1 MEIVI
6 FHSQWFTLLYIYR
19 VPPAK
24 YKNNLNLY
32 NNLKITIMRKNV
44 LISLLAVTGAPVV
57 ALANADVEITKDM
70 WQGDGL
76 TVSPAGEVTV
86 STGKEVSIIKALA
99 PGKYMLHA
107 TVVDNAK
114 IVAVYNN
121 KEYALD
127 APFTIEGND
136 RVNVTVKATAVT
148 PGVFK
153 FSDVKFELVFDF
165 DNVPAILALETQLS
179 EIINSTS
186 AAFKAD
192 PAWNDDKT
200 GLKLIGSG
208 LADQIKAIKTGVYE
222 AYDKNELWKGE
233 NSKEL
238 KALGESITAFGND
251 VKNAA
256 AYVDAYVAA
265 TAAYAI
271 AKTDYQNLT
280 DNEWKTA
287 TEYTKKLYKE
297 AYENL
302 GKEIEQFNT
311 DAKAAYDAK
320 QVTSKEDRDAFTKS
334 VYDQIDALKRNIAKA
349 NGDNASWTNIN
360 SAYQAALGVFNA
372 ATAEINDKMAADG
385 NYADWNTE
393 ALSKIQGAWKQI
405 SDAYKAIEK
414 DQTQAAAKETEV
426 LKLIQVQQKV
436 IIDTETEYVNK
447 YTTAEAN
454 KAAADAKIKTLEDN
468 FKTAKN
474 NPDVQK
480 DFAKKIT
487 EIDKDITALKS
498 KVAKDYAAPHNI
510 LTATYDTDVNA
521 IQSKIDA
528 LKTKAADVIENYDIY
543 QELVANLGGETGLMK
558 DLNDAKKVV
567 ADLKPAAKEDTYD
580 AAAKFKATADNLQ
593 TVIEKINADVKKA
606 YDERK
611 LNTTTRVD
619 LDKRIADT
627 SAAITQY
634 ETDGK
639 AAMARFDVV
648 SAALKDYNAKLKTL
662 KETVGVNTSVTKTP
676 STTVEGAT
684 YGECIT
690 NLEKKI
696 TKIDGDFKA
705 ANGKLD
711 AEHLA
716 ALLAISLDASIS
728 NDAEALNAQFKADK
742 DKSEADAKVNA
753 AKILY
758 NAANEFIG
766 SIQTR
771 IDNHN
776 TKDWKAGN
784 EDGELGLKYTDLIDR
799 LADIE
804 AELATQ
810 KAKVTSFAASAD
822 DITADKAVEA
832 MALLNVI
839 KDVNKIN
846 DNLVKLEGEADA
858 QIALVKAENAAAKA
872 VETAAKKVEDTLDA
886 AKKAFMVTG
895 ENIDTQAKA
904 IQDKVDVVRTDAAAE
919 RAKEK
924 IQEAR
929 KDSKD
934 TEGNVVKGLDSR
946 LAELQKAADDL
957 KTLAQDST
965 ANFDAYVALKKVYTT
980 QEVKLDNKNYTG
992 YTDIFAKVKDLII
1005 ANTKDENQ
1013 KYYLGLIQNTDPKG
1027 KYFKESE
1034 DILKA
1039 IEDAYAAG
1047 TAIDQTKEIT
1057 ARIKA
1062 LTAAVKELPTLAT
1075 NDFKANEAMV
1085 KEGDAVMTLWNEI
1098 NTKYNGSDIA
1108 YETLKPLLDELAKI
1122 QKEIKDEQQLVKDSY
1137 AKGESAKQKND
1148 VMKKYSEIRDE
1159 LKKKEAFIN
1168 GGDEYNNVIA
1178 GDNLNRY
1185 NAFLAAAKKAEEQ
1198 YTAGR
1203 DMIKKY
1209 QSVSTE
1215 ELRALVN
1222 VATIIDAQ
1230 ENIYKYF
1237 NLIEDLRNEAKS
1249 TYDATTSPELWDVKG
1264 TYAGT
1269 AEVYESDLIKA
1280 KNALD
1285 KAVNDLVRA
1294 ELDKKL
1300 TNLNDN
1306 QLTPAKAEIAA
1317 YDKNVQ
1323 KTAFKDVVD
1332 FYNKLNDNSYRNNPF
1347 LINNLDSDWKTF
1359 DEIEAML
1366 GADLEQAAKDEWK
1379 AMYEGKYVG
1388 AAGTLTEKDDRYA
1401 GAKNDNEKWLKAL
1414 KDYAYDG
1421 AADDLKAYEKKTKET
1436 LDKAVEAADKA
1447 FKENN
1452 MFENIETVRGF
1463 IDKFYAEAAP
1473 VYKAAKDKADK
1484 YADNVK
1490 AYGELTADYNTLT
1503 AKIDAAKKYYEAFNI
1518 ANSAIEAD
1526 IEAAYNIVKGWQADL
1541 TQQNASAE
1549 LVNRINGNTIAKDK
1563 KWYDYDPI
1571 TSGNIYNIY
1580 VASNS
1585 SEVAGIRA
1593 EIQSIKEE
1601 KNDAVKK
1608 FYGSNTEMIKTIE
1621 KYYDDNCKNLDKEL
1635 DDLLKAFLDN
1645 ATDETAKQD
1654 AGLLALEKKVAKAH
1668 SGLTNLW
1675 KKDLIADVLA
1685 NMNQIVADAEED
1697 YTAAYAAFGKTHK
1710 PVQKDNEEAFTACR
1724 DRLDNI
1730 KSQIETYGDDI
1741 ITYDDKVIHVV
1752 ENIVE
1757 DIKAARAKVEA
1768 EDVPYIASEKA
1779 LGKLKT
1785 ATDEFVAEYNR
1796 VKTLVDAYQHQTK
1809 PCIISGYENWSEF
1822 YNSYYSIVAANVEVT
1837 NAKIVEA
1844 ENLLENGPAS
1854 GLMTETEAD
1863 NIVNNFA
1870 YSALTEVE
1878 ALGAYYE
1885 TILVYGPNVANAY
1898 RAMEKAFH
1906 SIDIN
1911 VYDENGELDAAHMAF
1926 ENRYIAFMNYIQ
1938 HFGYDYDGVILTPDK
1953 DINGNVWLDE
1963 NGEPTTAKPRII
1975 YAKDEKLGVKLVA
1988 STTDALVEEMNAL
2001 TASAAE
2007 NQYVSGDLT
2016 GDREVLGDDYIAI
2029 LNAALN
2035 PESIEGK
2042 TFAAADVN
2050 GDGKL
2055 TIADVTLIASKI
2067 TNGAFPT
2074 MGGVTPAPMSSAETM
2089 SVSAEDM
2096 NGVQRIAINLNNHKE
2111 YVGCQMDIVLPT
2123 GMTVV
2128 GESVGNRANG
2138 HNVYSMDV
2146 NGVHRVI
2153 VSTIENNS
2161 FVGGD
2166 AILYLDVTGGSV
2178 DKLALDNIIF
2188 AEANGRATTIEGNG
2202 ATGIDGVEAESGL
2215 KQKIYSVGGQLLNKV
2230 KQGINII
2237 RNANGKSQKVA
2248 K

>member
-1 MEIVI
+1 
-6 FHSQWFTLLYIYR
+6 
-19 VPPAK
+19 
-24 YKNNLNLY
+24 
-32 NNLKITIMRKNV
+32 MRKNV
-44 LISLLAVTGAPVV
+44 LISLLAVTGAPVA
-57 ALANADVEITKDM
+57 ALANADVVIDQNVWK
-70 WQGDGL
+70 GDGL

-86 STGKEVSIIKALA
+86 STGKEVSIKMALA
-99 PGKYMLHA
+99 PGEYKLHA

-136 RVNVTVKATAVT
+136 KVNVTVKATAVT

-165 DNVPAILALETQLS
+165 DNVPAILDLETQLS
-179 EIINSTS
+179 EIVNKAS
-186 AAFKAD
+186 AALQAD
-192 PAWNDDKT
+192 PAWNDVNT
-200 GLKLIGSG
+200 GLKYEGSK
-208 LADQIKAIKTGVYE
+208 LADQIDEIKNE
-222 AYDKNELWKGE
+222 IKNDAYDAYVKYHLWKGE
-233 NSKEL
+233 DSEEL
-238 KALGESITAFGND
+238 KALGDSIKAFGKD
-251 VKNAA
+251 VDAA
-256 AYVDAYVAA
+256 AKYVNAYAAA

-271 AKTDYQNLT
+271 AKADYQNLT
-280 DNEWKTA
+280 DNEWKNA
-287 TEYTKKLYKE
+287 KPYTRELKE
-297 AYENL
+297 IKDAYENL
-302 GKEIEQFNT
+302 GNYIEQFNKG
-311 DAKAAYDAK
+311 AKAAYDAK
-320 QVTSKEDRDAFTKS
+320 QETSDDAIKVFTKN
-334 VYDQIDALKRNIAKA
+334 VNDQIDALKKNIAKA
-349 NGDNASWTNIN
+349 NGDNASWENIGV
-360 SAYQAALGVFNA
+360 AYQAALKVFNA

-426 LKLIQVQQKV
+426 LKLIQDQQKV

-454 KAAADAKIKTLEDN
+454 KAAADAQIKTLEDN

-480 DFAKKIT
+480 DFAKEIT

-521 IQSKIDA
+521 IQGKIDA

-648 SAALKDYNAKLKTL
+648 SAAIKDYNAKLKTL

-696 TKIDGDFKA
+696 TKIEGDFTA
-705 ANGKLD
+705 AKGKLD

-776 TKDWKAGN
+776 RNDWKAGN
-784 EDGELGLKYTDLIDR
+784 ADGELGLKYTDLIGR
-799 LADIE
+799 LAAIE
-804 AELATQ
+804 DALNTQ
-810 KAKVTSFAASAD
+810 RAKVTSVAASAD

-839 KDVNKIN
+839 KDDVNKIN
-846 DNLVKLEGEADA
+846 DKLVKLEGEADA
-858 QIALVKAENAAAKA
+858 QITLVKAENAAHAA
-872 VETAAKKVEDTLDA
+872 VKVAATNVEKTLDA
-886 AKKAFMVTG
+886 AKDAFKVTG
-895 ENIDTQAKA
+895 ENIDTQAGEIQTKVKA
-904 IQDKVDVVRTDAAAE
+904 VRTDAAAE

-929 KDSKD
+929 MDSKD

-980 QEVKLDNKNYTG
+980 QKVKLDKKNYTG
-992 YTDIFAKVKDLII
+992 YTDIFAKVDELIKK
-1005 ANTKDENQ
+1005 NTDGENQ

-1039 IEDAYAAG
+1039 IEDAYTAG

-1062 LTAAVKELPTLAT
+1062 LTAAVKELPDLAT

-1085 KEGDAVMTLWNEI
+1085 VEGDAVMTLWNEV

-1137 AKGESAKQKND
+1137 ANGESATQKND
-1148 VMKKYSEIRDE
+1148 VMTKYSEIRDE

-1168 GGDEYNNVIA
+1168 GGDEYNSVIA

-1269 AEVYESDLIKA
+1269 ANDYTSELITA

-1401 GAKNDNEKWLKAL
+1401 GAKNDNEKWVKNLKG
-1414 KDYAYDG
+1414 YAYDG

-1447 FKENN
+1447 LKENN

-1490 AYGELTADYNTLT
+1490 AYEELTADYNTLT

-1593 EIQSIKEE
+1593 EIQSITEE
-1601 KNDAVKK
+1601 KDDAVKK
-1608 FYGSNTEMIKTIE
+1608 FYGTDTEMIKTIE

-1796 VKTLVDAYQHQTK
+1796 VKTVVDAYQHQTK

-1822 YNSYYSIVAANVEVT
+1822 YNSYYNIVDANVEVT

-1975 YAKDEKLGVKLVA
+1975 YAKDEKLGVKLSRKLFCKFRHFSAKNRTGAVPCKK
-1988 STTDALVEEMNAL
+1988 NAL
-2001 TASAAE
+2001 
-2007 NQYVSGDLT
+2007 Y
-2016 GDREVLGDDYIAI
+2016 
-2029 LNAALN
+2029 
-2035 PESIEGK
+2035 P
-2042 TFAAADVN
+2042 
-2050 GDGKL
+2050 
-2055 TIADVTLIASKI
+2055 
-2067 TNGAFPT
+2067 
-2074 MGGVTPAPMSSAETM
+2074 
-2089 SVSAEDM
+2089 
-2096 NGVQRIAINLNNHKE
+2096 
-2111 YVGCQMDIVLPT
+2111 
-2123 GMTVV
+2123 
-2128 GESVGNRANG
+2128 
-2138 HNVYSMDV
+2138 
-2146 NGVHRVI
+2146 
-2153 VSTIENNS
+2153 
-2161 FVGGD
+2161 
-2166 AILYLDVTGGSV
+2166 
-2178 DKLALDNIIF
+2178 
-2188 AEANGRATTIEGNG
+2188 
-2202 ATGIDGVEAESGL
+2202 
-2215 KQKIYSVGGQLLNKV
+2215 
-2230 KQGINII
+2230 
-2237 RNANGKSQKVA
+2237 
-2248 K
+2248 

>member
-1 MEIVI
+1 
-6 FHSQWFTLLYIYR
+6 
-19 VPPAK
+19 
-24 YKNNLNLY
+24 
-32 NNLKITIMRKNV
+32 MRKNV
-44 LISLLAVTGAPVV
+44 LISLLAVTGAPVA
-57 ALANADVEITKDM
+57 ALANADVVIDQNVWK
-70 WQGDGL
+70 GDGL

-86 STGKEVSIIKALA
+86 STGKEVSIKMALA
-99 PGKYMLHA
+99 PGEYKLHA

-136 RVNVTVKATAVT
+136 KVNVTVKATAVT

-165 DNVPAILALETQLS
+165 DNVPAILDLETQLS
-179 EIINSTS
+179 EIVNKAS
-186 AAFKAD
+186 AALQAD
-192 PAWNDDKT
+192 PAWNDVNT
-200 GLKLIGSG
+200 GLKYEGSK
-208 LADQIKAIKTGVYE
+208 LADQIDEIKNE
-222 AYDKNELWKGE
+222 IKNDAYDAYVKYHLWKGE
-233 NSKEL
+233 DSEEL
-238 KALGESITAFGND
+238 KALGDSIKAFGKD
-251 VKNAA
+251 VDAA
-256 AYVDAYVAA
+256 AKYVNAYAAA

-271 AKTDYQNLT
+271 AKADYQNLT
-280 DNEWKTA
+280 DNEWKNA
-287 TEYTKKLYKE
+287 KPYTRELKE
-297 AYENL
+297 IKDAYENL
-302 GKEIEQFNT
+302 GNYIEQFNKG
-311 DAKAAYDAK
+311 AKAAYDAK
-320 QVTSKEDRDAFTKS
+320 QETSDDAIKVFTKN
-334 VYDQIDALKRNIAKA
+334 VNDQIDALKKNIAKA
-349 NGDNASWTNIN
+349 NGDNASWENIGV
-360 SAYQAALGVFNA
+360 AYQAALKVFNA

-426 LKLIQVQQKV
+426 LKLIQDQQKV

-454 KAAADAKIKTLEDN
+454 KAAADAQIKTLEDN

-480 DFAKKIT
+480 DFAKEIT

-521 IQSKIDA
+521 IQGKIDA

-648 SAALKDYNAKLKTL
+648 SAAIKDYNAKLKTL

-696 TKIDGDFKA
+696 TKIEGDFTA
-705 ANGKLD
+705 AKGKLD

-776 TKDWKAGN
+776 RNDWKAGN
-784 EDGELGLKYTDLIDR
+784 ADGELGLKYTDLIGR
-799 LADIE
+799 LAAIE
-804 AELATQ
+804 DALNTQ
-810 KAKVTSFAASAD
+810 RAKVTSVAASAD

-839 KDVNKIN
+839 KDDVNKIN
-846 DNLVKLEGEADA
+846 DNLVKLEGEADV
-858 QIALVKAENAAAKA
+858 QIALVKAENAAATA
-872 VETAAKKVEDTLDA
+872 VETAAKKVETTLKE
-886 AKKAFMVTG
+886 AKDKFKVTG

-980 QEVKLDNKNYTG
+980 QNVKLDNTNYTG

-1013 KYYLGLIQNTDPKG
+1013 DYYVGLIQNTDPKG

-1039 IEDAYAAG
+1039 IEDAYTAG
-1047 TAIDQTKEIT
+1047 TAKDQTKEIT

-1085 KEGDAVMTLWNEI
+1085 KEGAAVMTLWNEI

-1122 QKEIKDEQQLVKDSY
+1122 QKEIKDEQQLVKDYY
-1137 AKGESAKQKND
+1137 AKGESATQKND

-1168 GGDEYNNVIA
+1168 GGDEYNSVIA

-1185 NAFLAAAKKAEEQ
+1185 NAFLAAAKAADEQ

-1222 VATIIDAQ
+1222 VTDIIEAQ

-1237 NLIEDLRNEAKS
+1237 TLIADLRNEAKS
-1249 TYDATTSPELWDVKG
+1249 TYDATTSPKLWDVKG
-1264 TYAGT
+1264 TYADT
-1269 AEVYESDLIKA
+1269 AKKYKEELENAEKA
-1280 KNALD
+1280 LND
-1285 KAVNDLVRA
+1285 KVNDKVRD

-1300 TNLNDN
+1300 ANLNDN
-1306 QLTPAKAEIAA
+1306 QLTPAKAKITA
-1317 YDKNVQ
+1317 YDLNVQ
-1323 KTAFKDVVD
+1323 KKAFKDVVD
-1332 FYNKLNDNSYRNNPF
+1332 FYDKLNATSYRNNPF

-1366 GADLEQAAKDEWK
+1366 GADLEQAAKDEWN

-1447 FKENN
+1447 LKENN

-1484 YADNVK
+1484 YADNLK
-1490 AYGELTADYNTLT
+1490 AYDELTADYNTLT
-1503 AKIDAAKKYYEAFNI
+1503 AKIDAVKKYYEAFNI
-1518 ANSAIEAD
+1518 ANSAIEGD
-1526 IEAAYNIVKGWQADL
+1526 IETAYNQVKKWQAAL
-1541 TQQNASAE
+1541 TQDNASAE
-1549 LVNRINGNTIAKDK
+1549 LVDRINGITIGKDK

-1571 TSGNIYNIY
+1571 TGNIYNIY

-1585 SEVAGIRA
+1585 NEIVGIRA
-1593 EIQSIKEE
+1593 EIQSITEE
-1601 KNDAVKK
+1601 KDDAVKK
-1608 FYGSNTEMIKTIE
+1608 FYGTDTEMIKTIE

-1785 ATDEFVAEYNR
+1785 ATDELVAEYNR
-1796 VKTLVDAYQHQTK
+1796 VKTVVDAYQHLTMPYYDTSVYK
-1809 PCIISGYENWSEF
+1809 TWSDL
-1822 YNSYYSIVAANVEVT
+1822 YNFWYSFVDTDVEAT
-1837 NAKIVEA
+1837 NAKIAEA
-1844 ENLLENGPAS
+1844 ENLLENGPAT
-1854 GLMTETEAD
+1854 GLLTEAEVD
-1863 NIVNNFA
+1863 NIVNSFN
-1870 YSALTEVE
+1870 YRALYYVE
-1878 ALGAYYE
+1878 GWGAYNE
-1885 TILVYGPNVANAY
+1885 TGYVYRQNVANAY
-1898 RAMEKAFH
+1898 DAMVNAFY
-1906 SIDIN
+1906 SADSN
-1911 VYDENGELDAAHMAF
+1911 VYDEKGELKNAYRAL
-1926 ENRYIAFMNYIQ
+1926 ENRKEAFMNYTLA
-1938 HFGYDYDGVILTPDK
+1938 FNGTPFVLTPEF
-1953 DINGNVWLDE
+1953 DINGNEWLDE
-1963 NGEPTTAKPRII
+1963 NGEPTTNPTII

-2035 PESIEGK
+2035 PESVEGK

-2111 YVGCQMDIVLPT
+2111 YVGCQMDIVLPA

-2178 DKLALDNIIF
+2178 DKIALDNIIF

>member
-1 MEIVI
+1 
-6 FHSQWFTLLYIYR
+6 
-19 VPPAK
+19 
-24 YKNNLNLY
+24 
-32 NNLKITIMRKNV
+32 MRKNV
-44 LISLLAVTGAPVV
+44 LISLLAVTGAPVA
-57 ALANADVEITKDM
+57 ALANANVVIDQNVWK
-70 WQGDGL
+70 GDGL

-86 STGKEVSIIKALA
+86 STGKDVSIKKTLA

-114 IVAVYNN
+114 IVAVYDG

-136 RVNVTVKATAVT
+136 IKEVTVKATAVT
-148 PGVFK
+148 PGAFK

-179 EIINSTS
+179 EIINSAS
-186 AAFKAD
+186 AALQAD
-192 PAWNDDKT
+192 PAWKDNET
-200 GLKLIGSG
+200 GLKMEGSK
-208 LADQIKAIKTGVYE
+208 LADKIKAIRTGGYDAYE
-222 AYDKNELWKGE
+222 KNHLWMGE
-233 NSKEL
+233 KSAEL
-238 KALGESITAFGND
+238 KALGESITAYGD
-251 VKNAA
+251 KVEAAA
-256 AYVDAYVAA
+256 AYVDAYAAA

-271 AKTDYQNLT
+271 AKADYQNLT
-280 DNEWKTA
+280 DNEWKNA
-287 TEYTKKLYKE
+287 KPYTRELIKE
-297 AYENL
+297 AYEKL
-302 GKEIEQFNT
+302 GEKIENFNKN
-311 DAKAAYDAK
+311 AKAAYDAK
-320 QVTSKEDRDAFTKS
+320 QVTSDTAIETFTKE
-334 VYDQIDALKRNIAKA
+334 VNEDIKALRDNIAKA
-349 NGDNASWTNIN
+349 NGDNVAWTNIEA
-360 SAYQAALGVFNA
+360 AYNVALGVFNA

-426 LKLIQVQQKV
+426 LKLIQEQQKV
-436 IIDTETEYVNK
+436 ITDTQTAYVND

-454 KAAADAKIKTLEDN
+454 KAAADAQIKTLEDN

-480 DFAKKIT
+480 DFAKEIA
-487 EIDKDITALKS
+487 EIDKAITALKS
-498 KVAKDYAAPHNI
+498 QVAKDYAAPHNI

-521 IQSKIDA
+521 IQGKIDA

-558 DLNDAKKVV
+558 DLNDANKVV

-580 AAAKFKATADNLQ
+580 AAAKFKATADNLK

-634 ETDGK
+634 ETDAK

-648 SAALKDYNAKLKTL
+648 SAAIKDYNAKLKTL

-696 TKIDGDFKA
+696 SKIEGDFTA
-705 ANGKLD
+705 AKGKLD

-716 ALLAISLDASIS
+716 ALIAISLDASIS

-776 TKDWKAGN
+776 TNWKDGN
-784 EDGELGLKYTDLIDR
+784 EDGELGLKYTDLIGR
-799 LADIE
+799 LADIK
-804 AELATQ
+804 AELDAQ
-810 KAKVTSFAASAD
+810 KAKVTSVAASAD

-839 KDVNKIN
+839 KDDVNKIN
-846 DNLVKLEGEADA
+846 DKLVKLEGEADA
-858 QIALVKAENAAAKA
+858 QIALVKAENAAAAA
-872 VETAAKKVEDTLDA
+872 VETAAKKVETTLKEAKDA
-886 AKKAFMVTG
+886 FKVTG

-980 QEVKLDNKNYTG
+980 QKVKLDNTNYTG

-1013 KYYLGLIQNTDPKG
+1013 KYYLGLIQNADPKG

-1039 IEDAYAAG
+1039 IEDAYTAG

-1075 NDFKANEAMV
+1075 NDFKANADMV

-1122 QKEIKDEQQLVKDSY
+1122 QKEIKDEQQLVKDYY
-1137 AKGESAKQKND
+1137 ANGESATQKND

-1168 GGDEYNNVIA
+1168 GGDEYNSVIA

-1185 NAFLAAAKKAEEQ
+1185 NAFLAAAKAAEEQ

-1237 NLIEDLRNEAKS
+1237 NLIADLRSEAKS
-1249 TYDATTSPELWDVKG
+1249 TYDATTSPALWDVKG

-1269 AEVYESDLIKA
+1269 ANDYTNELIKA
-1280 KNALD
+1280 KNDLD
-1285 KAVNDLVRA
+1285 KAVNDLVRI

-1300 TNLNDN
+1300 ANLNDN
-1306 QLTPAKAEIAA
+1306 QLTPAKAKITA
-1317 YDKNVQ
+1317 YDLNVQ
-1323 KTAFKDVVD
+1323 KKAFKDVVD
-1332 FYNKLNDNSYRNNPF
+1332 FYDKLNATSYRNNPF

-1366 GADLEQAAKDEWK
+1366 GADLEQAAKDEWN

-1401 GAKNDNEKWLKAL
+1401 GAKNDNDKWLKAL

-1447 FKENN
+1447 LKENN

-1608 FYGSNTEMIKTIE
+1608 FYGNDTEMIKTIE

-1730 KSQIETYGDDI
+1730 KKQIETYGDDI

-1796 VKTLVDAYQHQTK
+1796 VKTLVDAYQHLTK
-1809 PCIISGYENWSEF
+1809 PCIIRGYENWSEF
-1822 YNSYYSIVAANVEVT
+1822 YNSYYSIVDANVEVT

-2035 PESIEGK
+2035 PESVEGK

-2111 YVGCQMDIVLPT
+2111 YVGCQMDIVLPA

-2178 DKLALDNIIF
+2178 DKIALDNIIF

>member
-1 MEIVI
+1 
-6 FHSQWFTLLYIYR
+6 
-19 VPPAK
+19 
-24 YKNNLNLY
+24 
-32 NNLKITIMRKNV
+32 MRKNV
-44 LISLLAVTGAPVV
+44 LISLLAVTGAPVA
-57 ALANADVEITKDM
+57 ALANADVVIDQNVWK
-70 WQGDGL
+70 GDGL

-86 STGKEVSIIKALA
+86 STGKDVSIIKTLA

-114 IVAVYNN
+114 IVAVYDG

-136 RVNVTVKATAVT
+136 IKEVTVKVTAVT
-148 PGVFK
+148 PGAFK
-153 FSDVKFELVFDF
+153 FSDVKFELVFGF
-165 DNVPAILALETQLS
+165 DNIPAILALETQLS
-179 EIINSTS
+179 NIIKDRSD
-186 AAFKAD
+186 AFMTD
-192 PAWNDDKT
+192 PAWNDNKT
-200 GLKLIGSG
+200 GFKLIYSE
-208 LADQIKAIKTGVYE
+208 LANKIDAIKKGSDPYQGRYD
-222 AYDKNELWKGE
+222 AYVKNHLWMGE
-233 NSKEL
+233 NSTEL
-238 KALGESITAFGND
+238 MALGESITAFGKD
-251 VKNAA
+251 VETAV
-256 AYVDAYVAA
+256 AYVDAYAAA

-271 AKTDYQNLT
+271 AKADYQNLT
-280 DNEWKTA
+280 DNEWKNA
-287 TEYTKKLYKE
+287 TDYTKKLYQK
-297 AYENL
+297 AYDDL
-302 GKEIEQFNT
+302 DKEIEKFNE
-311 DAKAAYDAK
+311 DAKAAYDNK
-320 QVTSKEDRDAFTKS
+320 QVTSKEVRDAFTKR
-334 VYDQIDALKRNIAKA
+334 VNDQITALKENIAKA
-349 NGDNASWTNIN
+349 NGDNASWTNIDT
-360 SAYQAALGVFNA
+360 AYQAALAVFNA

-405 SDAYKAIEK
+405 SDAYKAIAADK
-414 DQTQAAAKETEV
+414 TQAAAKETEV
-426 LKLIQVQQKV
+426 LKLIQDQQKV
-436 IIDTETEYVNK
+436 ITDTQTDYVNK
-447 YTTAEAN
+447 YTKAEAN
-454 KAAADAKIKTLEDN
+454 KAAADAQIKTLEDN

-480 DFAKKIT
+480 DFAKEIA
-487 EIDKDITALKS
+487 EIDKAITALKS

-521 IQSKIDA
+521 IQGKIDA

-558 DLNDAKKVV
+558 DLNDANKVV

-580 AAAKFKATADNLQ
+580 AAAKFKATADNLK

-634 ETDGK
+634 ETDAK

-648 SAALKDYNAKLKTL
+648 SAAIKDYNAKLKTL

-696 TKIDGDFKA
+696 TKIEGDFTA
-705 ANGKLD
+705 AKGKLD

-776 TKDWKAGN
+776 RNDWKAGN
-784 EDGELGLKYTDLIDR
+784 KDGELGLKYTDLIGR
-799 LADIE
+799 LAAIE
-804 AELATQ
+804 DDLNTQ
-810 KAKVTSFAASAD
+810 RAKVTSVAANAD
-822 DITADKAVEA
+822 AITADKAVEA

-839 KDVNKIN
+839 KDDVNKIN
-846 DNLVKLEGEADA
+846 DKLVKLEGEADA

-872 VETAAKKVEDTLDA
+872 VETAAKKVETTLDA
-886 AKKAFMVTG
+886 AKKAFKVTG
-895 ENIDTQAKA
+895 ENIDTQAGE
-904 IQDKVDVVRTDAAAE
+904 IQTKVDAVRTDAAAE

-946 LAELQKAADDL
+946 LAELQKAANEL
-957 KTLAQDST
+957 ETLAKDST
-965 ANFDAYVALKKVYTT
+965 ANFNAYEALKKVYTT
-980 QEVKLDNKNYTG
+980 QKVKLDNTNYTG

-1062 LTAAVKELPTLAT
+1062 LTAAVKELPTLAK
-1075 NDFKANEAMV
+1075 NDFDANKAMV
-1085 KEGDAVMTLWNEI
+1085 DEGAAVMTLWNEI

-1137 AKGESAKQKND
+1137 AKGESATQKND
-1148 VMKKYSEIRDE
+1148 VMTKYSEIRDE

-1168 GGDEYNNVIA
+1168 GGDEYNSVIA

-1185 NAFLAAAKKAEEQ
+1185 NAFLAAAKAAEDQ

-1237 NLIEDLRNEAKS
+1237 NLIADLRSEAKT
-1249 TYDATTSPELWDVKG
+1249 TYDATTSPKLWDVKG

-1269 AEVYESDLIKA
+1269 ANAYTNELIKA
-1280 KNALD
+1280 KNDLD
-1285 KAVNDLVRA
+1285 KAVNDLVRD

-1300 TNLNDN
+1300 ANLNDN
-1306 QLTPAKAEIAA
+1306 QLTPAKAKITA
-1317 YDKNVQ
+1317 YDLNVQ
-1323 KTAFKDVVD
+1323 KKAFKDVVD
-1332 FYNKLNDNSYRNNPF
+1332 FYDKLNATSYRNNPF

-1447 FKENN
+1447 LKENN

-1473 VYKAAKDKADK
+1473 VYKDAKDKADK

-1601 KNDAVKK
+1601 KNDAVNK
-1608 FYGSNTEMIKTIE
+1608 FYGKDTEMIKTIE

-1730 KSQIETYGDDI
+1730 KKQIETYGDDI

-1809 PCIISGYENWSEF
+1809 PCIIRGYENWSEF
-1822 YNSYYSIVAANVEVT
+1822 YNSYYSFVDANVEVT

-1885 TILVYGPNVANAY
+1885 TILVYSPNVANAY
-1898 RAMEKAFH
+1898 SAMEKAFH

-1911 VYDENGELDAAHMAF
+1911 VYDENGELDAAHMAL
-1926 ENRYIAFMNYIQ
+1926 ENRYVAFMNYIQ

-1953 DINGNVWLDE
+1953 DINGNKWLDE
-1963 NGEPTTAKPRII
+1963 NGEPTAKPRIV

-1988 STTDALVEEMNAL
+1988 STTDALLEEMNAL

-2035 PESIEGK
+2035 PESVEGK

-2111 YVGCQMDIVLPT
+2111 YVGCQMDIVLPA

-2178 DKLALDNIIF
+2178 DKIALDNIIF

>member
-1 MEIVI
+1 
-6 FHSQWFTLLYIYR
+6 
-19 VPPAK
+19 
-24 YKNNLNLY
+24 
-32 NNLKITIMRKNV
+32 MRKNV
-44 LISLLAVTGAPVV
+44 LISLLAVTGAPVA
-57 ALANADVEITKDM
+57 ALANADVVIDQNVWK
-70 WQGDGL
+70 GDGL

-86 STGKEVSIIKALA
+86 STGKEVSIIKDLA
-99 PGKYMLHA
+99 PGEYKLYA
-107 TVVDNAK
+107 NVDNAK
-114 IVAVYNN
+114 IVAVYNG
-121 KEYALD
+121 KEYAAGD
-127 APFTIEGND
+127 PSVPNSGESFTIEGND
-136 RVNVTVKATAVT
+136 VVNVTIKATAVT

-153 FSDVKFELVFDF
+153 FSDVKFDLKFDF
-165 DNVPAILALETQLS
+165 DKVPAILALETQLS
-179 EIINSTS
+179 NIINSAS
-186 AAFKAD
+186 AALQAD
-192 PAWNDDKT
+192 PAWNVDG
-200 GLKLIGSG
+200 GLKYQGSK
-208 LADQIKAIKTGVYE
+208 LADQIDAIKNGGYK
-222 AYDKNELWKGE
+222 AYLENELWKGKD
-233 NSKEL
+233 SKEL
-238 KALGESITAFGND
+238 KALGDSITAFGKD
-251 VKNAA
+251 VEAA
-256 AYVDAYVAA
+256 AKYVDAYAAA

-271 AKTDYQNLT
+271 AKADYQNLT

-287 TEYTKKLYKE
+287 TEYTVKLYQK
-297 AYENL
+297 AYDDL
-302 GKEIEQFNT
+302 GTEIEQFNK
-311 DAKAAYDAK
+311 DAKDAYNAK
-320 QVTSKEDRDAFTKS
+320 QVTSDDAIKAFTKR
-334 VYDQIDALKRNIAKA
+334 VNDQITALKENIAKA
-349 NGDNASWTNIN
+349 NGDNASWINIDA
-360 SAYQAALGVFNA
+360 AYQAALGVFNA
-372 ATAEINDKMAADG
+372 ATAEINDKMPADG
-385 NYADWNTE
+385 NYADWNTA
-393 ALSKIQGAWKQI
+393 ALGKIQGAWKKI
-405 SDAYKAIEK
+405 SDAYKAIENNQ
-414 DQTQAAAKETEV
+414 DQAAAKETEV
-426 LKLIQVQQKV
+426 LKTIKDQQEV
-436 IIDTETEYVNK
+436 IKNTKTAYVND

-454 KAAADAKIKTLEDN
+454 KAAADAQIKTLEDN
-468 FKTAKN
+468 FKTAKD

-480 DFAKKIT
+480 DFAKEIA
-487 EIDKDITALKS
+487 EIDKAITALKS
-498 KVAKDYAAPHNI
+498 QVAKDYAAPHNI
-510 LTATYDTDVNA
+510 LTATYNTDVNA
-521 IQSKIDA
+521 IQGKIDA

-558 DLNDAKKVV
+558 DLNDANKVV
-567 ADLKPAAKEDTYD
+567 ADLKPAAKVDTYD
-580 AAAKFKATADNLQ
+580 AAAKFKATADGLK

-634 ETDGK
+634 ETDAK

-648 SAALKDYNAKLKTL
+648 SAAIKDYNAKLKTL

-684 YGECIT
+684 YGECIDK
-690 NLEKKI
+690 LQEKI
-696 TKIDGDFKA
+696 EKIDGDFKV

-728 NDAEALNAQFKADK
+728 NDAETLNTSFPTDK

-776 TKDWKAGN
+776 RKDWKAGN
-784 EDGELGLKYTDLIDR
+784 GDGELGLKYTDLIGR
-799 LADIE
+799 LAAIE
-804 AELATQ
+804 DALNTQ
-810 KAKVTSFAASAD
+810 RAKVTSVAASAD
-822 DITADKAVEA
+822 AITADKAVEA

-839 KDVNKIN
+839 KDDVNKIN
-846 DNLVKLEGEADA
+846 DNLVKLEGEADV
-858 QIALVKAENAAAKA
+858 QITLVKAENAAATA
-872 VETAAKKVEDTLDA
+872 VETAAKKVEETLDA
-886 AKKAFMVTG
+886 AKDAFKVTG
-895 ENIDTQAKA
+895 ENIDTQAGE
-904 IQDKVDVVRTDAAAE
+904 IQTKVDAVRTDAAAE

-980 QEVKLDNKNYTG
+980 QKVKLDKKNYTG
-992 YTDIFAKVKDLII
+992 YTDIFAKVDELIKK
-1005 ANTKDENQ
+1005 NTDGENQ

-1039 IEDAYAAG
+1039 IEDAYTAG

-1062 LTAAVKELPTLAT
+1062 LTAAVKELPDLAT
-1075 NDFKANEAMV
+1075 NDFKANADMV
-1085 KEGDAVMTLWNEI
+1085 KEGDDVMAFWNEV

-1137 AKGESAKQKND
+1137 ANGESAKQKND

-1168 GGDEYNNVIA
+1168 GGDEYNSVIA

-1185 NAFLAAAKKAEEQ
+1185 NAFLAAAKAAEDQ
-1198 YTAGR
+1198 YKDGR
-1203 DMIKKY
+1203 EMIKKY

-1237 NLIEDLRNEAKS
+1237 NLIEDLKSEAKT

-1269 AEVYESDLIKA
+1269 ANAYTNELIKA
-1280 KNALD
+1280 KNDLD
-1285 KAVNDLVRA
+1285 KAVNDLVRD

-1300 TNLNDN
+1300 ANLNDN
-1306 QLTPAKAEIAA
+1306 QLTPAKAKITA
-1317 YDKNVQ
+1317 YDLNVQ
-1323 KTAFKDVVD
+1323 KKAFKDVVD
-1332 FYNKLNDNSYRNNPF
+1332 FYDKLNATSYRNNPF

-1366 GADLEQAAKDEWK
+1366 GADLEQAAKDEWN

-1421 AADDLKAYEKKTKET
+1421 AADDLKAYEKKTMET

-1447 FKENN
+1447 LKENN

-1549 LVNRINGNTIAKDK
+1549 LVSRINGNTIAKDK

-1580 VASNS
+1580 VASNND
-1585 SEVAGIRA
+1585 EVAGIRA

-1601 KNDAVKK
+1601 KNDAVNK
-1608 FYGSNTEMIKTIE
+1608 FDGKDTELFKTIE

-1697 YTAAYAAFGKTHK
+1697 YTAAYAAYGKTHK

-1730 KSQIETYGDDI
+1730 KSQIEAYGDDI

-1796 VKTLVDAYQHQTK
+1796 VKTVVDAYQHQTK

-1822 YNSYYSIVAANVEVT
+1822 YNSYYSIVDANVEVT

-1938 HFGYDYDGVILTPDK
+1938 HFGNDYDGVILTPDK

-2111 YVGCQMDIVLPT
+2111 YVGCQMDIVLPA

-2178 DKLALDNIIF
+2178 DKIALDNIIF

>member
-1 MEIVI
+1 
-6 FHSQWFTLLYIYR
+6 
-19 VPPAK
+19 
-24 YKNNLNLY
+24 
-32 NNLKITIMRKNV
+32 MRKNV
-44 LISLLAVTGAPVV
+44 LISLLAVTGAPVA
-57 ALANADVEITKDM
+57 ALANADVVIDQNVWK
-70 WQGDGL
+70 GDGL

-86 STGKEVSIIKALA
+86 STGKDVSIIKTLA

-114 IVAVYNN
+114 IVAVYDG

-136 RVNVTVKATAVT
+136 IKEVTVKVTAVT
-148 PGVFK
+148 PGAFK

-165 DNVPAILALETQLS
+165 DNVPAILDLETQLS
-179 EIINSTS
+179 TIINSTS

-208 LADQIKAIKTGVYE
+208 LADQIKAIKTGGYDAYE
-222 AYDKNELWKGE
+222 KNHLWMGK
-233 NSKEL
+233 NSTEL
-238 KALGESITAFGND
+238 KALGDRITAFGND
-251 VKNAA
+251 VNNAA
-256 AYVDAYVAA
+256 AYVDAYAAA
-265 TAAYAI
+265 TAAYAT

-287 TEYTKKLYKE
+287 TEYTKKLYQK
-297 AYENL
+297 AYDDL
-302 GKEIEQFNT
+302 GKEIEKFNE
-311 DAKAAYDAK
+311 DAKAAYNAK
-320 QVTSKEDRDAFTKS
+320 QVTSKEDRDAFTKR
-334 VYDQIDALKRNIAKA
+334 VNDQITALKENIAKA
-349 NGDNASWTNIN
+349 NGDNASWTNIDA
-360 SAYQAALGVFNA
+360 AYQAALAVFNA

-405 SDAYKAIEK
+405 SDAYKAIAADK
-414 DQTQAAAKETEV
+414 TQAAAKETEV
-426 LKLIQVQQKV
+426 LKLIQDQQKV
-436 IIDTETEYVNK
+436 ITDTQTAYVND
-447 YTTAEAN
+447 YTKAEAN
-454 KAAADAKIKTLEDN
+454 KAAADAQIKTLEDN

-480 DFAKKIT
+480 DFAKEIA
-487 EIDKDITALKS
+487 EIDKAITALKS

-521 IQSKIDA
+521 IQGKIDA

-558 DLNDAKKVV
+558 DLNDANKVV

-580 AAAKFKATADNLQ
+580 AAAKFKATADNLK

-634 ETDGK
+634 ETDAK

-648 SAALKDYNAKLKTL
+648 SAAIKDYNAKLKTL

-690 NLEKKI
+690 NLEKKV
-696 TKIDGDFKA
+696 TKIEGDFTA
-705 ANGKLD
+705 AKGKLD

-771 IDNHN
+771 IDNHYTN
-776 TKDWKAGN
+776 WKDSS
-784 EDGELGLKYTDLIDR
+784 EDGGLGLKYDDLKKR
-799 LADIE
+799 LEAIE
-804 AELATQ
+804 KELNTQ
-810 KAKVTSFAASAD
+810 RAKVTGVAANAD
-822 DITADKAVEA
+822 AITADKAVEA

-839 KDVNKIN
+839 KDDVNKIN
-846 DNLVKLEGEADA
+846 DNLVKLEGEADV
-858 QIALVKAENAAAKA
+858 QMKLVVAENAAAKE
-872 VETAAKKVEDTLDA
+872 VETAAKKVETTLDA
-886 AKKAFMVTG
+886 AKKAFKVTG
-895 ENIDTQAKA
+895 ENIDTQAGE
-904 IQDKVDVVRTDAAAE
+904 IQTKVDAVRTDAAAE

-965 ANFDAYVALKKVYTT
+965 ANFKAYEALKKVYTT
-980 QEVKLDNKNYTG
+980 QKVKLDNTNYTG

-1039 IEDAYAAG
+1039 IEDAYTAG

-1075 NDFKANEAMV
+1075 NDFKANADMV
-1085 KEGDAVMTLWNEI
+1085 KEGAAVMTLWNEI

-1137 AKGESAKQKND
+1137 AKGESATQKND
-1148 VMKKYSEIRDE
+1148 VMTKYSEIRDK

-1168 GGDEYNNVIA
+1168 GGTEYNNVIA

-1185 NAFLAAAKKAEEQ
+1185 NAFLAAAKAAMTEYE
-1198 YTAGR
+1198 TGR

-1237 NLIEDLRNEAKS
+1237 NLIEDLRNEAKT

-1269 AEVYESDLIKA
+1269 ANNYTDELIKA
-1280 KNALD
+1280 KNDLD
-1285 KAVNDLVRA
+1285 KAVNDLVRD

-1300 TNLNDN
+1300 ANLNDN
-1306 QLTPAKAEIAA
+1306 QLTPAKAKITA
-1317 YDKNVQ
+1317 YDLNVQ
-1323 KTAFKDVVD
+1323 KKAFKDVVD
-1332 FYNKLNDNSYRNNPF
+1332 FYDKLNATSYRNDPF

-1401 GAKNDNEKWLKAL
+1401 GAKNDNDKWLKAL

-1447 FKENN
+1447 LKENN

-1473 VYKAAKDKADK
+1473 VYKDAKDKADM

-1608 FYGSNTEMIKTIE
+1608 FYGNDTEMIKTIE

-1697 YTAAYAAFGKTHK
+1697 YTAAYAAYGKTHK

-1730 KSQIETYGDDI
+1730 KKQIETYGDDI

-1752 ENIVE
+1752 ENIVK

-1779 LGKLKT
+1779 LGELKT
-1785 ATDEFVAEYNR
+1785 ATDEYVAEYNR
-1796 VKTLVDAYQHQTK
+1796 VKTLVDAYQHQTMVYD
-1809 PCIISGYENWSEF
+1809 IISGKEVTYSDKYNEF
-1822 YNSYYSIVAANVEVT
+1822 YYSKVDADVVAV
-1837 NAKIVEA
+1837 NAKIAEA
-1844 ENLLENGPAS
+1844 ENLLENGPAA
-1854 GLMTETEAD
+1854 GLLTEAEVD
-1863 NIVNNFA
+1863 NIVNGFNYGA
-1870 YSALTEVE
+1870 LYSAEVW
-1878 ALGAYYE
+1878 GAYNE
-1885 TILVYGPNVANAY
+1885 TILVYGPNVDNAY
-1898 RAMEKAFH
+1898 SAMEKAFH
-1906 SIDIN
+1906 SIEIN
-1911 VYDENGELDAAHMAF
+1911 VYDENGELDAAHMALK
-1926 ENRYIAFMNYIQ
+1926 NRYNAFMKYTSSFSFI
-1938 HFGYDYDGVILTPDK
+1938 DILTPEK
-1953 DINGNVWLDE
+1953 DINGNEWLDE
-1963 NGEPTTAKPRII
+1963 NGKPVTSTPSFI
-1975 YAKDEKLGVKLVA
+1975 YAKDEKRGVKLVA
-1988 STTDALVEEMNAL
+1988 STTDALLEDMNAL

-2035 PESIEGK
+2035 PESVEGK

-2111 YVGCQMDIVLPT
+2111 YVGCQMDIVLPA

-2178 DKLALDNIIF
+2178 DKIALDNIIF

>member
-1 MEIVI
+1 
-6 FHSQWFTLLYIYR
+6 
-19 VPPAK
+19 
-24 YKNNLNLY
+24 
-32 NNLKITIMRKNV
+32 MRKNV
-44 LISLLAVTGAPVV
+44 LISLLAVTGAPVA
-57 ALANADVEITKDM
+57 ALANADVVIDQNVWK
-70 WQGDGL
+70 GDGL

-86 STGKEVSIIKALA
+86 STGKEVSIIKTLA

-114 IVAVYNN
+114 IVAVYDG

-136 RVNVTVKATAVT
+136 IKEVTVKATAVT
-148 PGVFK
+148 PGAFK

-165 DNVPAILALETQLS
+165 DNVPAILDLETQLS
-179 EIINSTS
+179 TIINSTS

-208 LADQIKAIKTGVYE
+208 LADQIKAIKTGGYD
-222 AYDKNELWKGE
+222 AYVKNHLWMGK
-233 NSKEL
+233 NSTEL

-251 VKNAA
+251 VNNAA
-256 AYVDAYVAA
+256 AYVDAYAAA
-265 TAAYAI
+265 TAAYAT

-287 TEYTKKLYKE
+287 TDYTKKLYKE

-302 GKEIEQFNT
+302 GKEIEKFNE

-320 QVTSKEDRDAFTKS
+320 KVTSKDDRDAFTKS
-334 VYDQIDALKRNIAKA
+334 VNDQITALKENIAKA
-349 NGDNASWTNIN
+349 NGDNASWTNIDT
-360 SAYQAALGVFNA
+360 AYKAALAVFNA

-426 LKLIQVQQKV
+426 LKLIQEQQKV
-436 IIDTETEYVNK
+436 ITDTQTAYVND

-454 KAAADAKIKTLEDN
+454 KAAADAQIKTLEDN

-480 DFAKKIT
+480 DFAKEIA
-487 EIDKDITALKS
+487 EIDKAITALKS

-510 LTATYDTDVNA
+510 LTATYNTDVNA
-521 IQSKIDA
+521 IQGKIDA

-558 DLNDAKKVV
+558 DLNDANKVV

-580 AAAKFKATADNLQ
+580 AAAKFKATADNLK

-634 ETDGK
+634 ETDAK

-648 SAALKDYNAKLKTL
+648 SAAIKDYNAKLKTL

-696 TKIDGDFKA
+696 SKIEGDFTA
-705 ANGKLD
+705 AKGKLD

-716 ALLAISLDASIS
+716 ALIAISLDASIS

-776 TKDWKAGN
+776 TNWKDGN
-784 EDGELGLKYTDLIDR
+784 EDGELGLKYTDLIGR
-799 LADIE
+799 LADIK
-804 AELATQ
+804 AELDAQ
-810 KAKVTSFAASAD
+810 KAKVTSVAASAD

-839 KDVNKIN
+839 KDDVNKIN
-846 DNLVKLEGEADA
+846 DKLVKLEGEADA
-858 QIALVKAENAAAKA
+858 QIALVKAENAAAAA
-872 VETAAKKVEDTLDA
+872 VETAAKKVETTLKEAKDA
-886 AKKAFMVTG
+886 FKVTG

-957 KTLAQDST
+957 KTLAHDST

-980 QEVKLDNKNYTG
+980 QKVKLDNTNYTG

-1039 IEDAYAAG
+1039 IEDAYTAG

-1075 NDFKANEAMV
+1075 NDFKANADMV

-1122 QKEIKDEQQLVKDSY
+1122 QKEIKDEQQLVKDYY
-1137 AKGESAKQKND
+1137 ANGESATQKND

-1168 GGDEYNNVIA
+1168 GGDEYNSVIA

-1185 NAFLAAAKKAEEQ
+1185 NAFLAAAKAAEEQ

-1237 NLIEDLRNEAKS
+1237 NLIADLRSEAKS
-1249 TYDATTSPELWDVKG
+1249 TYDATTSPALWDVKG

-1269 AEVYESDLIKA
+1269 ANDYTNELIKA
-1280 KNALD
+1280 KNDLD
-1285 KAVNDLVRA
+1285 KAVNDLVRI

-1300 TNLNDN
+1300 ANLNDN
-1306 QLTPAKAEIAA
+1306 QLTPAKAKITA
-1317 YDKNVQ
+1317 YDLNVQ
-1323 KTAFKDVVD
+1323 KKAFKDVVD
-1332 FYNKLNDNSYRNNPF
+1332 FYDKLNATSYRNNPF

-1366 GADLEQAAKDEWK
+1366 GADLEQAAKDEWN

-1401 GAKNDNEKWLKAL
+1401 GAKNDNDKWLKAL

-1447 FKENN
+1447 LKENN

-1608 FYGSNTEMIKTIE
+1608 FYGNDTEMIKTIE

-1730 KSQIETYGDDI
+1730 KKQIETYGDDI

-1796 VKTLVDAYQHQTK
+1796 VKTLVDAYQHLTK
-1809 PCIISGYENWSEF
+1809 PCIIRGYENWSEF
-1822 YNSYYSIVAANVEVT
+1822 YNSYYSIVDANVEVT

-2035 PESIEGK
+2035 PESVEGK

-2111 YVGCQMDIVLPT
+2111 YVGCQMDIVLPA

-2178 DKLALDNIIF
+2178 DKIALDNIIF

>member
-1 MEIVI
+1 
-6 FHSQWFTLLYIYR
+6 
-19 VPPAK
+19 
-24 YKNNLNLY
+24 
-32 NNLKITIMRKNV
+32 MRKNV
-44 LISLLAVTGAPVV
+44 LISLLAVTGAPVA
-57 ALANADVEITKDM
+57 ALANADVVIDQNVWK
-70 WQGDGL
+70 GDGL

-86 STGKEVSIIKALA
+86 STGKEVSIKMALA
-99 PGKYMLHA
+99 PGEYKLHA

-136 RVNVTVKATAVT
+136 KVNVTVKATAVT

-165 DNVPAILALETQLS
+165 DNVPAILDLETQLS
-179 EIINSTS
+179 EIVNKAS
-186 AAFKAD
+186 AALQAD
-192 PAWNDDKT
+192 PAWNDVNT
-200 GLKLIGSG
+200 GLKYEGSK
-208 LADQIKAIKTGVYE
+208 LADQIDEIKNEIKNG
-222 AYDKNELWKGE
+222 AYDAYVKNHLWMGE
-233 NSKEL
+233 NSTEL
-238 KALGESITAFGND
+238 KVLRDSITAFCEK
-251 VKNAA
+251 VEAA
-256 AYVDAYVAA
+256 AKYVNAYAAA

-271 AKTDYQNLT
+271 AKADYQNLT
-280 DNEWKTA
+280 DNEWKNA
-287 TEYTKKLYKE
+287 KPYTRELKE
-297 AYENL
+297 IKDAYENL
-302 GKEIEQFNT
+302 GNYIEQFNKG
-311 DAKAAYDAK
+311 AKAAYDAK
-320 QVTSKEDRDAFTKS
+320 QETSDDAIKVFTKN
-334 VYDQIDALKRNIAKA
+334 VNDQIDALKKNIAKA
-349 NGDNASWTNIN
+349 NGDNASWENIGV
-360 SAYQAALGVFNA
+360 AYQAALKVFNA

-414 DQTQAAAKETEV
+414 DHTQAAAKETEV
-426 LKLIQVQQKV
+426 LELIQEQQKV
-436 IIDTETEYVNK
+436 ITETQTDYVNK

-454 KAAADAKIKTLEDN
+454 KAAADAQIKTLEDN

-480 DFAKKIT
+480 DFAKEIT

-510 LTATYDTDVNA
+510 LTATYNTDVNA
-521 IQSKIDA
+521 IQGKIDA

-558 DLNDAKKVV
+558 DLNDANKVV

-580 AAAKFKATADNLQ
+580 AAAKFKATADNLK

-634 ETDGK
+634 ETDAK
-639 AAMARFDVV
+639 AAMACFDVV
-648 SAALKDYNAKLKTL
+648 SAAIKDYNAKLKTL

-676 STTVEGAT
+676 STAVEGAT
-684 YGECIT
+684 YGECMDK
-690 NLEKKI
+690 LQEKIEKI
-696 TKIDGDFKA
+696 EGDFTA
-705 ANGKLD
+705 AKGKLD

-776 TKDWKAGN
+776 RKDWKAGN
-784 EDGELGLKYTDLIDR
+784 ADGGLGLKYTDLIGR
-799 LADIE
+799 LAAIE
-804 AELATQ
+804 DDLNTQ
-810 KAKVTSFAASAD
+810 RAKVTSVAASAD

-839 KDVNKIN
+839 KDDVNKIN
-846 DNLVKLEGEADA
+846 DNLVKLEGEAKV
-858 QIALVKAENAAAKA
+858 QMELVVAENAAATA
-872 VETAAKKVEDTLDA
+872 VETAAKKVETTLKEAKDA
-886 AKKAFMVTG
+886 FKVTG
-895 ENIDTQAKA
+895 ENIDTQAGE
-904 IQDKVDVVRTDAAAE
+904 IQTKVDAVRTDAAAE

-980 QEVKLDNKNYTG
+980 QKVKLDNKNYTG

-1005 ANTKDENQ
+1005 ANTKDENK

-1039 IEDAYAAG
+1039 IEDAYTAG

-1075 NDFKANEAMV
+1075 NDFKANADMV
-1085 KEGDAVMTLWNEI
+1085 KEGNAVMTLWNEI

-1108 YETLKPLLDELAKI
+1108 YETLKPLLDELAKV
-1122 QKEIKDEQQLVKDSY
+1122 QKEIKDEQQLVKDYY
-1137 AKGESAKQKND
+1137 ANGESATQKND
-1148 VMKKYSEIRDE
+1148 VMTKYSMIRE
-1159 LKKKEAFIN
+1159 KLKMKEAFIN
-1168 GGDEYNNVIA
+1168 GGDEYNSVIA

-1185 NAFLAAAKKAEEQ
+1185 NAFLAAAKAAEEQ

-1269 AEVYESDLIKA
+1269 ANDYTSELITA

-1285 KAVNDLVRA
+1285 KAVNDLVRI

-1300 TNLNDN
+1300 ANLNDN

-1332 FYNKLNDNSYRNNPF
+1332 FYDKLNATSYRNNPF

-1366 GADLEQAAKDEWK
+1366 GADLEQAAKDEWN

-1401 GAKNDNEKWLKAL
+1401 GAKNDNEKWLKNL
-1414 KDYAYDG
+1414 KGYAYDG
-1421 AADDLKAYEKKTKET
+1421 AADDLTAYEKKAKET

-1447 FKENN
+1447 LKENN

-1490 AYGELTADYNTLT
+1490 AYEELTADYNTLT

-1752 ENIVE
+1752 ENIVK

-1822 YNSYYSIVAANVEVT
+1822 YNSYYSIVDANVEVT

-1898 RAMEKAFH
+1898 SAMEKAFH

-1938 HFGYDYDGVILTPDK
+1938 HFGYDYDDVILTPDK
-1953 DINGNVWLDE
+1953 DINGNKWLDE
-1963 NGEPTTAKPRII
+1963 NGEPTTKPCIV

-2178 DKLALDNIIF
+2178 DKITLDNIIF
-2188 AEANGRATTIEGNG
+2188 AEANGRATTIECNG

>member
-1 MEIVI
+1 
-6 FHSQWFTLLYIYR
+6 
-19 VPPAK
+19 
-24 YKNNLNLY
+24 
-32 NNLKITIMRKNV
+32 MRKNV
-44 LISLLAVTGAPVV
+44 LISLLAVTGTPVA
-57 ALANADVEITKDM
+57 ALANADVVIDQNVWK
-70 WQGDGL
+70 GDGL

-86 STGKEVSIIKALA
+86 STGKEVSIIKDLA
-99 PGKYMLHA
+99 PGEYKLYA
-107 TVVDNAK
+107 NVDNAK
-114 IVAVYNN
+114 IVAVYNG
-121 KEYALD
+121 KEYAAGD
-127 APFTIEGND
+127 PSVPNSGESFTIEGND
-136 RVNVTVKATAVT
+136 VVNVTIKATAVT

-153 FSDVKFELVFDF
+153 FSDVKFDLKFDF
-165 DNVPAILALETQLS
+165 DKVPAILALETQLS
-179 EIINSTS
+179 NIINSAS
-186 AAFKAD
+186 AALQAD
-192 PAWNDDKT
+192 PAWNVDG
-200 GLKLIGSG
+200 GLKYQGSK
-208 LADQIKAIKTGVYE
+208 LADQIDAIKNGGYK
-222 AYDKNELWKGE
+222 AYLENELWKGKD
-233 NSKEL
+233 SKEL
-238 KALGESITAFGND
+238 KALGDSITAFGKD
-251 VKNAA
+251 VEAA
-256 AYVDAYVAA
+256 AKYVDAYAAA

-271 AKTDYQNLT
+271 AKADYQNLT

-287 TEYTKKLYKE
+287 TEYTKKLYQK
-297 AYENL
+297 AYDDL
-302 GKEIEQFNT
+302 GTEIEQFNK
-311 DAKAAYDAK
+311 DAKDAYNAK
-320 QVTSKEDRDAFTKS
+320 LVTSDDAIKAFTKR
-334 VYDQIDALKRNIAKA
+334 VNDQITALKENIAKA
-349 NGDNASWTNIN
+349 NGDNASWTNIDT
-360 SAYQAALGVFNA
+360 AYQAALAVFNA

-405 SDAYKAIEK
+405 SDAYKAIAADK
-414 DQTQAAAKETEV
+414 TQAAAKETDV
-426 LKLIQVQQKV
+426 LKLIAEQQEV
-436 IIDTETEYVNK
+436 IKNTKTDYVNK

-454 KAAADAKIKTLEDN
+454 KAAADAQIKTLEDN

-480 DFAKKIT
+480 DFAKEIA
-487 EIDKDITALKS
+487 EIDKAITALKS
-498 KVAKDYAAPHNI
+498 QVAKDYAAPHNI
-510 LTATYDTDVNA
+510 LTATYNTDVNA
-521 IQSKIDA
+521 IQGKIDA

-558 DLNDAKKVV
+558 DLNDANKVV

-580 AAAKFKATADNLQ
+580 AAAKFKATADNLK

-634 ETDGK
+634 ETDAK

-648 SAALKDYNAKLKTL
+648 SAAIKDYKAKLKTL

-676 STTVEGAT
+676 STAVEGAT
-684 YGECIT
+684 YGECMDK
-690 NLEKKI
+690 LQEKIEKI
-696 TKIDGDFKA
+696 EGDFTA
-705 ANGKLD
+705 AKGKLD

-716 ALLAISLDASIS
+716 ALIAISLDASIS
-728 NDAEALNAQFKADK
+728 NDAEALNASFKADK

-776 TKDWKAGN
+776 RNDWKAGN
-784 EDGELGLKYTDLIDR
+784 KDGELGLKYTDLIGR
-799 LADIE
+799 LAAIE
-804 AELATQ
+804 DDLNTQ
-810 KAKVTSFAASAD
+810 RAKVTSVAANAD
-822 DITADKAVEA
+822 AITADKAVEA

-839 KDVNKIN
+839 KDDVNKIN
-846 DNLVKLEGEADA
+846 DKLVKLEGEADV
-858 QIALVKAENAAAKA
+858 QMKLVVAENAAAKEVEEAA
-872 VETAAKKVEDTLDA
+872 VNVEKTLDA
-886 AKKAFMVTG
+886 AKDAFKVTG
-895 ENIDTQAKA
+895 ENIDTQAGE
-904 IQDKVDVVRTDAAAE
+904 IQTKVDAVKTDAAAE

-929 KDSKD
+929 KDSND

-957 KTLAQDST
+957 KTLAKDST
-965 ANFDAYVALKKVYTT
+965 ANFKAYEALKKVYTT
-980 QEVKLDNKNYTG
+980 QKVKLDNTNYTG

-1062 LTAAVKELPTLAT
+1062 LTAAVKELPTLAK
-1075 NDFKANEAMV
+1075 NDFDANKAMV
-1085 KEGDAVMTLWNEI
+1085 DEGAAVMTLWNEI

-1122 QKEIKDEQQLVKDSY
+1122 QKEIKDEQQLVKDYY
-1137 AKGESAKQKND
+1137 ANGESAKQKND
-1148 VMKKYSEIRDE
+1148 VMTKYSEIRDE

-1168 GGDEYNNVIA
+1168 GGDEYNSVIA

-1185 NAFLAAAKKAEEQ
+1185 NAFLAAAKKAEDQ

-1237 NLIEDLRNEAKS
+1237 NLIADLRSEAKT

-1269 AEVYESDLIKA
+1269 ANNYTDELIKA
-1280 KNALD
+1280 KNDLD
-1285 KAVNDLVRA
+1285 KAVNDLVRI

-1300 TNLNDN
+1300 ANLNDN
-1306 QLTPAKAEIAA
+1306 QLTPAKAKITA
-1317 YDKNVQ
+1317 YDLNVQ
-1323 KTAFKDVVD
+1323 KKAFKDVVD
-1332 FYNKLNDNSYRNNPF
+1332 FYDKLNATSYRNNPF

-1401 GAKNDNEKWLKAL
+1401 GAKNDNDKWLKAL

-1447 FKENN
+1447 LKENN

-1601 KNDAVKK
+1601 KNDAVNK
-1608 FYGSNTEMIKTIE
+1608 FYGKDTEMIKTIE

-1697 YTAAYAAFGKTHK
+1697 YTAAYAAYGKTHK

-1730 KSQIETYGDDI
+1730 KKQIETYGDDI

-1809 PCIISGYENWSEF
+1809 PCIIRGYENWSEF
-1822 YNSYYSIVAANVEVT
+1822 YNSYYSFVDANVEVT

-1885 TILVYGPNVANAY
+1885 TILVYSPNVANAY
-1898 RAMEKAFH
+1898 SAMEKAFH

-1911 VYDENGELDAAHMAF
+1911 VYDENGELDAAHMAL
-1926 ENRYIAFMNYIQ
+1926 ENRYVAFMNYIQ

-1953 DINGNVWLDE
+1953 DINGNKWLDE
-1963 NGEPTTAKPRII
+1963 NGEPTAKPRIV

-1988 STTDALVEEMNAL
+1988 STTDALLEEMNAL

-2035 PESIEGK
+2035 PESVEGK

-2111 YVGCQMDIVLPT
+2111 YVGCQMDIVLPA

-2178 DKLALDNIIF
+2178 DKIALDNIIF

>member
-1 MEIVI
+1 
-6 FHSQWFTLLYIYR
+6 
-19 VPPAK
+19 
-24 YKNNLNLY
+24 
-32 NNLKITIMRKNV
+32 MRKNV
-44 LISLLAVTGAPVV
+44 LISLLAVTGAPVA
-57 ALANADVEITKDM
+57 ALANADVVIDQNVWK
-70 WQGDGL
+70 GDGL

-86 STGKEVSIIKALA
+86 STGNEVSIIKDLA
-99 PGKYMLHA
+99 PGKYKLYA
-107 TVVDNAK
+107 KVDNAK
-114 IVAVYNN
+114 IVAVYDG
-121 KEYALD
+121 KEYAAGD
-127 APFTIEGND
+127 PGVPNSGEFFTIKGND
-136 RVNVTVKATAVT
+136 VVNVTIKATAVT
-148 PGVFK
+148 SGVFK
-153 FSDVKFELVFDF
+153 FSDVKFDLEFNFD
-165 DNVPAILALETQLS
+165 DVPAILALETQLS
-179 EIINSTS
+179 NIINDKSP
-186 AAFKAD
+186 AFKAD

-200 GLKLIGSG
+200 GFKLIYSE
-208 LADQIKAIKTGVYE
+208 LADQIDAIKKGGYK
-222 AYDKNELWKGE
+222 AYLENELWKGE

-238 KALGESITAFGND
+238 KALGDRITAFGND
-251 VKNAA
+251 VNNAA
-256 AYVDAYVAA
+256 AYVDAYAAA

-271 AKTDYQNLT
+271 AKADYQNLT

-302 GKEIEQFNT
+302 GKEIEKFNE

-320 QVTSKEDRDAFTKS
+320 KVTSKEVRDAFTKS
-334 VYDQIDALKRNIAKA
+334 VNDQITALKKNIAKA
-349 NGDNASWTNIN
+349 NGDNASWTNIDN
-360 SAYQAALGVFNA
+360 AYKAALAVFNA

-426 LKLIQVQQKV
+426 LKLIQDQQKV
-436 IIDTETEYVNK
+436 ITDTQTEYVNK
-447 YTTAEAN
+447 YTKAEAN
-454 KAAADAKIKTLEDN
+454 KAAADAQIKTLEDN

-480 DFAKKIT
+480 DFAKEIA
-487 EIDKDITALKS
+487 EIDKAITALKS
-498 KVAKDYAAPHNI
+498 QVAKDYAAPHNI

-521 IQSKIDA
+521 IQGKIDA

-606 YDERK
+606 YDKRK

-690 NLEKKI
+690 NLEKKV
-696 TKIDGDFKA
+696 TKIEGDFTA
-705 ANGKLD
+705 AKGKLD

-776 TKDWKAGN
+776 RNDWKAGN
-784 EDGELGLKYTDLIDR
+784 KDGELGLKYTDLIGR
-799 LADIE
+799 LAAIE
-804 AELATQ
+804 DDLNTQ
-810 KAKVTSFAASAD
+810 RAKVTSVAANAD
-822 DITADKAVEA
+822 AITADKAVEA

-839 KDVNKIN
+839 KDDVNKIN
-846 DNLVKLEGEADA
+846 DKLVKLEGEADV

-872 VETAAKKVEDTLDA
+872 VETAAKKVETTLDA
-886 AKKAFMVTG
+886 AKKAFKVTG
-895 ENIDTQAKA
+895 ENIDTQAGE
-904 IQDKVDVVRTDAAAE
+904 IQTKVDAVRTDAAAE

-946 LAELQKAADDL
+946 LAELQKAANEL
-957 KTLAQDST
+957 ETLAKDST
-965 ANFDAYVALKKVYTT
+965 ANFNAYEALKKVYTT
-980 QEVKLDNKNYTG
+980 QKVKLDNTNYTG

-1013 KYYLGLIQNTDPKG
+1013 DYYVGLIQNTDPKG

-1075 NDFKANEAMV
+1075 NDFKANADMV
-1085 KEGDAVMTLWNEI
+1085 KEGAAVMTLWNEI

-1122 QKEIKDEQQLVKDSY
+1122 QKEIKDEQQLVKDYY
-1137 AKGESAKQKND
+1137 ANGESATQKND
-1148 VMKKYSEIRDE
+1148 VMTKYSEIRDE

-1168 GGDEYNNVIA
+1168 GGDEYNSVIA

-1185 NAFLAAAKKAEEQ
+1185 NAFLAAAKAAEDQ

-1237 NLIEDLRNEAKS
+1237 NLIADLRSEAKT
-1249 TYDATTSPELWDVKG
+1249 TYDATTSPKLWDVKG

-1269 AEVYESDLIKA
+1269 AKGYEDELIKA
-1280 KNALD
+1280 KNDLD
-1285 KAVNDLVRA
+1285 KAVNDLVRI

-1332 FYNKLNDNSYRNNPF
+1332 FYDKLNDNSYRNNPF

-1401 GAKNDNEKWLKAL
+1401 GAKNDNEKWLKNL
-1414 KDYAYDG
+1414 KGYAYDG

-1447 FKENN
+1447 LKENN

-1490 AYGELTADYNTLT
+1490 AYEELTADYNTLT

-1593 EIQSIKEE
+1593 EIQSILEE
-1601 KNDAVKK
+1601 KEDAVKK
-1608 FYGSNTEMIKTIE
+1608 FYGNNTEMIKTIE

-1779 LGKLKT
+1779 LGELKT
-1785 ATDEFVAEYNR
+1785 ATDELVAEYNR
-1796 VKTLVDAYQHQTK
+1796 VKTVVDAYQHLTMPYYDTSVYK
-1809 PCIISGYENWSEF
+1809 TWSDL
-1822 YNSYYSIVAANVEVT
+1822 YNFWYSFVDTDVEAT
-1837 NAKIVEA
+1837 NAKIAEA
-1844 ENLLENGPAS
+1844 ENLLENGPA
-1854 GLMTETEAD
+1854 TELLTEAEVD
-1863 NIVNNFA
+1863 NIVNSFN
-1870 YSALTEVE
+1870 YRALYYVE
-1878 ALGAYYE
+1878 GWGAYNE
-1885 TILVYGPNVANAY
+1885 TGYVYRQNVANAY
-1898 RAMEKAFH
+1898 DAMVNAFY
-1906 SIDIN
+1906 SADSN
-1911 VYDENGELDAAHMAF
+1911 VYDEKGELMAAYKAL
-1926 ENRYIAFMNYIQ
+1926 ENRKEAFMNYTLA
-1938 HFGYDYDGVILTPDK
+1938 FNGTPFVLTPEY
-1953 DINGNVWLDE
+1953 DINGNEWLDE
-1963 NGEPTTAKPRII
+1963 NGEPATNPTII

-1988 STTDALVEEMNAL
+1988 STTDALVEEMNTL
-2001 TASAAE
+2001 TASATE
-2007 NQYVSGDLT
+2007 NQYVPGDLSGDHK
-2016 GDREVLGDDYIAI
+2016 VLGDDYIAI

-2035 PESIEGK
+2035 PESVEGK

-2055 TIADVTLIASKI
+2055 TIADVTLIATKI
-2067 TNGAFPT
+2067 TKGAFPT

-2111 YVGCQMDIVLPT
+2111 YVGCQMDIVLPA

-2178 DKLALDNIIF
+2178 DKIALDNIIF

>member
-1 MEIVI
+1 
-6 FHSQWFTLLYIYR
+6 
-19 VPPAK
+19 
-24 YKNNLNLY
+24 
-32 NNLKITIMRKNV
+32 MRKNV
-44 LISLLAVTGAPVV
+44 LISLLAVTGAPVA
-57 ALANADVEITKDM
+57 ALANADVVIDQNVWK
-70 WQGDGL
+70 GDGL

-86 STGKEVSIIKALA
+86 STGKEVSIKMALA
-99 PGKYMLHA
+99 PGEYKLHA

-136 RVNVTVKATAVT
+136 KVNVTVKATAVT

-165 DNVPAILALETQLS
+165 DNVPAILDLETQLS
-179 EIINSTS
+179 EIVNKAS
-186 AAFKAD
+186 AALQAD
-192 PAWNDDKT
+192 PAWNDVNT
-200 GLKLIGSG
+200 GLKYEGSK
-208 LADQIKAIKTGVYE
+208 LADQIDEIKNE
-222 AYDKNELWKGE
+222 IKNDAYDAYVKYHLWKGE
-233 NSKEL
+233 DSEEL
-238 KALGESITAFGND
+238 KALGDSIKAFGKD
-251 VKNAA
+251 VDAA
-256 AYVDAYVAA
+256 AKYVNAYAAA

-271 AKTDYQNLT
+271 AKADYQNLT
-280 DNEWKTA
+280 DNEWKNA
-287 TEYTKKLYKE
+287 KPYTRELKE
-297 AYENL
+297 IKDAYENL
-302 GKEIEQFNT
+302 GNYIEQFNKG
-311 DAKAAYDAK
+311 AKAAYDAK
-320 QVTSKEDRDAFTKS
+320 QETSDDAIKVFTKN
-334 VYDQIDALKRNIAKA
+334 VNDQIDALKKNIAKA
-349 NGDNASWTNIN
+349 NGDNASWENIGV
-360 SAYQAALGVFNA
+360 AYQAALKVFNA

-426 LKLIQVQQKV
+426 LKLIQDQQKV

-454 KAAADAKIKTLEDN
+454 KAAADAQIKTLEDN

-480 DFAKKIT
+480 DFAKEIT

-521 IQSKIDA
+521 IQGKIDA

-648 SAALKDYNAKLKTL
+648 SAAIKDYNAKLKTL

-696 TKIDGDFKA
+696 TKIEGDFTA
-705 ANGKLD
+705 AKGKLD

-776 TKDWKAGN
+776 RNDWKAGN
-784 EDGELGLKYTDLIDR
+784 ADGELGLKYTDLIGR
-799 LADIE
+799 LAAIE
-804 AELATQ
+804 DALNTQ
-810 KAKVTSFAASAD
+810 RAKVTSVAASAD

-839 KDVNKIN
+839 KDDVNKIN
-846 DNLVKLEGEADA
+846 DKLVKLEGEADA
-858 QIALVKAENAAAKA
+858 QITLVKAENAAHAA
-872 VETAAKKVEDTLDA
+872 VKVAATNVEKTLDA
-886 AKKAFMVTG
+886 AKDAFKVTG
-895 ENIDTQAKA
+895 ENIDTQAGEIQTKVKA
-904 IQDKVDVVRTDAAAE
+904 VRTDAAAE

-929 KDSKD
+929 MDSKD

-980 QEVKLDNKNYTG
+980 QKVKLDKKNYTG
-992 YTDIFAKVKDLII
+992 YTDIFAKVDELIKK
-1005 ANTKDENQ
+1005 NTDGENQ

-1039 IEDAYAAG
+1039 IEDAYTAG

-1062 LTAAVKELPTLAT
+1062 LTAAVKELPDLAT

-1085 KEGDAVMTLWNEI
+1085 VEGDAVMTLWNEV

-1122 QKEIKDEQQLVKDSY
+1122 QKEIKDEQQLVKDYY
-1137 AKGESAKQKND
+1137 AKGESATQKND

-1168 GGDEYNNVIA
+1168 GGDEYNSVIA

-1269 AEVYESDLIKA
+1269 ANDYTSELITA

-1366 GADLEQAAKDEWK
+1366 GADLEQAAKDEWN

-1401 GAKNDNEKWLKAL
+1401 GAKNDNEKWVKNLKG
-1414 KDYAYDG
+1414 YAYDG

-1447 FKENN
+1447 LKENN

-1490 AYGELTADYNTLT
+1490 AYEELTADYNTLT

-1796 VKTLVDAYQHQTK
+1796 VKTVVDAYQHQTK

-1822 YNSYYSIVAANVEVT
+1822 YNSYYNIVDANVEVT

-1988 STTDALVEEMNAL
+1988 STTDALVEEMNTL
-2001 TASAAE
+2001 TASATE
-2007 NQYVSGDLT
+2007 NQYVPGDLSGDHK
-2016 GDREVLGDDYIAI
+2016 VLGDDYIAI

-2035 PESIEGK
+2035 PESVEGK

-2055 TIADVTLIASKI
+2055 TIADVTLIATKI
-2067 TNGAFPT
+2067 TKGAFPT

-2111 YVGCQMDIVLPT
+2111 YVGCQMDIVLPA

-2178 DKLALDNIIF
+2178 DKIALDNIIF

-2230 KQGINII
+2230 RQGINII

>member
-1 MEIVI
+1 
-6 FHSQWFTLLYIYR
+6 
-19 VPPAK
+19 
-24 YKNNLNLY
+24 
-32 NNLKITIMRKNV
+32 MRKNV
-44 LISLLAVTGAPVV
+44 LISLLAVTGAPVA
-57 ALANADVEITKDM
+57 ALANADVVIDQNVWK
-70 WQGDGL
+70 GDGL

-86 STGKEVSIIKALA
+86 STGKEVSIIKDLA
-99 PGKYMLHA
+99 PGEYKLYA
-107 TVVDNAK
+107 KVDNAK
-114 IVAVYNN
+114 IVAVYNG
-121 KEYALD
+121 KEYAAGD
-127 APFTIEGND
+127 PSVPNSGESFTIEGND
-136 RVNVTVKATAVT
+136 VVNVTIKATAVT

-153 FSDVKFELVFDF
+153 FSDVKFDLKFDF

-179 EIINSTS
+179 NIINDKSP
-186 AAFKAD
+186 AFKAD

-200 GLKLIGSG
+200 GFKLIYSE
-208 LADQIKAIKTGVYE
+208 LADQIDAIKKGGYK
-222 AYDKNELWKGE
+222 AYLENELWKGKD
-233 NSKEL
+233 SKEL
-238 KALGESITAFGND
+238 KALGDSITAFGKD
-251 VKNAA
+251 VDAA
-256 AYVDAYVAA
+256 AKYVDAYAAA
-265 TAAYAI
+265 TAAYAT

-287 TEYTKKLYKE
+287 TEYTKKLYQK
-297 AYENL
+297 AYDDL
-302 GKEIEQFNT
+302 DTEIEQFNK

-320 QVTSKEDRDAFTKS
+320 KVTSDDAIKAFTKS
-334 VYDQIDALKRNIAKA
+334 VNDKIAALKENIAKA
-349 NGDNASWTNIN
+349 NGDNASWTNIDA
-360 SAYQAALGVFNA
+360 AYQAALAVFNA

-405 SDAYKAIEK
+405 SDAYKAIAADK
-414 DQTQAAAKETEV
+414 TQAAAKETEV
-426 LKLIQVQQKV
+426 LKLIQDQQKV
-436 IIDTETEYVNK
+436 ITDTQTAYVNK

-454 KAAADAKIKTLEDN
+454 KAAADAQIKTLEDN

-480 DFAKKIT
+480 DFAKEIA
-487 EIDKDITALKS
+487 EIDKAITALKS
-498 KVAKDYAAPHNI
+498 QVAKDYAAPHNI

-521 IQSKIDA
+521 IQGKIDA

-558 DLNDAKKVV
+558 DLNDANKVV

-580 AAAKFKATADNLQ
+580 AAAKFKATADNLK

-634 ETDGK
+634 ETDAK

-648 SAALKDYNAKLKTL
+648 SAAIKDYNAKLKTL

-690 NLEKKI
+690 NLEKKV
-696 TKIDGDFKA
+696 TKIEGDFTA
-705 ANGKLD
+705 AKGKLD

-776 TKDWKAGN
+776 RNDWKAGN
-784 EDGELGLKYTDLIDR
+784 KDGELGLKYTDLIGR
-799 LADIE
+799 LAAIE
-804 AELATQ
+804 DDLNTQ
-810 KAKVTSFAASAD
+810 RAKVTSVAANAD
-822 DITADKAVEA
+822 AITADKAVEA

-839 KDVNKIN
+839 KDDVNKIN
-846 DNLVKLEGEADA
+846 DKLVKLEGEADV

-872 VETAAKKVEDTLDA
+872 VETAAKKVETTLDA
-886 AKKAFMVTG
+886 AKKAFKVTG
-895 ENIDTQAKA
+895 ENIDTQAGE
-904 IQDKVDVVRTDAAAE
+904 IQTKVDAVRTDAAAE

-946 LAELQKAADDL
+946 LAELQKAANEL
-957 KTLAQDST
+957 ETLAKDST
-965 ANFDAYVALKKVYTT
+965 ANFNAYEALKKVYTT
-980 QEVKLDNKNYTG
+980 QKVKLDNTNYTG

-1122 QKEIKDEQQLVKDSY
+1122 QKEIKDEQQLVKDYY
-1137 AKGESAKQKND
+1137 ANGESAKQKND

-1168 GGDEYNNVIA
+1168 GGDEYNSVIA

-1185 NAFLAAAKKAEEQ
+1185 NAFLAAAKAAEEQ

-1237 NLIEDLRNEAKS
+1237 NLIADLRSEAKS

-1269 AEVYESDLIKA
+1269 ANNYTNELIKA
-1280 KNALD
+1280 KNDLD
-1285 KAVNDLVRA
+1285 KAVNDLVRI

-1300 TNLNDN
+1300 ANLNDN
-1306 QLTPAKAEIAA
+1306 QLTPAKAKITA
-1317 YDKNVQ
+1317 YDLNVQ
-1323 KTAFKDVVD
+1323 KKAFKDVVD
-1332 FYNKLNDNSYRNNPF
+1332 FYDKLNATSYRNNPF

-1366 GADLEQAAKDEWK
+1366 GADLEQAAKDEWN

-1388 AAGTLTEKDDRYA
+1388 AAGTLTDKDDRYA
-1401 GAKNDNEKWLKAL
+1401 GAKNDNDKWLKAL

-1447 FKENN
+1447 LKENN
-1452 MFENIETVRGF
+1452 MFDNIETVRGF

-1473 VYKAAKDKADK
+1473 VYKDAKDKADK

-1601 KNDAVKK
+1601 KNDAVNK
-1608 FYGSNTEMIKTIE
+1608 FYGKDTEMIKTIE

-1730 KSQIETYGDDI
+1730 KKQIETYGDDI

-1809 PCIISGYENWSEF
+1809 PCIIRGYENWSEF
-1822 YNSYYSIVAANVEVT
+1822 YNSYYSFVDANVEVT

-1885 TILVYGPNVANAY
+1885 TILVYSPNVANAY
-1898 RAMEKAFH
+1898 SAMEKAFH

-1911 VYDENGELDAAHMAF
+1911 VYDENGELDAAHMAL
-1926 ENRYIAFMNYIQ
+1926 ENRYVAFMNYIQ

-1953 DINGNVWLDE
+1953 DINGNKWLDE
-1963 NGEPTTAKPRII
+1963 NGEPTAKPRIV

-1988 STTDALVEEMNAL
+1988 STTDALLEEMNAL

-2035 PESIEGK
+2035 PESVEGK

-2111 YVGCQMDIVLPT
+2111 YVGCQMDIVLPA

-2178 DKLALDNIIF
+2178 DKIALDNIIF

>member
-1 MEIVI
+1 MSTDIG
-6 FHSQWFTLLYIYR
+6 SPYYIYR

-24 YKNNLNLY
+24 YKNILNLY
-32 NNLKITIMRKNV
+32 NNQKITIMRKNV
-44 LISLLAVTGAPVV
+44 LISLLAVTGAPVA
-57 ALANADVEITKDM
+57 ALANADVVIDQNVWK
-70 WQGDGL
+70 GDGL

-86 STGKEVSIIKALA
+86 STGKEVSIKKTLA

-114 IVAVYNN
+114 IVAVYDG

-136 RVNVTVKATAVT
+136 IKEVTVKATAVT
-148 PGVFK
+148 PGAFK

-165 DNVPAILALETQLS
+165 DNVPAILDLETQLS
-179 EIINSTS
+179 TIINSTS

-208 LADQIKAIKTGVYE
+208 LADQIKAIKTGGYD
-222 AYDKNELWKGE
+222 AYVKNHLWMGK
-233 NSKEL
+233 NSTEL

-251 VKNAA
+251 VNNAA
-256 AYVDAYVAA
+256 AYVDAYAAA
-265 TAAYAI
+265 TAAYAT

-287 TEYTKKLYKE
+287 TDYTKKLYKE

-302 GKEIEQFNT
+302 GKEIEKFNE

-320 QVTSKEDRDAFTKS
+320 KVTSKDDRDAFTKS
-334 VYDQIDALKRNIAKA
+334 VNDQITALKENIAKA
-349 NGDNASWTNIN
+349 NGDNASWTNIDT
-360 SAYQAALGVFNA
+360 AYKAALAVFNA

-426 LKLIQVQQKV
+426 LKLIQEQQKV
-436 IIDTETEYVNK
+436 ITDTQTAYVND

-454 KAAADAKIKTLEDN
+454 KAAADAQIKTLEDN

-480 DFAKKIT
+480 DFAKEIA
-487 EIDKDITALKS
+487 EIDKAITALKS

-510 LTATYDTDVNA
+510 LTATYNTDVNA
-521 IQSKIDA
+521 IQGKIDA

-558 DLNDAKKVV
+558 DLNDANKVV

-580 AAAKFKATADNLQ
+580 AAAKFKATADNLK

-634 ETDGK
+634 ETDAK

-648 SAALKDYNAKLKTL
+648 SAAIKDYNAKLKTL

-696 TKIDGDFKA
+696 SKIEGDFTA
-705 ANGKLD
+705 AKGKLD

-716 ALLAISLDASIS
+716 ALIAISLDASIS

-776 TKDWKAGN
+776 TNWKDGN
-784 EDGELGLKYTDLIDR
+784 EDGELGLKYTDLIGR
-799 LADIE
+799 LADIK
-804 AELATQ
+804 AELDAQ
-810 KAKVTSFAASAD
+810 KAKVTSVAASAD

-839 KDVNKIN
+839 KDDVNKIN
-846 DNLVKLEGEADA
+846 DKLVKLEGEADA
-858 QIALVKAENAAAKA
+858 QIALVKAENAAAAA
-872 VETAAKKVEDTLDA
+872 VETAAKKVETTLKEAKDA
-886 AKKAFMVTG
+886 FKVTG

-980 QEVKLDNKNYTG
+980 QKVKLDNTNYTG

-1039 IEDAYAAG
+1039 IEDAYTAG

-1075 NDFKANEAMV
+1075 NDFKANADMV

-1122 QKEIKDEQQLVKDSY
+1122 QKEIKDEQQLVKDYY
-1137 AKGESAKQKND
+1137 ANGESATQKND

-1168 GGDEYNNVIA
+1168 GGDEYNSVIA

-1185 NAFLAAAKKAEEQ
+1185 NAFLAAAKAAEEQ

-1237 NLIEDLRNEAKS
+1237 NLIADLRSEAKS
-1249 TYDATTSPELWDVKG
+1249 TYDATTSPALWDVKG

-1269 AEVYESDLIKA
+1269 ANDYTNELIKA
-1280 KNALD
+1280 KNDLD
-1285 KAVNDLVRA
+1285 KAVNDLVRI

-1300 TNLNDN
+1300 ANLNDN
-1306 QLTPAKAEIAA
+1306 QLTPAKAKITA
-1317 YDKNVQ
+1317 YDLNVQ
-1323 KTAFKDVVD
+1323 KKAFKDVVD
-1332 FYNKLNDNSYRNNPF
+1332 FYDKLNATSYRNNPF

-1366 GADLEQAAKDEWK
+1366 GADLEQAAKDEWN

-1401 GAKNDNEKWLKAL
+1401 GAKNDNDKWLKAL

-1447 FKENN
+1447 LKENN

-1608 FYGSNTEMIKTIE
+1608 FYGNDTEMIKTIE

-1730 KSQIETYGDDI
+1730 KKQIETYGDDI

-1796 VKTLVDAYQHQTK
+1796 VKTLVDAYQHLTK
-1809 PCIISGYENWSEF
+1809 PCIIRGYENWSEF
-1822 YNSYYSIVAANVEVT
+1822 YNSYYSIVDANVEVT

-2035 PESIEGK
+2035 PESVEGK

-2111 YVGCQMDIVLPT
+2111 YVGCQMDIVLPA

-2178 DKLALDNIIF
+2178 DKIALDNIIF

>member
-1 MEIVI
+1 
-6 FHSQWFTLLYIYR
+6 
-19 VPPAK
+19 
-24 YKNNLNLY
+24 
-32 NNLKITIMRKNV
+32 MRKNV
-44 LISLLAVTGAPVV
+44 LISLLAVTGAPVA
-57 ALANADVEITKDM
+57 ALANADVVIDQNVWK
-70 WQGDGL
+70 GDGL

-86 STGKEVSIIKALA
+86 STGKDVSIIKTLA

-114 IVAVYNN
+114 IVAVYDG

-136 RVNVTVKATAVT
+136 IKEVTVKVTAVT
-148 PGVFK
+148 PGAFK

-165 DNVPAILALETQLS
+165 DNIPAVLDLETQLS
-179 EIINSTS
+179 TIINSTS

-208 LADQIKAIKTGVYE
+208 LADQIKAIKTGGYD
-222 AYDKNELWKGE
+222 AYVKNHLWMGK
-233 NSKEL
+233 NSTEL

-251 VKNAA
+251 VNNAA
-256 AYVDAYVAA
+256 AYVDAYAAA
-265 TAAYAI
+265 TAAYAT

-302 GKEIEQFNT
+302 GKEIEKFNE

-320 QVTSKEDRDAFTKS
+320 KVTSKEVRDAFTKR
-334 VYDQIDALKRNIAKA
+334 VNDKITALKENIAKA
-349 NGDNASWTNIN
+349 NGDNASWTNIDT
-360 SAYQAALGVFNA
+360 AYQAALAVFNA

-405 SDAYKAIEK
+405 SDAYKAIAA

-426 LKLIQVQQKV
+426 LKLIQDQQKV
-436 IIDTETEYVNK
+436 ITDTQTAYVND
-447 YTTAEAN
+447 YTKAEAN
-454 KAAADAKIKTLEDN
+454 KAAADAQIKTLEDN

-480 DFAKKIT
+480 DFAKEIA
-487 EIDKDITALKS
+487 EIDKAITALKS
-498 KVAKDYAAPHNI
+498 QVAKDYAAPHNI
-510 LTATYDTDVNA
+510 LTATYNTDVNA
-521 IQSKIDA
+521 IQGKIDA

-558 DLNDAKKVV
+558 DLNDANKVV

-580 AAAKFKATADNLQ
+580 AAAKFKATADNLK

-634 ETDGK
+634 ETDAK

-648 SAALKDYNAKLKTL
+648 SAAIKDYNAKLKTL

-690 NLEKKI
+690 NLEKKV
-696 TKIDGDFKA
+696 TKIEGDFTA
-705 ANGKLD
+705 AKGKLD

-771 IDNHN
+771 IDNHYTN
-776 TKDWKAGN
+776 WKDSS
-784 EDGELGLKYTDLIDR
+784 EDGGLGLKYDDLKKR
-799 LADIE
+799 LEAIE
-804 AELATQ
+804 KELNTQ
-810 KAKVTSFAASAD
+810 RAKVTGVAANAD
-822 DITADKAVEA
+822 AITADKAVEA

-839 KDVNKIN
+839 KDDVNKIN
-846 DNLVKLEGEADA
+846 DNLVKLEGEADV
-858 QIALVKAENAAAKA
+858 QMKLVVAENAAAKE
-872 VETAAKKVEDTLDA
+872 VETAAKKVETTLDA
-886 AKKAFMVTG
+886 AKKAFKVTG
-895 ENIDTQAKA
+895 ENIDTQAGE
-904 IQDKVDVVRTDAAAE
+904 IQTKVDAVRTDAAAE

-946 LAELQKAADDL
+946 LAELQKAANEL
-957 KTLAQDST
+957 ETLAKDST
-965 ANFDAYVALKKVYTT
+965 ANFNAYEALKKVYTT
-980 QEVKLDNKNYTG
+980 QKVKLDNTNYTG

-1075 NDFKANEAMV
+1075 NDFKANADMV

-1122 QKEIKDEQQLVKDSY
+1122 QKEIKDEQQLVKDYY
-1137 AKGESAKQKND
+1137 ANGESAKQKND
-1148 VMKKYSEIRDE
+1148 VMTKYSEIRDE

-1168 GGDEYNNVIA
+1168 GGDEYNSVIA

-1185 NAFLAAAKKAEEQ
+1185 NAFLAAAKAAEEQ

-1237 NLIEDLRNEAKS
+1237 NLIADLRSEAKS

-1269 AEVYESDLIKA
+1269 ANDYTSELIKA
-1280 KNALD
+1280 KNDLD
-1285 KAVNDLVRA
+1285 KAVNDLVRK

-1300 TNLNDN
+1300 AKLNDN
-1306 QLTPAKAEIAA
+1306 QLTPAKAKITA
-1317 YDKNVQ
+1317 YDLNVQ
-1323 KTAFKDVVD
+1323 KKAFKDVVD
-1332 FYNKLNDNSYRNNPF
+1332 FYDKLNATSYRNDPF

-1421 AADDLKAYEKKTKET
+1421 AADDLKAYEKKANET

-1447 FKENN
+1447 LKENN

-1473 VYKAAKDKADK
+1473 VYKDAKDKADK

-1541 TQQNASAE
+1541 TQKNASRE
-1549 LVNRINGNTIAKDK
+1549 LVKRINGNTIEDGK
-1563 KWYDYDPI
+1563 KWYDYDAI

-1608 FYGSNTEMIKTIE
+1608 FYGNDTEMIKTIE

-1752 ENIVE
+1752 ENVVK

-1779 LGKLKT
+1779 LGELKT
-1785 ATDEFVAEYNR
+1785 ATDEYVAEYNR
-1796 VKTLVDAYQHQTK
+1796 VKTVVDAYQHLTMPSYDPETYK
-1809 PCIISGYENWSEF
+1809 TWSEY
-1822 YNSYYSIVAANVEVT
+1822 YNFLYSLVDADVEAT

-1844 ENLLENGPAS
+1844 ENLLENGPAT
-1854 GLMTETEAD
+1854 GLLTEVEVD
-1863 NIVNNFA
+1863 NIVNSFN
-1870 YSALTEVE
+1870 YTALSYAEGW
-1878 ALGAYYE
+1878 GAYLE
-1885 TILVYGPNVANAY
+1885 TGYVYSQNVANAY
-1898 RAMEKAFH
+1898 DAMVNVFYSAD
-1906 SIDIN
+1906 SN
-1911 VYDENGELDAAHMAF
+1911 VYDEKGELKNAYRAL
-1926 ENRYIAFMNYIQ
+1926 ENRYDAFMNYIQ
-1938 HFGYDYDGVILTPDK
+1938 AFNGTPFVLTPEK
-1953 DINGNVWLDE
+1953 DINGNKWLDE
-1963 NGEPTTAKPRII
+1963 NGEPASIPSII

-2035 PESIEGK
+2035 PESVEGK

-2111 YVGCQMDIVLPT
+2111 YVGCQMDIVLPA

-2178 DKLALDNIIF
+2178 DKIALDNIIF

>member
-1 MEIVI
+1 
-6 FHSQWFTLLYIYR
+6 
-19 VPPAK
+19 
-24 YKNNLNLY
+24 
-32 NNLKITIMRKNV
+32 MRKNV
-44 LISLLAVTGAPVV
+44 LISLLAVTGAPVA
-57 ALANADVEITKDM
+57 ALANADVVIDQNVWK
-70 WQGDGL
+70 GDGL

-86 STGKEVSIIKALA
+86 STGNEVSIIKALA

-114 IVAVYNN
+114 IVAVYDG

-136 RVNVTVKATAVT
+136 IKEVTVKVTAVT
-148 PGVFK
+148 PGAFK

-165 DNVPAILALETQLS
+165 DNIPAVLDLETQLS
-179 EIINSTS
+179 TIINSTS

-208 LADQIKAIKTGVYE
+208 LADQIKAIKTGGYK
-222 AYDKNELWKGE
+222 AYLENELWKGKD
-233 NSKEL
+233 SKEL

-251 VKNAA
+251 VNNAA
-256 AYVDAYVAA
+256 AYVDAYAAA
-265 TAAYAI
+265 TAAYAT

-287 TEYTKKLYKE
+287 TEYTKKLYQK
-297 AYENL
+297 AYDDL
-302 GKEIEQFNT
+302 GKEIEKFNE

-320 QVTSKEDRDAFTKS
+320 KVTSKEVRDAFTKS
-334 VYDQIDALKRNIAKA
+334 VNDQITALKENIAKA
-349 NGDNASWTNIN
+349 NGDNASWTNIDA
-360 SAYQAALGVFNA
+360 AYQAALAVFNA

-405 SDAYKAIEK
+405 SDAYKAIAADK
-414 DQTQAAAKETEV
+414 TQAAAKETEV
-426 LKLIQVQQKV
+426 LKLILDQQKV
-436 IIDTETEYVNK
+436 ITDTQTDYVNK
-447 YTTAEAN
+447 YTKAEAN
-454 KAAADAKIKTLEDN
+454 KAAADAQIKTLEDN

-480 DFAKKIT
+480 DFAKEIA
-487 EIDKDITALKS
+487 EIDKAITALKS
-498 KVAKDYAAPHNI
+498 QVAKDYAAPHNI
-510 LTATYDTDVNA
+510 LTATYNTDVNA
-521 IQSKIDA
+521 IQGKIDA

-558 DLNDAKKVV
+558 DLNDANKVV

-580 AAAKFKATADNLQ
+580 AAAKFKATADNLK

-634 ETDGK
+634 ETDAK

-648 SAALKDYNAKLKTL
+648 SAAIKDYNAKLKTL

-690 NLEKKI
+690 NLEKKV
-696 TKIDGDFKA
+696 TKIEGDFTA
-705 ANGKLD
+705 AKGKLD

-771 IDNHN
+771 IDNHYTN
-776 TKDWKAGN
+776 WKDSS
-784 EDGELGLKYTDLIDR
+784 EDGGLGLKYDDLKKR
-799 LADIE
+799 LEAIE
-804 AELATQ
+804 KELNTQ
-810 KAKVTSFAASAD
+810 RAKVTGVAANAD
-822 DITADKAVEA
+822 AITADKAVEA

-839 KDVNKIN
+839 KDDVNKIN
-846 DNLVKLEGEADA
+846 DNLVKLEGEADV
-858 QIALVKAENAAAKA
+858 QMKLVVAENAAAKE
-872 VETAAKKVEDTLDA
+872 VETAAKKVETTLDA
-886 AKKAFMVTG
+886 AKKAFKVTG
-895 ENIDTQAKA
+895 ENIDTQAGE
-904 IQDKVDVVRTDAAAE
+904 IQTKVDAVRTDAAAE

-946 LAELQKAADDL
+946 LAELQKAANEL
-957 KTLAQDST
+957 ETLAKDST
-965 ANFDAYVALKKVYTT
+965 ANFNAYEALKKVYTT
-980 QEVKLDNKNYTG
+980 QKVKLDNTNYTG

-1075 NDFKANEAMV
+1075 NDFKANADMV
-1085 KEGDAVMTLWNEI
+1085 KEGDAVMTLWYEI

-1137 AKGESAKQKND
+1137 AKGESATQKND

-1168 GGDEYNNVIA
+1168 GGDEYNSVIA

-1185 NAFLAAAKKAEEQ
+1185 NAFLAAAKAAEDQ
-1198 YTAGR
+1198 YKDGR
-1203 DMIKKY
+1203 EMIKKY

-1237 NLIEDLRNEAKS
+1237 NLIEDLRSEAKT
-1249 TYDATTSPELWDVKG
+1249 TYDATTSPKLWDVKG

-1269 AEVYESDLIKA
+1269 ANNYTDELIKA
-1280 KNALD
+1280 KNDLD
-1285 KAVNDLVRA
+1285 KAVNDLVRI

-1306 QLTPAKAEIAA
+1306 QLTPAKAKITA
-1317 YDKNVQ
+1317 YDLNVQ
-1323 KTAFKDVVD
+1323 KKAFKDVVD
-1332 FYNKLNDNSYRNNPF
+1332 FYDKLNATSYRNNPF

-1447 FKENN
+1447 LKENN

-1473 VYKAAKDKADK
+1473 VYKDAKDKADK

-1601 KNDAVKK
+1601 KNDAVNK
-1608 FYGSNTEMIKTIE
+1608 FYGKDTEMIKTIE

-1697 YTAAYAAFGKTHK
+1697 YTAAYAAYGKTHK

-1730 KSQIETYGDDI
+1730 KKQIETYGDDI

-1757 DIKAARAKVEA
+1757 DIKAARAKVEV

-1822 YNSYYSIVAANVEVT
+1822 YNSYYSFVDANVEVT

-1885 TILVYGPNVANAY
+1885 TILVYSPNVANAY
-1898 RAMEKAFH
+1898 SAMEKAFH

-1911 VYDENGELDAAHMAF
+1911 VYDENGELDAAHMAL
-1926 ENRYIAFMNYIQ
+1926 ENRYVAFMNYIQ

-1953 DINGNVWLDE
+1953 DINGNKWLDE
-1963 NGEPTTAKPRII
+1963 NGEPTAKPRIV

-1988 STTDALVEEMNAL
+1988 STTDALLEEMNAL

-2035 PESIEGK
+2035 PESVEGK

-2111 YVGCQMDIVLPT
+2111 YVGCQMDIVLPA

-2178 DKLALDNIIF
+2178 DKIALDNIIF

>member
-1 MEIVI
+1 
-6 FHSQWFTLLYIYR
+6 
-19 VPPAK
+19 
-24 YKNNLNLY
+24 
-32 NNLKITIMRKNV
+32 MRKNV
-44 LISLLAVTGAPVV
+44 LISLLAVTGAPVA
-57 ALANADVEITKDM
+57 ALANADVVIDQNVWK
-70 WQGDGL
+70 GDGL

-86 STGKEVSIIKALA
+86 STGKEVSIIKDLA
-99 PGKYMLHA
+99 PGEYKLYA
-107 TVVDNAK
+107 NVDNAK
-114 IVAVYNN
+114 IVAVYNG
-121 KEYALD
+121 KEYAAGD
-127 APFTIEGND
+127 PSVPNSGESFTIEGND
-136 RVNVTVKATAVT
+136 VVNVTIKATAVT

-153 FSDVKFELVFDF
+153 FSDVKFDLKFDF
-165 DNVPAILALETQLS
+165 DKVPAILALETQLS
-179 EIINSTS
+179 NIINSAS
-186 AAFKAD
+186 AALQAD
-192 PAWNDDKT
+192 PAWNVDG
-200 GLKLIGSG
+200 GLKYQGSK
-208 LADQIKAIKTGVYE
+208 LADQIDAIKNGGYK
-222 AYDKNELWKGE
+222 AYLENELWKGKD
-233 NSKEL
+233 SKEL
-238 KALGESITAFGND
+238 KALGDSITAFGKD
-251 VKNAA
+251 VEAA
-256 AYVDAYVAA
+256 AKYVDAYAAA

-271 AKTDYQNLT
+271 AKADYQNLT

-287 TEYTKKLYKE
+287 TEYTKKLYQK
-297 AYENL
+297 AYDDL
-302 GKEIEQFNT
+302 GTEIEQFNK
-311 DAKAAYDAK
+311 DAKDAYNAK
-320 QVTSKEDRDAFTKS
+320 QVTSDDAIKAFTKR
-334 VYDQIDALKRNIAKA
+334 VNDQITALKENIAKA
-349 NGDNASWTNIN
+349 NGDNASWTNIDT
-360 SAYQAALGVFNA
+360 AYQAALAVFNA

-405 SDAYKAIEK
+405 SDAYKAIAADK
-414 DQTQAAAKETEV
+414 TQAAAKETDV
-426 LKLIQVQQKV
+426 LKLIAEQQEV
-436 IIDTETEYVNK
+436 ITDTQTDYVNK
-447 YTTAEAN
+447 YTKAEAN
-454 KAAADAKIKTLEDN
+454 KAAADAQIKTLEDN

-480 DFAKKIT
+480 DFAKEIA
-487 EIDKDITALKS
+487 EIDKAITALKS

-521 IQSKIDA
+521 IQGKIDA

-558 DLNDAKKVV
+558 DLNDANKVV

-580 AAAKFKATADNLQ
+580 AAAKFKATADNLK

-634 ETDGK
+634 ETDAK

-648 SAALKDYNAKLKTL
+648 SAAIKDYKAKLKTL

-676 STTVEGAT
+676 STAVEGAT
-684 YGECIT
+684 YGECMDK
-690 NLEKKI
+690 LQEKIEKI
-696 TKIDGDFKA
+696 EGDFTA
-705 ANGKLD
+705 AKGKLD

-728 NDAEALNAQFKADK
+728 NDAEALNASFKADK

-776 TKDWKAGN
+776 RNDWKAGN
-784 EDGELGLKYTDLIDR
+784 KDGELGLKYTDLIGR
-799 LADIE
+799 LAAIE
-804 AELATQ
+804 DDLNTQ
-810 KAKVTSFAASAD
+810 RAKVTSVAANAD
-822 DITADKAVEA
+822 AITADKAVEA

-839 KDVNKIN
+839 KDDVNKIN
-846 DNLVKLEGEADA
+846 DKLVKLEGEADV

-872 VETAAKKVEDTLDA
+872 VETAAKKVETTLDA
-886 AKKAFMVTG
+886 AKKAFKVTG
-895 ENIDTQAKA
+895 ENIDTQAGE
-904 IQDKVDVVRTDAAAE
+904 IQTKVDAVKTDAAAE

-946 LAELQKAADDL
+946 LAELQKAANEL
-957 KTLAQDST
+957 ETLAKDST
-965 ANFDAYVALKKVYTT
+965 ANFNAYEALKKVYTT
-980 QEVKLDNKNYTG
+980 QKVKLDNTNYTG

-1075 NDFKANEAMV
+1075 NDFKANADMV

-1137 AKGESAKQKND
+1137 AKGESATQKND
-1148 VMKKYSEIRDE
+1148 VMTKYSEIRDE

-1168 GGDEYNNVIA
+1168 GGDEYNSVIA

-1185 NAFLAAAKKAEEQ
+1185 NAFLAAAKKAEDQ

-1237 NLIEDLRNEAKS
+1237 NLIEDLRSEAKT

-1269 AEVYESDLIKA
+1269 ANDYTSELIKA
-1280 KNALD
+1280 KNDLD
-1285 KAVNDLVRA
+1285 KAVNDLVRK

-1300 TNLNDN
+1300 AKLNDN
-1306 QLTPAKAEIAA
+1306 QLTPAKAKITA
-1317 YDKNVQ
+1317 YDLNVQ
-1323 KTAFKDVVD
+1323 KKAFKDVVD
-1332 FYNKLNDNSYRNNPF
+1332 FYDKLNATSYRNDPF

-1421 AADDLKAYEKKTKET
+1421 AADDLKAYEKKANET

-1447 FKENN
+1447 LKENN

-1473 VYKAAKDKADK
+1473 VYKDAKDKADK

-1541 TQQNASAE
+1541 TQKNASRE
-1549 LVNRINGNTIAKDK
+1549 LVKRINGNTIEDGK
-1563 KWYDYDPI
+1563 KWYDYDAI

-1608 FYGSNTEMIKTIE
+1608 FYGNDTEMIKTIE

-1752 ENIVE
+1752 ENVVK

-1779 LGKLKT
+1779 LGELKT
-1785 ATDEFVAEYNR
+1785 ATDEYVAEYNR
-1796 VKTLVDAYQHQTK
+1796 VKTVVDAYQHLTMPSYDPETYK
-1809 PCIISGYENWSEF
+1809 TWSEY
-1822 YNSYYSIVAANVEVT
+1822 YNFLYSLVDADVEAT

-1844 ENLLENGPAS
+1844 ENLLENGPAT
-1854 GLMTETEAD
+1854 GLLTEVEVD
-1863 NIVNNFA
+1863 NIVNSFN
-1870 YSALTEVE
+1870 YTALSYAEGW
-1878 ALGAYYE
+1878 GAYLE
-1885 TILVYGPNVANAY
+1885 TGYVYSQNVANAY
-1898 RAMEKAFH
+1898 DAMVNVFYSAD
-1906 SIDIN
+1906 SN
-1911 VYDENGELDAAHMAF
+1911 VYDEKGELKNAYRAL
-1926 ENRYIAFMNYIQ
+1926 ENRYDAFMNYIQ
-1938 HFGYDYDGVILTPDK
+1938 AFNGTPFVLTPEK
-1953 DINGNVWLDE
+1953 DINGNKWLDE
-1963 NGEPTTAKPRII
+1963 NGEPASIPSII

-2035 PESIEGK
+2035 PESVEGK

-2111 YVGCQMDIVLPT
+2111 YVGCQMDIVLPA

-2178 DKLALDNIIF
+2178 DKIALDNIIF

>member
-1 MEIVI
+1 
-6 FHSQWFTLLYIYR
+6 
-19 VPPAK
+19 
-24 YKNNLNLY
+24 
-32 NNLKITIMRKNV
+32 MRKNV
-44 LISLLAVTGAPVV
+44 LISLLAVTGAPVA
-57 ALANADVEITKDM
+57 ALANADVVIDQNVWK
-70 WQGDGL
+70 GDGL

-86 STGKEVSIIKALA
+86 STGKDVSIIKTLA

-114 IVAVYNN
+114 IVAVYDG

-127 APFTIEGND
+127 APFTIAGND
-136 RVNVTVKATAVT
+136 IKEVTVKATAVT
-148 PGVFK
+148 PGAFK
-153 FSDVKFELVFDF
+153 FSDVKFVLDFDF
-165 DNVPAILALETQLS
+165 DKVPAILALETQLS
-179 EIINSTS
+179 NIINDKSP
-186 AAFKAD
+186 AFKTD

-200 GLKLIGSG
+200 GFKLIYSE
-208 LADQIKAIKTGVYE
+208 LANKIDAIKKGSDPYQDRYD
-222 AYDKNELWKGE
+222 AYVKNHLWMGE
-233 NSKEL
+233 NSTEL
-238 KALGESITAFGND
+238 MALGESITAFGKD
-251 VKNAA
+251 VENAA
-256 AYVDAYVAA
+256 KYVDAYAAA
-265 TAAYAI
+265 TAAYAT

-287 TEYTKKLYKE
+287 TEYTKKLYQK
-297 AYENL
+297 AYDDL
-302 GKEIEQFNT
+302 GTEIEQFNK
-311 DAKAAYDAK
+311 DAKDAYNAK
-320 QVTSKEDRDAFTKS
+320 QVTSDDAIKAFTKS
-334 VYDQIDALKRNIAKA
+334 VNDQITALKENIAKA
-349 NGDNASWTNIN
+349 NGDNASWTNIDT
-360 SAYQAALGVFNA
+360 AYQAALAVFNA

-385 NYADWNTE
+385 NYADWNTA
-393 ALSKIQGAWKQI
+393 ALGEIQAAWKQI
-405 SDAYKAIEK
+405 SDAYKAIK
-414 DQTQAAAKETEV
+414 DHQDQAAAKETDV
-426 LKLIQVQQKV
+426 LKLIAEQQEV
-436 IIDTETEYVNK
+436 IKNTKTDYVNK

-454 KAAADAKIKTLEDN
+454 KAAADAQIKTLEDN

-480 DFAKKIT
+480 DFAKEIA
-487 EIDKDITALKS
+487 EIDKAITALKS
-498 KVAKDYAAPHNI
+498 QVAKDYAAPHNI

-521 IQSKIDA
+521 IQGKIDA

-558 DLNDAKKVV
+558 DLNDANKVV

-580 AAAKFKATADNLQ
+580 AAAKFKATADNLK

-634 ETDGK
+634 ETDAK

-648 SAALKDYNAKLKTL
+648 SAAIKDYNAKLKTL

-690 NLEKKI
+690 NLEKKV
-696 TKIDGDFKA
+696 TKIEGDFTA
-705 ANGKLD
+705 AKGKLD

-776 TKDWKAGN
+776 RNDWKAGN
-784 EDGELGLKYTDLIDR
+784 KDGELGLKYTDLIGR
-799 LADIE
+799 LAAIE
-804 AELATQ
+804 DDLNTQ
-810 KAKVTSFAASAD
+810 RAKVTSVAANAD
-822 DITADKAVEA
+822 AITADKAVEA

-839 KDVNKIN
+839 KDDVNKIN
-846 DNLVKLEGEADA
+846 DKLVKLEGEADV

-872 VETAAKKVEDTLDA
+872 VETAAKKVETTLDA
-886 AKKAFMVTG
+886 AKKAFKVTG
-895 ENIDTQAKA
+895 ENIDTQAGE
-904 IQDKVDVVRTDAAAE
+904 IQTKVDAVKTDAAAE

-946 LAELQKAADDL
+946 LAELQKAANEL
-957 KTLAQDST
+957 ETLAKDST
-965 ANFDAYVALKKVYTT
+965 ANFNAYEALKKVYTT
-980 QEVKLDNKNYTG
+980 QKVKLDNTNYTG

-1062 LTAAVKELPTLAT
+1062 LTAAVKELPTLAK
-1075 NDFKANEAMV
+1075 NDFDANKAMV
-1085 KEGDAVMTLWNEI
+1085 DEGAAVMTLWNEI

-1137 AKGESAKQKND
+1137 AKGESATQKND
-1148 VMKKYSEIRDE
+1148 VMKKYSVIRDE

-1168 GGDEYNNVIA
+1168 GGTEYNNVIA

-1185 NAFLAAAKKAEEQ
+1185 NAFLAAAKKAEDQ

-1237 NLIEDLRNEAKS
+1237 NLIEDLRNEAKT

-1269 AEVYESDLIKA
+1269 ANNYTNELIKA
-1280 KNALD
+1280 KNDLD
-1285 KAVNDLVRA
+1285 KAVNDLVRI

-1300 TNLNDN
+1300 ANLNDN
-1306 QLTPAKAEIAA
+1306 QLTPAKAKITA
-1317 YDKNVQ
+1317 YDLNVQ
-1323 KTAFKDVVD
+1323 KKAFKDVVD
-1332 FYNKLNDNSYRNNPF
+1332 FYDKLNATSYRNNPF

-1401 GAKNDNEKWLKAL
+1401 GAKNDNDKWLKAL

-1447 FKENN
+1447 LKENN

-1608 FYGSNTEMIKTIE
+1608 FYGNDTEMIKTIE

-1697 YTAAYAAFGKTHK
+1697 YTAAYAAYGKTHK

-1730 KSQIETYGDDI
+1730 KKQIETYGDDI

-1809 PCIISGYENWSEF
+1809 PCIIRGYENWSEF
-1822 YNSYYSIVAANVEVT
+1822 YNSYYSFVDANVEVT

-1885 TILVYGPNVANAY
+1885 TILVYSPNVANAY
-1898 RAMEKAFH
+1898 SAMEKAFH

-1911 VYDENGELDAAHMAF
+1911 VYDENGELDAAHMAL
-1926 ENRYIAFMNYIQ
+1926 ENRYVAFMNYIQ

-1953 DINGNVWLDE
+1953 DINGNKWLDE
-1963 NGEPTTAKPRII
+1963 NGEPTAKPRIV

-1988 STTDALVEEMNAL
+1988 STTDALLEEMNAL

-2035 PESIEGK
+2035 PESVEGK

-2178 DKLALDNIIF
+2178 DKIALDNIIF

>member
-1 MEIVI
+1 
-6 FHSQWFTLLYIYR
+6 
-19 VPPAK
+19 
-24 YKNNLNLY
+24 
-32 NNLKITIMRKNV
+32 MRKNV
-44 LISLLAVTGAPVV
+44 LISLLAVTGAPVA
-57 ALANADVEITKDM
+57 ALANADVVIDQNVWK
-70 WQGDGL
+70 GDGL

-86 STGKEVSIIKALA
+86 STGKEVSIKMALA
-99 PGKYMLHA
+99 PGEYKLHA

-136 RVNVTVKATAVT
+136 KVNVTVKATAVT

-165 DNVPAILALETQLS
+165 DNVPAILDLETQLS
-179 EIINSTS
+179 EIVNKAS
-186 AAFKAD
+186 AALQAD
-192 PAWNDDKT
+192 PAWNDVNT
-200 GLKLIGSG
+200 GLKYEGSK
-208 LADQIKAIKTGVYE
+208 LADQIDEIKNEIKNG
-222 AYDKNELWKGE
+222 AYDAYVKNHLWMGE
-233 NSKEL
+233 NSTEL
-238 KALGESITAFGND
+238 KALRDSITAFGKK
-251 VKNAA
+251 VEAA
-256 AYVDAYVAA
+256 AKYVNAYAAA

-271 AKTDYQNLT
+271 AKADYQNLT
-280 DNEWKTA
+280 DNEWKNA
-287 TEYTKKLYKE
+287 KPYTRELKE
-297 AYENL
+297 IKDAYENL
-302 GKEIEQFNT
+302 GNYIEQFNKG
-311 DAKAAYDAK
+311 AKAAYDAK
-320 QVTSKEDRDAFTKS
+320 QETSDDAIKVFTKN
-334 VYDQIDALKRNIAKA
+334 VNDQIDALKKNIAKA
-349 NGDNASWTNIN
+349 NGDNASWENIGV
-360 SAYQAALGVFNA
+360 AYQAALKVFNA

-426 LKLIQVQQKV
+426 LELIQEQQEV
-436 IIDTETEYVNK
+436 ITDTQTDYVNK
-447 YTTAEAN
+447 YTKAEAN
-454 KAAADAKIKTLEDN
+454 KAAADAQIKTLEDN

-480 DFAKKIT
+480 DFAKEIT
-487 EIDKDITALKS
+487 EIDKAITALKS

-510 LTATYDTDVNA
+510 LTATYNTDVNA
-521 IQSKIDA
+521 IQGKIDA

-543 QELVANLGGETGLMK
+543 QELVANLGGDTGLMK

-567 ADLKPAAKEDTYD
+567 ADLKPAAKEDTYYD
-580 AAAKFKATADNLQ
+580 AAAKFKATADNLK
-593 TVIEKINADVKKA
+593 TAIEKIEADVKKA
-606 YDERK
+606 YEERK

-619 LDKRIADT
+619 LDKKIADT

-634 ETDGK
+634 EADGK
-639 AAMARFDVV
+639 AAMARFDEV
-648 SAALKDYNAKLKTL
+648 SAAIRDYKAKLKTL

-676 STTVEGAT
+676 STAVEGAT
-684 YGECIT
+684 YGECMT
-690 NLEKKI
+690 NLGKKI
-696 TKIDGDFKA
+696 KEIEGAFTA

-776 TKDWKAGN
+776 RNDWKAGN
-784 EDGELGLKYTDLIDR
+784 GDGELGLKYTDLIGR
-799 LADIE
+799 LAAIE
-804 AELATQ
+804 DDLNTQ
-810 KAKVTSFAASAD
+810 RAKVTSVAASAD

-839 KDVNKIN
+839 KDDVNKIN
-846 DNLVKLEGEADA
+846 DNLVKLEGEAGA
-858 QIALVKAENAAAKA
+858 QITLVKAEN
-872 VETAAKKVEDTLDA
+872 VAAKKVEEAAVNVEKTLKE
-886 AKKAFMVTG
+886 AKDAFMVTG

-980 QEVKLDNKNYTG
+980 QEVKLDKKDYKG
-992 YTDIFAKVKDLII
+992 YTDIFAKVRDLIE
-1005 ANTKDENQ
+1005 ANTDGENE
-1013 KYYLGLIQNTDPKG
+1013 KYYVRLIQNTDPKG

-1039 IEDAYAAG
+1039 IEDAYTAG
-1047 TAIDQTKEIT
+1047 TAIEQTTEIT
-1057 ARIKA
+1057 NRIKA
-1062 LTAAVKELPTLAT
+1062 LTAAVKELPTLAE

-1085 KEGDAVMTLWNEI
+1085 KEGAAVMTLWNEI

-1148 VMKKYSEIRDE
+1148 VMTKYTEIRDE

-1168 GGDEYNNVIA
+1168 GGDEYNSVIA

-1401 GAKNDNEKWLKAL
+1401 GAKNDNEKWLKNL
-1414 KDYAYDG
+1414 KGYAYDG

-1447 FKENN
+1447 LKENN

-1608 FYGSNTEMIKTIE
+1608 FYGSNIEMIKTIE

-1654 AGLLALEKKVAKAH
+1654 AGLLTLEKKVAKAH

-1697 YTAAYAAFGKTHK
+1697 YTAAYAAYGKTHK

-1779 LGKLKT
+1779 LGELKT

-1796 VKTLVDAYQHQTK
+1796 VKTVVDAYQHLTMPYYDTSVYK
-1809 PCIISGYENWSEF
+1809 TWSDL
-1822 YNSYYSIVAANVEVT
+1822 YNFWYSFVDTDVEAT
-1837 NAKIVEA
+1837 NAKIAEA
-1844 ENLLENGPAS
+1844 ENLLENGPA
-1854 GLMTETEAD
+1854 TELLTEAEVD
-1863 NIVNNFA
+1863 NIVNSFN
-1870 YSALTEVE
+1870 YRALYYVE
-1878 ALGAYYE
+1878 GWGAYNE
-1885 TILVYGPNVANAY
+1885 TGYVYRQNVANAY
-1898 RAMEKAFH
+1898 DAMVNAFY
-1906 SIDIN
+1906 SADSN
-1911 VYDENGELDAAHMAF
+1911 VYDEKGELMAAYKAL
-1926 ENRYIAFMNYIQ
+1926 ENRKEAFMNYTLA
-1938 HFGYDYDGVILTPDK
+1938 FNGTPFVLTPEY
-1953 DINGNVWLDE
+1953 DINGNEWLDE
-1963 NGEPTTAKPRII
+1963 NGEPATNPTII

-1988 STTDALVEEMNAL
+1988 STTDALVEEMNTL
-2001 TASAAE
+2001 TASATE
-2007 NQYVSGDLT
+2007 NQYVPGDLSGDHK
-2016 GDREVLGDDYIAI
+2016 VLGDDYIAI

-2035 PESIEGK
+2035 PESVEGK

-2055 TIADVTLIASKI
+2055 TIADVTLIATKI
-2067 TNGAFPT
+2067 TKGAFPT

-2111 YVGCQMDIVLPT
+2111 YVGCQMDIVLPA

-2178 DKLALDNIIF
+2178 DKIALDNIIF

>member
-1 MEIVI
+1 
-6 FHSQWFTLLYIYR
+6 
-19 VPPAK
+19 
-24 YKNNLNLY
+24 
-32 NNLKITIMRKNV
+32 MRKNV
-44 LISLLAVTGAPVV
+44 LISLLAVTGAPVA
-57 ALANADVEITKDM
+57 ALADANVVIDQNM
-70 WQGDGL
+70 WKGDGL
-76 TVSPAGEVTV
+76 TVSPAGEVAV
-86 STGKEVSIIKALA
+86 STGKDVSIKMTLA
-99 PGKYMLHA
+99 PGKYTLRA
-107 TVVDNAK
+107 AFVDNAN
-114 IVAVYNN
+114 IVAVYDG

-127 APFTIEGND
+127 APFTIKGND
-136 RVNVTVKATAVT
+136 ITEVTVKATAVT
-148 PGVFK
+148 PGAFK
-153 FSDVKFELVFDF
+153 FSDVKFVLDFDF
-165 DNVPAILALETQLS
+165 DKVPAILALETQLS
-179 EIINSTS
+179 NIINDKSP
-186 AAFKAD
+186 AFKAD

-200 GLKLIGSG
+200 GFKLIYSE
-208 LADQIKAIKTGVYE
+208 LANKIDAIKKGSDPYQDRYD
-222 AYDKNELWKGE
+222 AYVKNHLWMGE
-233 NSKEL
+233 NSTEL
-238 KALGESITAFGND
+238 MALGESITAFGKD
-251 VKNAA
+251 VENAA
-256 AYVDAYVAA
+256 KYVDAYAAA
-265 TAAYAI
+265 TAAYAT

-287 TEYTKKLYKE
+287 TDYTKKLYQK
-297 AYENL
+297 AYDDL
-302 GKEIEQFNT
+302 GKEIEKFNE
-311 DAKAAYDAK
+311 DAKAAYDSK
-320 QVTSKEDRDAFTKS
+320 KVTSKEVRDAFTKS
-334 VYDQIDALKRNIAKA
+334 VNDQITALKENIAKA
-349 NGDNASWTNIN
+349 NGDNASWTNIDA
-360 SAYQAALGVFNA
+360 AYQAALAVFNA

-405 SDAYKAIEK
+405 SDAYKAISADK
-414 DQTQAAAKETEV
+414 TQAAAKETEV
-426 LKLIQVQQKV
+426 LKLIQDQQKV
-436 IIDTETEYVNK
+436 ITDTQTDYVNK
-447 YTTAEAN
+447 YTKAEAN
-454 KAAADAKIKTLEDN
+454 KAAADAQIKTLEDN

-480 DFAKKIT
+480 DFAKEIA
-487 EIDKDITALKS
+487 EIDKAITALKS
-498 KVAKDYAAPHNI
+498 QVAKDYAAPHNI
-510 LTATYDTDVNA
+510 LTATYNTDVNA
-521 IQSKIDA
+521 IQGKIDA

-558 DLNDAKKVV
+558 DLNDANKVV

-580 AAAKFKATADNLQ
+580 AAAKFKATADNLK

-634 ETDGK
+634 ETDAK

-648 SAALKDYNAKLKTL
+648 SAAIKDYNAKLKTL

-690 NLEKKI
+690 NLEKKV
-696 TKIDGDFKA
+696 TKIEGDFTA
-705 ANGKLD
+705 AKGKLD

-776 TKDWKAGN
+776 RNDWKAGN
-784 EDGELGLKYTDLIDR
+784 KDGELGLKYTDLIGR
-799 LADIE
+799 LAAIE
-804 AELATQ
+804 DDLNTQ
-810 KAKVTSFAASAD
+810 RAKVTSVAANAD
-822 DITADKAVEA
+822 AITADKAVEA

-839 KDVNKIN
+839 KDDVNKIN
-846 DNLVKLEGEADA
+846 DKLVKLEGEADA

-872 VETAAKKVEDTLDA
+872 VETAAKKVETTLDA
-886 AKKAFMVTG
+886 AKKAFKVTG
-895 ENIDTQAKA
+895 ENIDTQAGE
-904 IQDKVDVVRTDAAAE
+904 IQTKVDAVRTDAAAE

-946 LAELQKAADDL
+946 LAELQKAANEL
-957 KTLAQDST
+957 ETLAKDST
-965 ANFDAYVALKKVYTT
+965 ANFNAYEALKKVYTT
-980 QEVKLDNKNYTG
+980 QKVKLDNTNYTG

-1013 KYYLGLIQNTDPKG
+1013 DYYVGLIQNIDPKG

-1057 ARIKA
+1057 DRIKA
-1062 LTAAVKELPTLAT
+1062 LTAAVKELPTLAK
-1075 NDFKANEAMV
+1075 NDFDANKAMV
-1085 KEGDAVMTLWNEI
+1085 DEGVGVMDFWNKV
-1098 NTKYNGSDIA
+1098 NTKYNASDIA

-1122 QKEIKDEQQLVKDSY
+1122 QKEIKDEQQLVKDYY
-1137 AKGESAKQKND
+1137 ANGESASQKND
-1148 VMKKYSEIRDE
+1148 VMTKYSEIRDE

-1168 GGDEYNNVIA
+1168 GGTEYNNVIA

-1185 NAFLAAAKKAEEQ
+1185 NAFLAAAKKAEDQ

-1237 NLIEDLRNEAKS
+1237 NLIADLRSEAKT

-1269 AEVYESDLIKA
+1269 ANDYTNELIKA
-1280 KNALD
+1280 KNDLD
-1285 KAVNDLVRA
+1285 KAVNDLVRD

-1300 TNLNDN
+1300 ANLNDN
-1306 QLTPAKAEIAA
+1306 QLTPAKAKITA
-1317 YDKNVQ
+1317 YDLNVQ
-1323 KTAFKDVVD
+1323 KKAFKDVVD
-1332 FYNKLNDNSYRNNPF
+1332 FYDKLNATSYRNNPF

-1401 GAKNDNEKWLKAL
+1401 GAKNDNDKWLKAL

-1421 AADDLKAYEKKTKET
+1421 AADDLKAYEKKAKET

-1447 FKENN
+1447 LKENN

-1608 FYGSNTEMIKTIE
+1608 FYGKDTEMIKTIE

-1697 YTAAYAAFGKTHK
+1697 YTAAYAAYGKTHK

-1730 KSQIETYGDDI
+1730 KKQIETYGDDI

-1796 VKTLVDAYQHQTK
+1796 VKTVVDAYQHLTMPSYDPETYK
-1809 PCIISGYENWSEF
+1809 TWSEY
-1822 YNSYYSIVAANVEVT
+1822 YNFLYSLVDADVEAT

-1844 ENLLENGPAS
+1844 ENLLENGPAT
-1854 GLMTETEAD
+1854 GLLTEAEVD
-1863 NIVNNFA
+1863 NIVNSFN
-1870 YSALTEVE
+1870 YTALSYAEGW
-1878 ALGAYYE
+1878 GAYLE
-1885 TILVYGPNVANAY
+1885 TGYVYGQNVANACD
-1898 RAMEKAFH
+1898 AMEKVFH
-1906 SIDIN
+1906 SIEIN
-1911 VYDENGELDAAHMAF
+1911 VYDENGELDAAHMALK
-1926 ENRYIAFMNYIQ
+1926 NRKVAFMKYIQ
-1938 HFGYDYDGVILTPDK
+1938 AFNGTPFVLTPEY
-1953 DINGNVWLDE
+1953 DINGNEWLDE
-1963 NGEPTTAKPRII
+1963 NGEPASIPSII

-1988 STTDALVEEMNAL
+1988 STADALVEEMNAL

-2035 PESIEGK
+2035 PESVEGK

-2111 YVGCQMDIVLPT
+2111 YVGCQMDIVLPA

-2178 DKLALDNIIF
+2178 DKIALDNIIF

>member
-1 MEIVI
+1 
-6 FHSQWFTLLYIYR
+6 
-19 VPPAK
+19 
-24 YKNNLNLY
+24 
-32 NNLKITIMRKNV
+32 MRKNV
-44 LISLLAVTGAPVV
+44 LISLLAVTGAPVA
-57 ALANADVEITKDM
+57 ALANADVVIDQNVWK
-70 WQGDGL
+70 GDGL

-86 STGKEVSIIKALA
+86 STGKEVSIKKALA
-99 PGKYMLHA
+99 PGEYMLHA

-114 IVAVYNN
+114 IVAVYDG

-127 APFTIEGND
+127 APFTIKGND
-136 RVNVTVKATAVT
+136 ITEVTVKATAVT
-148 PGVFK
+148 PGAFK
-153 FSDVKFELVFDF
+153 FSDVKFELKFNF
-165 DNVPAILALETQLS
+165 DNVPAILDLETQLS
-179 EIINSTS
+179 EIVNKAS
-186 AAFKAD
+186 AALQAD
-192 PAWNDDKT
+192 PAWNDVNT
-200 GLKLIGSG
+200 GLKYEGSK
-208 LADQIKAIKTGVYE
+208 LADQIDEIKNE
-222 AYDKNELWKGE
+222 IKNDAYDAYVKNHLWMGE
-233 NSKEL
+233 NSTEL
-238 KALGESITAFGND
+238 KALRDSITAFGEK
-251 VKNAA
+251 VEAA
-256 AYVDAYVAA
+256 AKYVNAYAAA

-271 AKTDYQNLT
+271 AKADYQNLT

-287 TEYTKKLYKE
+287 TEYTKKLYQK
-297 AYENL
+297 AYADL
-302 GKEIEQFNT
+302 GEKIEGFNNK
-311 DAKAAYDAK
+311 AKAAYDAK
-320 QVTSKEDRDAFTKS
+320 QVTSDTAIETFTKE
-334 VYDQIDALKRNIAKA
+334 VNEDIKALKDNIAKA
-349 NGDNASWTNIN
+349 NGDNASWTNIDA
-360 SAYQAALGVFNA
+360 AYKAALGVFNA
-372 ATAEINDKMAADG
+372 ATAEINDKMPADG
-385 NYADWNTE
+385 NYADWNTA
-393 ALSKIQGAWKQI
+393 ALGEIQAAWKQI
-405 SDAYKAIEK
+405 SDAYKAIENNK
-414 DQTQAAAKETEV
+414 DQAAAKETEV
-426 LKLIQVQQKV
+426 LKTIQDQQEV
-436 IIDTETEYVNK
+436 ITNTKTAYVND
-447 YTTAEAN
+447 YTKAEAN
-454 KAAADAKIKTLEDN
+454 KAAADAQIKTLEDN

-480 DFAKKIT
+480 DFAKEIA
-487 EIDKDITALKS
+487 EIDKAITALKS

-510 LTATYDTDVNA
+510 LTATYATDVNA
-521 IQSKIDA
+521 IQGKIDA

-558 DLNDAKKVV
+558 DLNDANKVV
-567 ADLKPAAKEDTYD
+567 ADLKPAAKEDAYYN
-580 AAAKFKATADNLQ
+580 AAAKFKATADGLE
-593 TVIEKINADVKKA
+593 TVIKTIEADVKKA
-606 YDERK
+606 YEERK

-619 LDKRIADT
+619 LDKKIADT

-634 ETDGK
+634 EADGK
-639 AAMARFDVV
+639 AAMARFDEV
-648 SAALKDYNAKLKTL
+648 SAAIRDYKAKLETL
-662 KETVGVNTSVTKTP
+662 TETVGVNTSVTKTP
-676 STTVEGAT
+676 STAVEGAT
-684 YGECIT
+684 YGECMT
-690 NLEKKI
+690 NLGKKI
-696 TKIDGDFKA
+696 EEIEGAFTA

-776 TKDWKAGN
+776 RNDWKAGN
-784 EDGELGLKYTDLIDR
+784 GDGELGLKYTDLIGR
-799 LADIE
+799 LAAIE
-804 AELATQ
+804 DELNTQ
-810 KAKVTSFAASAD
+810 RAKVTSVAASAD

-839 KDVNKIN
+839 KDAVNEIN
-846 DNLVKLEGEADA
+846 DKLVKLEDEAKVQKD
-858 QIALVKAENAAAKA
+858 LVIAENAAAAA
-872 VETAAKKVEDTLDA
+872 VETAAKKVETTLDA
-886 AKKAFMVTG
+886 AKKAFKVTG
-895 ENIDTQAKA
+895 ENIDTQAGE
-904 IQDKVDVVRTDAAAE
+904 IQTKVDAVRTDAAAE

-946 LAELQKAADDL
+946 LAELQKAANEL
-957 KTLAQDST
+957 ETLAKDST
-965 ANFDAYVALKKVYTT
+965 ANFDAYEALKKVYTT
-980 QEVKLDNKNYTG
+980 QKVKLDNKNYTG
-992 YTDIFAKVKDLII
+992 YTDIFAKVRDLIE
-1005 ANTKDENQ
+1005 ANTDGENE
-1013 KYYLGLIQNTDPKG
+1013 KYYVRLIQNTDPKG

-1034 DILKA
+1034 DILNA

-1062 LTAAVKELPTLAT
+1062 LTAAVKELPTLAE

-1085 KEGDAVMTLWNEI
+1085 KEGAAVMTLWNEI

-1122 QKEIKDEQQLVKDSY
+1122 QKEIKDEQQLVKDYY
-1137 AKGESAKQKND
+1137 ANGESAKQKND

-1168 GGDEYNNVIA
+1168 GGDEYNSVIA

-1185 NAFLAAAKKAEEQ
+1185 NAFLAAAKAADEQ

-1237 NLIEDLRNEAKS
+1237 NLIGDLRNEAKS

-1269 AEVYESDLIKA
+1269 ANDYTSELITA

-1285 KAVNDLVRA
+1285 KAVNDLVRI

-1300 TNLNDN
+1300 ANLNDN
-1306 QLTPAKAEIAA
+1306 QLTPAKDKITA
-1317 YDKNVQ
+1317 YDLNVQ

-1332 FYNKLNDNSYRNNPF
+1332 FYDKLNDNSYRNNPF

-1366 GADLEQAAKDEWK
+1366 GADLEQAAKDEWN

-1401 GAKNDNEKWLKAL
+1401 GAKNDNEKWLKNL
-1414 KDYAYDG
+1414 KGYAYDG
-1421 AADDLKAYEKKTKET
+1421 AADDLTAYEKKAKET

-1447 FKENN
+1447 LKENN

-1490 AYGELTADYNTLT
+1490 AYEELTADYNTLT

-1593 EIQSIKEE
+1593 EIQSILEE
-1601 KNDAVKK
+1601 KEDAVKK
-1608 FYGSNTEMIKTIE
+1608 FYGNNTEMIKTIE

-1635 DDLLKAFLDN
+1635 DDLLKSFLDN

-1697 YTAAYAAFGKTHK
+1697 YTAAYAAYGKTHK
-1710 PVQKDNEEAFTACR
+1710 PVQKDNEKAFTACR

-1779 LGKLKT
+1779 LGELKT

-1796 VKTLVDAYQHQTK
+1796 VKTVVDAYQHLTMPYYDTSVYK
-1809 PCIISGYENWSEF
+1809 TWSDL
-1822 YNSYYSIVAANVEVT
+1822 YNFWYSFVDTDVEAT
-1837 NAKIVEA
+1837 NAKIAEA
-1844 ENLLENGPAS
+1844 ENLLENGPA
-1854 GLMTETEAD
+1854 TELLTEAEVD
-1863 NIVNNFA
+1863 NIVNSFN
-1870 YSALTEVE
+1870 YRALYYVE
-1878 ALGAYYE
+1878 GWGAYNE
-1885 TILVYGPNVANAY
+1885 TGYVYRQNVANAY
-1898 RAMEKAFH
+1898 DAMVNAFY
-1906 SIDIN
+1906 SADSN
-1911 VYDENGELDAAHMAF
+1911 VYDEKGELMAAYKAL
-1926 ENRYIAFMNYIQ
+1926 ENRKEAFMNYTLA
-1938 HFGYDYDGVILTPDK
+1938 FNGTPFVLTPEY
-1953 DINGNVWLDE
+1953 DINGNEWLDE
-1963 NGEPTTAKPRII
+1963 NGEPATNPTII

-1988 STTDALVEEMNAL
+1988 STTDALVEEMNTL
-2001 TASAAE
+2001 TASATE
-2007 NQYVSGDLT
+2007 NQYVPGDLSGDHK
-2016 GDREVLGDDYIAI
+2016 VLGDDYIAI

-2035 PESIEGK
+2035 PESVEGK

-2055 TIADVTLIASKI
+2055 TIADVTLIATKI
-2067 TNGAFPT
+2067 TKGAFPT

-2111 YVGCQMDIVLPT
+2111 YVGCQMDIVLPA

-2178 DKLALDNIIF
+2178 DKIALDNIIF

>member
-1 MEIVI
+1 
-6 FHSQWFTLLYIYR
+6 
-19 VPPAK
+19 
-24 YKNNLNLY
+24 
-32 NNLKITIMRKNV
+32 MRKNV
-44 LISLLAVTGAPVV
+44 LISLLAVTGAPVA
-57 ALANADVEITKDM
+57 ALANADVVIDQNVWK
-70 WQGDGL
+70 GDGL

-86 STGKEVSIIKALA
+86 STGKEVSIKKALA
-99 PGKYMLHA
+99 PGEYMLHA

-114 IVAVYNN
+114 IVAVYDG

-127 APFTIEGND
+127 APFTIKGND
-136 RVNVTVKATAVT
+136 ITEVTVKATAVT
-148 PGVFK
+148 PGAFK
-153 FSDVKFELVFDF
+153 FSDVKFELKFNF
-165 DNVPAILALETQLS
+165 DNVPAILDLETQLS
-179 EIINSTS
+179 EIVNKAS
-186 AAFKAD
+186 AALQAD
-192 PAWNDDKT
+192 PAWNDVNT
-200 GLKLIGSG
+200 GLKYEGSK
-208 LADQIKAIKTGVYE
+208 LADQIDEIKNE
-222 AYDKNELWKGE
+222 IKNDAYDAYVKNHLWMGE
-233 NSKEL
+233 NSTEL
-238 KALGESITAFGND
+238 KALRDSITAFGEK
-251 VKNAA
+251 VEAA
-256 AYVDAYVAA
+256 AKYVNAYAAA

-271 AKTDYQNLT
+271 AKADYQNLT

-287 TEYTKKLYKE
+287 TEYTKKLYQK
-297 AYENL
+297 AYADL
-302 GKEIEQFNT
+302 GEKIEGFNNK
-311 DAKAAYDAK
+311 AKAAYDAK
-320 QVTSKEDRDAFTKS
+320 QVTSDTAIETFTKE
-334 VYDQIDALKRNIAKA
+334 VNEDIKALKDNIAKA
-349 NGDNASWTNIN
+349 NGDNASWTNIDA
-360 SAYQAALGVFNA
+360 AYKAALGVFNA
-372 ATAEINDKMAADG
+372 ATAEINDKMPADG
-385 NYADWNTE
+385 NYADWNTA
-393 ALSKIQGAWKQI
+393 ALGEIQAAWKQI
-405 SDAYKAIEK
+405 SDAYKAIENNK
-414 DQTQAAAKETEV
+414 DQAAAKETEV
-426 LKLIQVQQKV
+426 LETIQDQQEV
-436 IIDTETEYVNK
+436 ITNTKTAYVND
-447 YTTAEAN
+447 YTKAEAN
-454 KAAADAKIKTLEDN
+454 KAAADAQIKTLEDN

-480 DFAKKIT
+480 DFAKEIA
-487 EIDKDITALKS
+487 EIDKAITALKS

-510 LTATYDTDVNA
+510 LTATYATDVNA
-521 IQSKIDA
+521 IQGKIDA

-558 DLNDAKKVV
+558 DLNDANKVV
-567 ADLKPAAKEDTYD
+567 ADLKPAAKEDAYYN
-580 AAAKFKATADNLQ
+580 AAAKFKATADGLE
-593 TVIEKINADVKKA
+593 TVIKTIEADVKKA
-606 YDERK
+606 YEERK

-619 LDKRIADT
+619 LDKKIADT

-634 ETDGK
+634 EADGK
-639 AAMARFDVV
+639 AAMARFDEV
-648 SAALKDYNAKLKTL
+648 SAAIRDYKAKLETL
-662 KETVGVNTSVTKTP
+662 TETVGVNTSVTKTP
-676 STTVEGAT
+676 STAVEGAT
-684 YGECIT
+684 YGECMT
-690 NLEKKI
+690 NLGKKI
-696 TKIDGDFKA
+696 EEIEGAFTA

-776 TKDWKAGN
+776 RNDWKAGN
-784 EDGELGLKYTDLIDR
+784 GDGELGLKYTDLIGR
-799 LADIE
+799 LAAIE
-804 AELATQ
+804 DELNTQ
-810 KAKVTSFAASAD
+810 RAKVTSVAASAD

-839 KDVNKIN
+839 KDAVNEIN
-846 DNLVKLEGEADA
+846 DKLVKLEDEAKVQKD
-858 QIALVKAENAAAKA
+858 LVIAENAAAAA
-872 VETAAKKVEDTLDA
+872 VETAAKKVETTLDA
-886 AKKAFMVTG
+886 AKKAFKVTG
-895 ENIDTQAKA
+895 ENIDTQAGE
-904 IQDKVDVVRTDAAAE
+904 IQTKVDAVRTDAAAE

-980 QEVKLDNKNYTG
+980 QKVKLDNTNYTG

-1085 KEGDAVMTLWNEI
+1085 KEGAAVMTLWNEV

-1122 QKEIKDEQQLVKDSY
+1122 QKEIKDEQQLVKDYY
-1137 AKGESAKQKND
+1137 ANGESAKQKND

-1168 GGDEYNNVIA
+1168 GGDEYNSVIA

-1185 NAFLAAAKKAEEQ
+1185 NAFLAAAKAADEQ

-1237 NLIEDLRNEAKS
+1237 NLIADLRSEAKT

-1269 AEVYESDLIKA
+1269 AKGYEDELIKA
-1280 KNALD
+1280 KNDLD
-1285 KAVNDLVRA
+1285 KAVNDLVRI

-1332 FYNKLNDNSYRNNPF
+1332 FYDKLNDNSYRNNPF

-1401 GAKNDNEKWLKAL
+1401 GAKNDNEKWLKNL
-1414 KDYAYDG
+1414 KGYAYDG

-1447 FKENN
+1447 LKENN

-1490 AYGELTADYNTLT
+1490 AYEELTADYNTLT

-1593 EIQSIKEE
+1593 EIQSILEE
-1601 KNDAVKK
+1601 KEDAVKK
-1608 FYGSNTEMIKTIE
+1608 FYGNNTEMIKTIE

-1779 LGKLKT
+1779 LGELKT
-1785 ATDEFVAEYNR
+1785 ATDELVAEYNR
-1796 VKTLVDAYQHQTK
+1796 VKTVVDAYQHLTMPYYDTSVYK
-1809 PCIISGYENWSEF
+1809 TWSDL
-1822 YNSYYSIVAANVEVT
+1822 YNFWYSFVDTDVEAT
-1837 NAKIVEA
+1837 NAKIAEA
-1844 ENLLENGPAS
+1844 ENLLENGPA
-1854 GLMTETEAD
+1854 TELLTEAEVD
-1863 NIVNNFA
+1863 NIVNSFN
-1870 YSALTEVE
+1870 YRALYYVE
-1878 ALGAYYE
+1878 GWGAYNE
-1885 TILVYGPNVANAY
+1885 TGYVYRQNVANAY
-1898 RAMEKAFH
+1898 DAMVNAFY
-1906 SIDIN
+1906 SADSN
-1911 VYDENGELDAAHMAF
+1911 VYDEKGELMAAYKAL
-1926 ENRYIAFMNYIQ
+1926 ENRKEAFMNYTLA
-1938 HFGYDYDGVILTPDK
+1938 FNGTPFVLTPEY
-1953 DINGNVWLDE
+1953 DINGNEWLDE
-1963 NGEPTTAKPRII
+1963 NGEPATNPTII

-1988 STTDALVEEMNAL
+1988 STTDALVEEMNTL
-2001 TASAAE
+2001 TASATE
-2007 NQYVSGDLT
+2007 NQYVPGDLSGDHK
-2016 GDREVLGDDYIAI
+2016 VLGDDYIAI

-2035 PESIEGK
+2035 PESVEGK

-2055 TIADVTLIASKI
+2055 TIADVTLIATKI
-2067 TNGAFPT
+2067 TKGAFPT

-2111 YVGCQMDIVLPT
+2111 YVGCQMDIVLPA

-2178 DKLALDNIIF
+2178 DKIALDNIIF

>member
-1 MEIVI
+1 
-6 FHSQWFTLLYIYR
+6 
-19 VPPAK
+19 
-24 YKNNLNLY
+24 
-32 NNLKITIMRKNV
+32 MRKNV
-44 LISLLAVTGAPVV
+44 LISLLAVTGAPVA
-57 ALANADVEITKDM
+57 ALANADVVIDWNVWK
-70 WQGDGL
+70 GDGL

-86 STGKEVSIIKALA
+86 STGKEVSIIKTLA

-114 IVAVYNN
+114 IVAVYDG

-136 RVNVTVKATAVT
+136 IKEVTVKATAVT
-148 PGVFK
+148 PGAFK

-165 DNVPAILALETQLS
+165 DNVPAILDLETQLS
-179 EIINSTS
+179 TIINSTS

-200 GLKLIGSG
+200 GLKLICSG
-208 LADQIKAIKTGVYE
+208 LADQIKAIKTGGYD
-222 AYDKNELWKGE
+222 AYVKNHLWMGK
-233 NSKEL
+233 NSTEL

-251 VKNAA
+251 VNNAA
-256 AYVDAYVAA
+256 AYVDAYAAA
-265 TAAYAI
+265 TAAYAT

-287 TEYTKKLYKE
+287 TDYTKKLYKE

-302 GKEIEQFNT
+302 GKEIEKFNE

-320 QVTSKEDRDAFTKS
+320 KVTSKDDRDAFTKS
-334 VYDQIDALKRNIAKA
+334 VNDQITALKENIAKA
-349 NGDNASWTNIN
+349 NGDNASWTNIDT
-360 SAYQAALGVFNA
+360 AYKAALAVFNA

-426 LKLIQVQQKV
+426 LKLIQEQQKV
-436 IIDTETEYVNK
+436 ITDTQTAYVND

-454 KAAADAKIKTLEDN
+454 KAAADAQIKTLEDN

-480 DFAKKIT
+480 DFAKEIA
-487 EIDKDITALKS
+487 EIDKAITALKS

-510 LTATYDTDVNA
+510 LTATYNTDVNA
-521 IQSKIDA
+521 IQGKIDA

-558 DLNDAKKVV
+558 DLNDANKVV

-580 AAAKFKATADNLQ
+580 AAAKFKATADNLK

-634 ETDGK
+634 ETDAK

-648 SAALKDYNAKLKTL
+648 SAAIKDYNAKLKTL

-696 TKIDGDFKA
+696 SKIEGDFTA
-705 ANGKLD
+705 AKGKLD

-716 ALLAISLDASIS
+716 ALIAISLDASIS

-776 TKDWKAGN
+776 TNWKDGN
-784 EDGELGLKYTDLIDR
+784 EDGELGLKYTDLIGR
-799 LADIE
+799 LADIK
-804 AELATQ
+804 AELDAQ
-810 KAKVTSFAASAD
+810 KAKVTSVAASAD

-839 KDVNKIN
+839 KDDVNKIN
-846 DNLVKLEGEADA
+846 DKLVKLEGEADA
-858 QIALVKAENAAAKA
+858 QIALVKAENAAAAA
-872 VETAAKKVEDTLDA
+872 VETAAKKVETTLKEAKDA
-886 AKKAFMVTG
+886 FKVTG

-980 QEVKLDNKNYTG
+980 QKVKLDNTNYTG

-1039 IEDAYAAG
+1039 IEDAYTAG

-1075 NDFKANEAMV
+1075 NDFKANADMV

-1122 QKEIKDEQQLVKDSY
+1122 QKEIKDEQQLVKDYY
-1137 AKGESAKQKND
+1137 ANGESATQKND
-1148 VMKKYSEIRDE
+1148 VMTKYSRIRKNLQE
-1159 LKKKEAFIN
+1159 REAFIN
-1168 GGDEYNNVIA
+1168 GGTEYNNVIA

-1185 NAFLAAAKKAEEQ
+1185 NAFLAAAKAAEEQ

-1237 NLIEDLRNEAKS
+1237 NLIADLRSEAKT

-1269 AEVYESDLIKA
+1269 ANDYTNELIKA
-1280 KNALD
+1280 KNDLD
-1285 KAVNDLVRA
+1285 KAVNDLVRI

-1300 TNLNDN
+1300 ANLNDN
-1306 QLTPAKAEIAA
+1306 QLTPAKAKITA
-1317 YDKNVQ
+1317 YDLNVQ
-1323 KTAFKDVVD
+1323 KKAFKDVVD
-1332 FYNKLNDNSYRNNPF
+1332 FYDKLNATSYRNNPF

-1366 GADLEQAAKDEWK
+1366 GADLEQAAKDEWN

-1401 GAKNDNEKWLKAL
+1401 GAKNDNDKWLTAL
-1414 KDYAYDG
+1414 KGYAYDG
-1421 AADDLKAYEKKTKET
+1421 AADDLKAYEKKVKET

-1447 FKENN
+1447 LKENN

-1608 FYGSNTEMIKTIE
+1608 FYGNDTEMIKTIE

-1730 KSQIETYGDDI
+1730 KKQIETYGDDI

-1796 VKTLVDAYQHQTK
+1796 VKTLVDAYQHLTK
-1809 PCIISGYENWSEF
+1809 PCIIRGYENWSEF
-1822 YNSYYSIVAANVEVT
+1822 YNSYYSIVDANVEVT

-2035 PESIEGK
+2035 PESVEGK

-2089 SVSAEDM
+2089 SVSTEDM

-2111 YVGCQMDIVLPT
+2111 YVGCQMDIVLPA

-2178 DKLALDNIIF
+2178 DKIALDNIIF

>member
-1 MEIVI
+1 
-6 FHSQWFTLLYIYR
+6 
-19 VPPAK
+19 
-24 YKNNLNLY
+24 
-32 NNLKITIMRKNV
+32 MRKNV
-44 LISLLAVTGAPVV
+44 LISLLAVTGAPVA
-57 ALANADVEITKDM
+57 ALANADVVIDQNVWK
-70 WQGDGL
+70 GDGL

-86 STGKEVSIIKALA
+86 STGKEVSIKKALA
-99 PGKYMLHA
+99 PGKYMLRA

-114 IVAVYNN
+114 IVAVYDG

-136 RVNVTVKATAVT
+136 IKEVTVKATAVT
-148 PGVFK
+148 PGAFK

-165 DNVPAILALETQLS
+165 DNVPAILDLETQLS
-179 EIINSTS
+179 TIINSTS

-208 LADQIKAIKTGVYE
+208 LADQIKAIKTGGYD
-222 AYDKNELWKGE
+222 AYVKNHLWMGK
-233 NSKEL
+233 NSTEL

-251 VKNAA
+251 VNNAA
-256 AYVDAYVAA
+256 AYVDAYAAA
-265 TAAYAI
+265 TAAYAT

-287 TEYTKKLYKE
+287 TDYTKKLYQK
-297 AYENL
+297 AYDDL
-302 GKEIEQFNT
+302 GKEIEKFNE

-320 QVTSKEDRDAFTKS
+320 KVTSKEVRDAFTKS
-334 VYDQIDALKRNIAKA
+334 VNDQITALKENIAKA
-349 NGDNASWTNIN
+349 NGDNASWTNIDA
-360 SAYQAALGVFNA
+360 AYQAALAVFNA

-405 SDAYKAIEK
+405 SDAYKAIAADK
-414 DQTQAAAKETEV
+414 TQAAAKETEV
-426 LKLIQVQQKV
+426 LKLIQDQQEV
-436 IIDTETEYVNK
+436 ITDTQTAYVND

-480 DFAKKIT
+480 DFAKEIA
-487 EIDKDITALKS
+487 EIDKAITALKS
-498 KVAKDYAAPHNI
+498 QVAKDYAAPHNI

-521 IQSKIDA
+521 IQGKIDA

-558 DLNDAKKVV
+558 NLNDAKKVV

-580 AAAKFKATADNLQ
+580 AAAKFKATADNLK

-611 LNTTTRVD
+611 LNSTTRVD

-634 ETDGK
+634 ETDAK

-696 TKIDGDFKA
+696 TKIEGDFTA
-705 ANGKLD
+705 AKGKLD

-784 EDGELGLKYTDLIDR
+784 EDGELGLKYTDLISR
-799 LADIE
+799 LAAIE
-804 AELATQ
+804 TELADQ
-810 KAKVTSFAASAD
+810 KAKITTVAANAD
-822 DITADKAVEA
+822 AITADKAVEA

-839 KDVNKIN
+839 KDDVNKIN

-872 VETAAKKVEDTLDA
+872 VETAAKNVETTLDA
-886 AKKAFMVTG
+886 AKKAFKVTG
-895 ENIDTQAKA
+895 ENIDTQAGE
-904 IQDKVDVVRTDAAAE
+904 IQAKVDAVRTDAAAE

-934 TEGNVVKGLDSR
+934 ADGNVVKGLDSR
-946 LAELQKAADDL
+946 LAELQKAANEL
-957 KTLAQDST
+957 ETLAKDST
-965 ANFDAYVALKKVYTT
+965 ANFDAYEALKKVYTT
-980 QEVKLDNKNYTG
+980 QKVKLDNKNYTG

-1039 IEDAYAAG
+1039 IEDAYTAG
-1047 TAIDQTKEIT
+1047 TAIEQTKEIT

-1075 NDFKANEAMV
+1075 NDFKANADMV
-1085 KEGDAVMTLWNEI
+1085 KEGDAVMTLWNEV

-1168 GGDEYNNVIA
+1168 GGDEYNSVIA

-1269 AEVYESDLIKA
+1269 ANDYTSELIKA

-1300 TNLNDN
+1300 SNLNDN

-1332 FYNKLNDNSYRNNPF
+1332 FYDKLNATSYRNDPF

-1447 FKENN
+1447 LKENN

-1752 ENIVE
+1752 ENIVK

-1785 ATDEFVAEYNR
+1785 ATDELVAEYNR
-1796 VKTLVDAYQHQTK
+1796 VKTVVDAYQHLTMVYD
-1809 PCIISGYENWSEF
+1809 ITSSGKELKYSDY
-1822 YNSYYSIVAANVEVT
+1822 YNSLYSDVDADVEAA
-1837 NAKIVEA
+1837 NAKIGEA
-1844 ENLLENGPAS
+1844 ENLLENGPAT
-1854 GLMTETEAD
+1854 GLLTETEVD
-1863 NIVNNFA
+1863 NIVNDFKYWNL
-1870 YSALTEVE
+1870 YSAEVW
-1878 ALGAYYE
+1878 GAYHE
-1885 TILVYGPNVANAY
+1885 TMLVYRLNVANAY
-1898 RAMEKAFH
+1898 NAMTNAFY
-1906 SIDIN
+1906 SADSK
-1911 VYDENGELDAAHMAF
+1911 VYDEKGELKDAYRALV
-1926 ENRYIAFMNYIQ
+1926 NRYDAFMNYTSSFSHSI
-1938 HFGYDYDGVILTPDK
+1938 DVLTPEK
-1953 DINGNVWLDE
+1953 DINGNEWLDE
-1963 NGEPTTAKPRII
+1963 NGKPVTSTPSFI
-1975 YAKDEKLGVKLVA
+1975 YAWNEKLGVKLVA
-1988 STTDALVEEMNAL
+1988 PTTDALVEEMNAL

-2111 YVGCQMDIVLPT
+2111 YVGCQMDIVLPA
-2123 GMTVV
+2123 GMTIV

-2161 FVGGD
+2161 FLGGD

-2178 DKLALDNIIF
+2178 DKIALDNIIF

>member
-1 MEIVI
+1 
-6 FHSQWFTLLYIYR
+6 
-19 VPPAK
+19 
-24 YKNNLNLY
+24 
-32 NNLKITIMRKNV
+32 MRKNV

-136 RVNVTVKATAVT
+136 KVNVTVKATAVT

-208 LADQIKAIKTGVYE
+208 LADQIKAIKTGGYE

-426 LKLIQVQQKV
+426 LKLIQDQQKV

-480 DFAKKIT
+480 DFAKEIT

-521 IQSKIDA
+521 IQGKIDA

-810 KAKVTSFAASAD
+810 KAKVTSVAASAD

-839 KDVNKIN
+839 KDDVNKIN

-886 AKKAFMVTG
+886 AKKAFKVTG
-895 ENIDTQAKA
+895 ENIDTQAGE
-904 IQDKVDVVRTDAAAE
+904 IQTKVDAVRTDAAAE

-934 TEGNVVKGLDSR
+934 ADGNVVKGLDSR
-946 LAELQKAADDL
+946 LAELQKAANEL
-957 KTLAQDST
+957 ETLAKDST
-965 ANFDAYVALKKVYTT
+965 ANFDAYEALKKVYTT
-980 QEVKLDNKNYTG
+980 QKVKLDNKNYTG

-1039 IEDAYAAG
+1039 IEDAYTAG

-1075 NDFKANEAMV
+1075 NDFKANADMV
-1085 KEGDAVMTLWNEI
+1085 KEGDAVMTLWNEV

-1122 QKEIKDEQQLVKDSY
+1122 QKEIKDEQQLVKDYY

-1168 GGDEYNNVIA
+1168 GGDEYNSVIA

-1796 VKTLVDAYQHQTK
+1796 VKTVVDAYQHLTMPLVSQYYK
-1809 PCIISGYENWSEF
+1809 SWSELYNNNF
-1822 YNSYYSIVAANVEVT
+1822 YSYVDANVEAA
-1837 NAKIVEA
+1837 NAKIAEA
-1844 ENLLENGPAS
+1844 ENLLENGPAT
-1854 GLMTETEAD
+1854 GLLTETEVD
-1863 NIVNNFA
+1863 NIVNSFG
-1870 YSALTEVE
+1870 YRYLSSAEGF
-1878 ALGAYYE
+1878 GAYYE
-1885 TILVYGPNVANAY
+1885 TILVYSPNVANACS
-1898 RAMEKAFH
+1898 AMEKVFH

-1911 VYDENGELDAAHMAF
+1911 VYDENGELDAAHVAL
-1926 ENRYIAFMNYIQ
+1926 ENRYNAFIAYTDKYKFS
-1938 HFGYDYDGVILTPDK
+1938 YDGVTFILTPEK
-1953 DINGNVWLDE
+1953 DINGNKWLDE
-1963 NGEPTTAKPRII
+1963 NGEPTANPLIV

-1988 STTDALVEEMNAL
+1988 STADALVEEMNAL

-2035 PESIEGK
+2035 PESVEGK

>member
-1 MEIVI
+1 
-6 FHSQWFTLLYIYR
+6 
-19 VPPAK
+19 
-24 YKNNLNLY
+24 
-32 NNLKITIMRKNV
+32 MRKNV
-44 LISLLAVTGAPVV
+44 LISLLAVTGAPVA
-57 ALANADVEITKDM
+57 ALANADVVIDQNVWK
-70 WQGDGL
+70 GDGL

-86 STGKEVSIIKALA
+86 STGNEVSIIKALA

-114 IVAVYNN
+114 IVAVYNG

-136 RVNVTVKATAVT
+136 FPNVTIKATAVT
-148 PGVFK
+148 PGAFK

-165 DNVPAILALETQLS
+165 DNIPAVLDLETQLS
-179 EIINSTS
+179 TIINSTS

-208 LADQIKAIKTGVYE
+208 LADQIKAIKTGGYD
-222 AYDKNELWKGE
+222 AYVKNHLWMGK
-233 NSKEL
+233 NSTEL

-251 VKNAA
+251 VNNAA
-256 AYVDAYVAA
+256 AYVDAYAAA
-265 TAAYAI
+265 TAAYAT

-287 TEYTKKLYKE
+287 TDYTKKLYQK
-297 AYENL
+297 AYDDL
-302 GKEIEQFNT
+302 GTEIEKFNE
-311 DAKAAYDAK
+311 DAKAAYNAK
-320 QVTSKEDRDAFTKS
+320 KVTSKEDRDAFTKS
-334 VYDQIDALKRNIAKA
+334 VNDQITALKKNIAKA
-349 NGDNASWTNIN
+349 NGDNASWTNIDA
-360 SAYQAALGVFNA
+360 AYQAALAVFNA

-405 SDAYKAIEK
+405 SDAYKAIAADK
-414 DQTQAAAKETEV
+414 TQAAAKETDV
-426 LKLIQVQQKV
+426 LELIADQQKV
-436 IIDTETEYVNK
+436 ITDTQTAYVNK

-454 KAAADAKIKTLEDN
+454 KAAADAQIKTLEDN

-480 DFAKKIT
+480 DFAKEIA
-487 EIDKDITALKS
+487 EIDKAITALKS
-498 KVAKDYAAPHNI
+498 QVAKDYAAPHNI

-521 IQSKIDA
+521 IQGKIDA

-558 DLNDAKKVV
+558 DLNDANKVV

-580 AAAKFKATADNLQ
+580 AAAKFKATADNLK

-634 ETDGK
+634 ETDAK

-648 SAALKDYNAKLKTL
+648 SAAIKDYNAKLKTL

-696 TKIDGDFKA
+696 TKIDGDFTA
-705 ANGKLD
+705 AKGKLD

-758 NAANEFIG
+758 NAAYEFIG

-776 TKDWKAGN
+776 RNDWKAGN
-784 EDGELGLKYTDLIDR
+784 GDGELGLKYTDLIGR
-799 LADIE
+799 LAAIE
-804 AELATQ
+804 DDLNTQ
-810 KAKVTSFAASAD
+810 RAKVTSVAANAD
-822 DITADKAVEA
+822 AITADKAVEA

-839 KDVNKIN
+839 KDDVNKIN
-846 DNLVKLEGEADA
+846 DKLVKLEGEADA
-858 QIALVKAENAAAKA
+858 QIALVKAENAAAK
-872 VETAAKKVEDTLDA
+872 KVEEAAVNVEKTLDA
-886 AKKAFMVTG
+886 AKDAFKVTG
-895 ENIDTQAKA
+895 ENIDAQTDE
-904 IQDKVDVVRTDAAAE
+904 IQTKVDAVKTDAAAE

-946 LAELQKAADDL
+946 LAELQKAANEL
-957 KTLAQDST
+957 ETLAKDST
-965 ANFDAYVALKKVYTT
+965 ANFNAYEALKKVYTT
-980 QEVKLDNKNYTG
+980 QKVKLDNTNYTG

-1062 LTAAVKELPTLAT
+1062 LTAAVKELPTLAK
-1075 NDFKANEAMV
+1075 NDFDANKAMV
-1085 KEGDAVMTLWNEI
+1085 DEGAAVMTLWNEI

-1122 QKEIKDEQQLVKDSY
+1122 QKEIKDEQQLVKDYY
-1137 AKGESAKQKND
+1137 AKGESATQKND
-1148 VMKKYSEIRDE
+1148 VMTKYSEIRDE

-1168 GGDEYNNVIA
+1168 GGDEYNSVIA

-1185 NAFLAAAKKAEEQ
+1185 NAFLAAAKAAEDQ

-1237 NLIEDLRNEAKS
+1237 NLIADLRSEAKT
-1249 TYDATTSPELWDVKG
+1249 TYDATTSPKLWDVKG

-1269 AEVYESDLIKA
+1269 ANDYTNELIAA

-1285 KAVNDLVRA
+1285 NAVNNLVRD

-1300 TNLNDN
+1300 ANLNDN
-1306 QLTPAKAEIAA
+1306 QLTPAKAKITA
-1317 YDKNVQ
+1317 YDLNVQ
-1323 KTAFKDVVD
+1323 KKAFKDVVD
-1332 FYNKLNDNSYRNNPF
+1332 FYDKLNATSYRNNPF

-1401 GAKNDNEKWLKAL
+1401 GAKNDNDKWLKAL

-1447 FKENN
+1447 LKENN

-1473 VYKAAKDKADK
+1473 VYKDAKDKADK

-1601 KNDAVKK
+1601 KNDAVNK
-1608 FYGSNTEMIKTIE
+1608 FYGKDTEMIKTIE

-1697 YTAAYAAFGKTHK
+1697 YTAAYAAYGKTHK

-1730 KSQIETYGDDI
+1730 KKQIETYGDDI

-1785 ATDEFVAEYNR
+1785 ATDEYVAEYNR

-1809 PCIISGYENWSEF
+1809 PCIIRGYENWSEF
-1822 YNSYYSIVAANVEVT
+1822 YNSYYSFVDANVEVT

-1885 TILVYGPNVANAY
+1885 TILVYSPNVANAY
-1898 RAMEKAFH
+1898 SAMEKAFH

-1911 VYDENGELDAAHMAF
+1911 VYDENGELDAAHMAL
-1926 ENRYIAFMNYIQ
+1926 ENRYVAFMNYIQ

-1953 DINGNVWLDE
+1953 DINGNKWLDE
-1963 NGEPTTAKPRII
+1963 NGEPTAKPRIV

-1988 STTDALVEEMNAL
+1988 STTDALLEEMNAL

-2035 PESIEGK
+2035 PESVEGK

-2111 YVGCQMDIVLPT
+2111 YVGCQMDIVLPA

-2178 DKLALDNIIF
+2178 DKIALDNIIF

>member
-1 MEIVI
+1 
-6 FHSQWFTLLYIYR
+6 
-19 VPPAK
+19 
-24 YKNNLNLY
+24 
-32 NNLKITIMRKNV
+32 MRKNV
-44 LISLLAVTGAPVV
+44 LISLLAVTGAPVA
-57 ALANADVEITKDM
+57 ALANADVVIDQNVWK
-70 WQGDGL
+70 GDGL

-86 STGKEVSIIKALA
+86 STGKDVSIKKTLA

-114 IVAVYNN
+114 IVAVYDG

-136 RVNVTVKATAVT
+136 IKEVTVKATAVT
-148 PGVFK
+148 PGAFK

-179 EIINSTS
+179 EIINSAS
-186 AAFKAD
+186 AALQAD
-192 PAWNDDKT
+192 PAWKDNET
-200 GLKLIGSG
+200 GLKMEGSK
-208 LADQIKAIKTGVYE
+208 LADKIKAIRTGGYDAYE
-222 AYDKNELWKGE
+222 KNHLWMDEK
-233 NSKEL
+233 SAEL
-238 KALGESITAFGND
+238 KALGESITAYGD
-251 VKNAA
+251 KVEAAA
-256 AYVDAYVAA
+256 AYVDAYAAA
-265 TAAYAI
+265 TAAYAT

-302 GKEIEQFNT
+302 GKEIEKFNE
-311 DAKAAYDAK
+311 DAKAAYNAK
-320 QVTSKEDRDAFTKS
+320 QVTSKEDREAFTKS
-334 VYDQIDALKRNIAKA
+334 VNDQIKALKENIAKA
-349 NGDNASWTNIN
+349 NGDNASWTNIDT
-360 SAYQAALGVFNA
+360 AYKAALAVFNA

-385 NYADWNTE
+385 NYADWNTA
-393 ALSKIQGAWKQI
+393 ALGEIQAAWKQI

-414 DQTQAAAKETEV
+414 DQTQAAAKETDV
-426 LKLIQVQQKV
+426 LKLIAEQQDV
-436 IIDTETEYVNK
+436 ITNTKTAYVNK

-454 KAAADAKIKTLEDN
+454 KAAADAQIKTLEDN
-468 FKTAKN
+468 FKIAKD

-480 DFAKKIT
+480 DFAKEIA
-487 EIDKDITALKS
+487 EIDKAITALKS
-498 KVAKDYAAPHNI
+498 QVAKDYAAPHDI
-510 LTATYDTDVNA
+510 LTATYDTDVTA
-521 IQSKIDA
+521 IQGKIDA

-567 ADLKPAAKEDTYD
+567 ADLKPAAKEDAYYN
-580 AAAKFKATADNLQ
+580 AAAKFKATADGLE
-593 TVIEKINADVKKA
+593 TVIKTIEADVKKA

-619 LDKRIADT
+619 IDNKIADT

-634 ETDGK
+634 ETDAK
-639 AAMARFDVV
+639 AAMARFDEV
-648 SAALKDYNAKLKTL
+648 SAAISDYKAKLKTL
-662 KETVGVNTSVTKTP
+662 SITVDGNTTVTKTP
-676 STTVEGAT
+676 STAVEGAT
-684 YGECIT
+684 YGECMT
-690 NLEKKI
+690 NLGEKIEKI
-696 TKIDGDFKA
+696 EGDFKA

-716 ALLAISLDASIS
+716 ALIAISLDASIS
-728 NDAEALNAQFKADK
+728 NDAEALNASFKADK

-776 TKDWKAGN
+776 TNWKKGN
-784 EDGELGLKYTDLIDR
+784 ENGQLGLKYDDLKKR
-799 LADIE
+799 LEAIE
-804 AELATQ
+804 KELGDQ
-810 KAKVTSFAASAD
+810 RAKVTSVAASAD

-839 KDVNKIN
+839 KDDVNKIN

-858 QIALVKAENAAAKA
+858 QIALVKAENAAATA
-872 VETAAKKVEDTLDA
+872 VETAAKKVETTLKE
-886 AKKAFMVTG
+886 AKDKFKVTG

-980 QEVKLDNKNYTG
+980 QKVKLDNTNYTG

-1039 IEDAYAAG
+1039 IEDAYTAG

-1075 NDFKANEAMV
+1075 NDFKANADMV

-1122 QKEIKDEQQLVKDSY
+1122 QKEIKDEQQLVKDYY
-1137 AKGESAKQKND
+1137 ANGESATQKND

-1168 GGDEYNNVIA
+1168 GGDEYNSVIA

-1185 NAFLAAAKKAEEQ
+1185 NAFLAAAKAADEQ

-1222 VATIIDAQ
+1222 VTDIIEAQ

-1237 NLIEDLRNEAKS
+1237 TLIADLRNEAKS

-1264 TYAGT
+1264 TYADT
-1269 AEVYESDLIKA
+1269 AKKYKEELENAEKA
-1280 KNALD
+1280 LND
-1285 KAVNDLVRA
+1285 KVNDKVRD

-1300 TNLNDN
+1300 ANLNDN
-1306 QLTPAKAEIAA
+1306 QLTPAKAKITA
-1317 YDKNVQ
+1317 YDLNVQ
-1323 KTAFKDVVD
+1323 KKAFKDVVD
-1332 FYNKLNDNSYRNNPF
+1332 FYDKLNATSYRNNPF

-1366 GADLEQAAKDEWK
+1366 GADLEQAAKDEWN

-1401 GAKNDNEKWLKAL
+1401 GAKNDNDKWLKAL

-1421 AADDLKAYEKKTKET
+1421 AADDLKAYEKKAKET

-1447 FKENN
+1447 LKENN

-1463 IDKFYAEAAP
+1463 IDRFYAEAAP
-1473 VYKAAKDKADK
+1473 VYKDAKDKADK

-1608 FYGSNTEMIKTIE
+1608 FYGTDTEMIKTIE

-1635 DDLLKAFLDN
+1635 DDLLKAFLDKVT
-1645 ATDETAKQD
+1645 AETAKQD

-1730 KSQIETYGDDI
+1730 KKQIETYGDDI

-1752 ENIVE
+1752 ENVVK

-1785 ATDEFVAEYNR
+1785 ATDELVAEYNR
-1796 VKTLVDAYQHQTK
+1796 VKTVVDAYQHLTMVYD
-1809 PCIISGYENWSEF
+1809 ITSSGKEVTYSDF
-1822 YNSYYSIVAANVEVT
+1822 YNSLYSNVDANVEAA
-1837 NAKIVEA
+1837 NAKIAEA
-1844 ENLLENGPAS
+1844 ENLLENGPAT
-1854 GLMTETEAD
+1854 GLLTETEVN
-1863 NIVNNFA
+1863 NIVNDFNYRALYSAEAWGAYHETMLVYRQNVVNA
-1870 YSALTEVE
+1870 YSALEV
-1878 ALGAYYE
+1878 L
-1885 TILVYGPNVANAY
+1885 
-1898 RAMEKAFH
+1898 FH
-1906 SIDIN
+1906 SIDFN
-1911 VYDENGELDAAHMAF
+1911 VYDENGELYAAHVAL
-1926 ENRYIAFMNYIQ
+1926 ENRYDAFMKYTSSFSFI
-1938 HFGYDYDGVILTPDK
+1938 DVLTPEE
-1953 DINGNVWLDE
+1953 DINGNEWLDE
-1963 NGEPTTAKPRII
+1963 NGKPVTSTPSFI

-2035 PESIEGK
+2035 PESVEGK

-2111 YVGCQMDIVLPT
+2111 YVGCQMDIVLPA

-2178 DKLALDNIIF
+2178 DKIALDNIIF

>member
-1 MEIVI
+1 
-6 FHSQWFTLLYIYR
+6 
-19 VPPAK
+19 
-24 YKNNLNLY
+24 
-32 NNLKITIMRKNV
+32 MRKNV

-86 STGKEVSIIKALA
+86 STGKEVSIKKTLA

-107 TVVDNAK
+107 TVVDNAN
-114 IVAVYNN
+114 IVAVYDG

-148 PGVFK
+148 PGAFK

-208 LADQIKAIKTGVYE
+208 LADQIKAIKTGGYE

-256 AYVDAYVAA
+256 AYVDAYAAA

-280 DNEWKTA
+280 DNEWKNA
-287 TEYTKKLYKE
+287 KEYTKKLYQK
-297 AYENL
+297 AYDDL
-302 GKEIEQFNT
+302 GKEIEKFNE

-320 QVTSKEDRDAFTKS
+320 QVTSKEDREAFTKS
-334 VYDQIDALKRNIAKA
+334 VNDQIKALKDNIAKA
-349 NGDNASWTNIN
+349 DGDNVAWTNIN
-360 SAYQAALGVFNA
+360 AAYQVALGVFNA
-372 ATAEINDKMAADG
+372 ATAEINDKMPADG

-393 ALSKIQGAWKQI
+393 ALGKIQGAWKEI

-426 LKLIQVQQKV
+426 LKLIQDQQKV
-436 IIDTETEYVNK
+436 ITDTKTVYVND

-454 KAAADAKIKTLEDN
+454 KAAADAQIKTLEDN

-480 DFAKKIT
+480 DFAKEIT
-487 EIDKDITALKS
+487 EIDKAITALKS
-498 KVAKDYAAPHNI
+498 QVAKDYAAPHNI

-521 IQSKIDA
+521 IQGKIDA

-580 AAAKFKATADNLQ
+580 AAAKFKATADNLK

-634 ETDGK
+634 ETDAK

-648 SAALKDYNAKLKTL
+648 SAAIKDYNAKLKTL

-696 TKIDGDFKA
+696 TKIDGDFTA
-705 ANGKLD
+705 AKGKLD

-776 TKDWKAGN
+776 RNDWKAGN
-784 EDGELGLKYTDLIDR
+784 KDGELGLKYTDLIGR
-799 LADIE
+799 LAAIE
-804 AELATQ
+804 DALNTQ
-810 KAKVTSFAASAD
+810 RAKVTSVAASAD
-822 DITADKAVEA
+822 AITASNAVEA

-839 KDVNKIN
+839 KDDVNKIN
-846 DNLVKLEGEADA
+846 DNLVKLEGEADV
-858 QIALVKAENAAAKA
+858 QIALVKAENAAAK
-872 VETAAKKVEDTLDA
+872 KVEEAAVNVEKTLKE
-886 AKKAFMVTG
+886 AKDAFMVTG
-895 ENIDTQAKA
+895 ENIDTQTKA

-980 QEVKLDNKNYTG
+980 QNVKLDNTNYTG

-1013 KYYLGLIQNTDPKG
+1013 DYYVGLIQNTDPKG

-1039 IEDAYAAG
+1039 IEDAYTAG
-1047 TAIDQTKEIT
+1047 TAIEQTKEIT

-1085 KEGDAVMTLWNEI
+1085 KEGAAVMTLWNEI

-1122 QKEIKDEQQLVKDSY
+1122 QKEIKDEQQLVKDYY
-1137 AKGESAKQKND
+1137 AKGESATQKND

-1168 GGDEYNNVIA
+1168 GGDEYNSVIA

-1185 NAFLAAAKKAEEQ
+1185 NAFLAAAKAADEQ

-1222 VATIIDAQ
+1222 VTDIIEAQ

-1237 NLIEDLRNEAKS
+1237 TLIADLRNEAKS
-1249 TYDATTSPELWDVKG
+1249 TYDATTSPKLWDVKG
-1264 TYAGT
+1264 TYADT
-1269 AEVYESDLIKA
+1269 AKKYKEELENAEKA
-1280 KNALD
+1280 LND
-1285 KAVNDLVRA
+1285 KVNDKVRD

-1300 TNLNDN
+1300 ANLNDN
-1306 QLTPAKAEIAA
+1306 QLTPAKAKITA
-1317 YDKNVQ
+1317 YDLNVQ
-1323 KTAFKDVVD
+1323 KKAFKDVVD
-1332 FYNKLNDNSYRNNPF
+1332 FYDKLNATSYRNNPF

-1366 GADLEQAAKDEWK
+1366 GADLEQAAKDEWN

-1447 FKENN
+1447 LKENN

-1484 YADNVK
+1484 YADNLK
-1490 AYGELTADYNTLT
+1490 AYDELTADYNTLT

-1518 ANSAIEAD
+1518 ANSAIEGD
-1526 IEAAYNIVKGWQADL
+1526 IETAYNIVKGWQADL

-1549 LVNRINGNTIAKDK
+1549 LVDRINGITIGKDK

-1571 TSGNIYNIY
+1571 TGNIYNIY

-1585 SEVAGIRA
+1585 NEIVGIRA
-1593 EIQSIKEE
+1593 EIQSITEE
-1601 KNDAVKK
+1601 KDDAVKK
-1608 FYGSNTEMIKTIE
+1608 FYGTDTEMIKTIE

-1785 ATDEFVAEYNR
+1785 ATDELVAEYNR
-1796 VKTLVDAYQHQTK
+1796 VKTVVDAYQHLTMPYYDTSVYK
-1809 PCIISGYENWSEF
+1809 TWSDL
-1822 YNSYYSIVAANVEVT
+1822 YNFWYSFVDTDVEAT
-1837 NAKIVEA
+1837 NAKIAEA
-1844 ENLLENGPAS
+1844 ENLLENGPAT
-1854 GLMTETEAD
+1854 GLLTEAEVD
-1863 NIVNNFA
+1863 NIVNSFN
-1870 YSALTEVE
+1870 YRALYYVE
-1878 ALGAYYE
+1878 GWGAYNE
-1885 TILVYGPNVANAY
+1885 TGYVYRQNVANAY
-1898 RAMEKAFH
+1898 DAMVNAFY
-1906 SIDIN
+1906 SADSN
-1911 VYDENGELDAAHMAF
+1911 VYDEKGELKNAYRAL
-1926 ENRYIAFMNYIQ
+1926 ENRKEAFMNYTLA
-1938 HFGYDYDGVILTPDK
+1938 FNGTPFVLTPEF
-1953 DINGNVWLDE
+1953 DINGNEWLDE
-1963 NGEPTTAKPRII
+1963 NGEPTTNPTII

-2001 TASAAE
+2001 TASATE

-2035 PESIEGK
+2035 PESVEGK

-2111 YVGCQMDIVLPT
+2111 YVGCQMDIVLPA

-2178 DKLALDNIIF
+2178 DKIALDNIIF

>member
-1 MEIVI
+1 
-6 FHSQWFTLLYIYR
+6 
-19 VPPAK
+19 
-24 YKNNLNLY
+24 
-32 NNLKITIMRKNV
+32 MRKNV
-44 LISLLAVTGAPVV
+44 LISLLAVTGAPVA
-57 ALANADVEITKDM
+57 ALANADVVIDQNVWK
-70 WQGDGL
+70 GDGL
-76 TVSPAGEVTV
+76 TVSPAGEITV
-86 STGKEVSIIKALA
+86 STGKEVSIKKALA

-114 IVAVYNN
+114 IVAVYNG
-121 KEYALD
+121 KEYALGT
-127 APFTIEGND
+127 PFTIEGND
-136 RVNVTVKATAVT
+136 VVDVTVKATAVT

-153 FSDVKFELVFDF
+153 FSDVKFELDFNF
-165 DNVPAILALETQLS
+165 DNAVHNLTTQLS

-192 PAWNDDKT
+192 PAWNNTET
-200 GLKLIGSG
+200 GLQLRYSE
-208 LADQIKAIKTGVYE
+208 LAAQIEAIKTGGYE
-222 AYDKNELWKGE
+222 AYLNNHLWMGE
-233 NSKEL
+233 NSEEL
-238 KALGESITAFGND
+238 KALGAEITTFGTV

-256 AYVDAYVAA
+256 AYVDAYEAA
-265 TAAYAI
+265 TVAYTNAN
-271 AKTDYQNLT
+271 ADYVALT
-280 DNEWKTA
+280 NNEWSTV
-287 TEYTKKLYKE
+287 TEYTKKLYEE
-297 AYENL
+297 AYKKL
-302 GKEIEQFNT
+302 GTEIEQFMT
-311 DAKAAYDAK
+311 DAKAAYEAK
-320 QVTSKEDRDAFTKS
+320 KVTSKADIEKFTKS
-334 VYDQIDALKRNIAKA
+334 VNDQIKTLKENIAKA
-349 NGDNASWTNIN
+349 NSDNASWVKIDT
-360 SAYQAALGVFNA
+360 AYKVALEVFNA
-372 ATAEINDKMAADG
+372 ATAEINETMPADG
-385 NYADWNTE
+385 KYADWNKAAFE
-393 ALSKIQGAWKQI
+393 KIQAAWKRI
-405 SDAYKAIEK
+405 SDEYKAIEA
-414 DQTQAAAKETEV
+414 DQTQAAKKEAEV
-426 LKLIQVQQKV
+426 LKKIKEQQQV
-436 IIDTETEYVNK
+436 ITETKTDYVNK
-447 YTTAEAN
+447 HKQAEAN
-454 KAAADAKIKTLEDN
+454 KATADAQIKTLEDN
-468 FKTAKN
+468 FKSAKTN
-474 NPDVQK
+474 LDVQK
-480 DFAKKIT
+480 DFSKEID
-487 EIDKDITALKS
+487 EIDKDITALKDS
-498 KVAKDYAAPHNI
+498 VAKDYAAPHAI
-510 LTATYDTDVNA
+510 LNKTYDAYVTP
-521 IQSKIDA
+521 IQGKIDV
-528 LKTKAADVIENYDIY
+528 LNTKAADVIENYDIY
-543 QELVANLGGETGLMK
+543 QDLLVNLGGETGLK
-558 DLNDAKKVV
+558 KELEDAKKVV
-567 ADLKPAAKEDTYD
+567 AALKPADEKDSYYNVAD
-580 AAAKFKATADNLQ
+580 KFKATADSLN
-593 TVIEKINADVKKA
+593 TVIDKIKA
-606 YDERK
+606 EVEEAYGNRELK
-611 LNTTTRVD
+611 TTTRANF
-619 LDKRIADT
+619 DKKIADT
-627 SAAITQY
+627 SAAITKY
-634 ETDGK
+634 EGDAK
-639 AAMARFDVV
+639 AAMARFDEV
-648 SAALKDYNAKLKTL
+648 SAAIKDYKAKLKTL
-662 KETVGVNTSVTKTP
+662 KSTVGESTLNNSVTKTP

-684 YGECIT
+684 YGKCIT

-696 TKIDGDFKA
+696 AKIDSTFTDAK
-705 ANGKLD
+705 GKFD

-716 ALLAISLDASIS
+716 ALIAISLDASIS
-728 NDAEALNAQFKADK
+728 NDAETLTEHFPTDK

-766 SIQTR
+766 NIQTR

-776 TKDWKAGN
+776 KDWKPGN
-784 EDGELGLKYTDLIDR
+784 EDGELGLKYTALTDS
-799 LADIE
+799 LAAIE
-804 AELATQ
+804 TELAAQ
-810 KAKVTSFAASAD
+810 KDKVTSVAASAD
-822 DITADKAVEA
+822 NITADNAVEA

-839 KDVNKIN
+839 KGDVNNIN
-846 DNLVKLEGEADA
+846 DKLVKLEGEAKA
-858 QIALVKAENAAAKA
+858 QIEHVEHEIAAAKE
-872 VETAAKKVEDTLDA
+872 VETAAKKVEDTLVA
-886 AKKAFMVTG
+886 AKKAFKVTG
-895 ENIDTQAKA
+895 ENIDTQADE
-904 IQDKVDVVRTDAAAE
+904 IQAKVNAVRTDAAAE
-919 RAKEK
+919 RAKEN

-934 TEGNVVKGLDSR
+934 ADGKDVKGLDSR
-946 LAELQKAADDL
+946 LAELQTAANEL
-957 KTLAQDST
+957 ETLANDST
-965 ANFDAYVALKKVYTT
+965 ANFDAYEALKKVYTT
-980 QEVKLDNKNYTG
+980 QEVEFDKTNYKG
-992 YTDIFAKVKDLII
+992 YTDIFAKVRDLIQRI
-1005 ANTKDENQ
+1005 YNNPEDKNQ
-1013 KYYLGLIQNTDPKG
+1013 EYYLGLIQSTDPKG
-1027 KYFKESE
+1027 KHFKESE

-1039 IEDAYAAG
+1039 IEDAYTAG
-1047 TAIDQTKEIT
+1047 TAKAQTQEIKN
-1057 ARIKA
+1057 RITA
-1062 LTAAVKELPTLAT
+1062 LTAAVKVLPELAK
-1075 NDFKANEAMV
+1075 NDFDANADMV
-1085 KEGDAVMTLWNEI
+1085 KEGDAVMKLWNEV
-1098 NTKYNGSDIA
+1098 NTKYNASDLA

-1122 QKEIKDEQQLVKDSY
+1122 QKEIKDEQQLVNGSY
-1137 AKGESAKQKND
+1137 AKGESAKQKTG
-1148 VMKKYSEIRDE
+1148 VMTKYTKIRDE
-1159 LKKKEAFIN
+1159 LKKKEAYIN
-1168 GGDEYNNVIA
+1168 GSDKYNSDIA
-1178 GDNLNRY
+1178 KDNLNRY
-1185 NAFLAAAKKAEEQ
+1185 NAFLAAAQKADEQ

-1237 NLIEDLRNEAKS
+1237 TLIADLRNEAKS
-1249 TYDATTSPELWDVKG
+1249 TYDATTSPALWDVKG
-1264 TYAGT
+1264 TYAEKANGYT
-1269 AEVYESDLIKA
+1269 KDL
-1280 KNALD
+1280 KNAKSDLD
-1285 KAVNDLVRA
+1285 KAVNDLVR
-1294 ELDKKL
+1294 EVLNDKL
-1300 TNLNDN
+1300 EYLNDN

-1323 KTAFKDVVD
+1323 ETAFEDVVM
-1332 FYNKLNDNSYRNNPF
+1332 FYNKLNATDYRNNPF

-1366 GADLEQAAKDEWK
+1366 GADLEKAAKAEWK

-1388 AAGTLTEKDDRYA
+1388 AAGSLTEKDDRYA
-1401 GAKNDNEKWLKAL
+1401 GAKNDNEKWLKNL
-1414 KDYAYDG
+1414 KGYAYDG
-1421 AADDLKAYEKKTKET
+1421 AANDLKAYEKKAKET

-1447 FKENN
+1447 LKENN

-1503 AKIDAAKKYYEAFNI
+1503 AKIDAAKKYYETFNI

-1549 LVNRINGNTIAKDK
+1549 LVNRINGNTIGKDK

-1601 KNDAVKK
+1601 KEEAVKK
-1608 FYGSNTEMIKTIE
+1608 FYGSNTEMINTIE

-1697 YTAAYAAFGKTHK
+1697 YTAAHAAFEKTHK
-1710 PVQKDNEEAFTACR
+1710 PVQKDNEETFTSCR

-1752 ENIVE
+1752 ENVVK

-1785 ATDEFVAEYNR
+1785 ETEKLVAEYDR
-1796 VKTLVDAYQHQTK
+1796 VKTIVAAYQHLTM
-1809 PCIISGYENWSEF
+1809 PYGDNRYYEYWSEY
-1822 YNSYYSIVAANVEVT
+1822 YNDLYGYVEADVEKA
-1837 NAKIVEA
+1837 NAKIVKA
-1844 ENLLENGPAS
+1844 ENLLENGPATE
-1854 GLMTETEAD
+1854 LLTETEVN

-1870 YSALTEVE
+1870 YSTLTQAE
-1878 ALGAYYE
+1878 AMGAYFE
-1885 TILVYGPNVANAY
+1885 TDLVYRQNVLNAY
-1898 RAMEKAFH
+1898 YAMDNTFNSGDSEL
-1906 SIDIN
+1906 
-1911 VYDENGELDAAHMAF
+1911 YDENDELWNAYYALSSRFDAF
-1926 ENRYIAFMNYIQ
+1926 KDYIYNFNY
-1938 HFGYDYDGVILTPDK
+1938 DNNDGFILAPK
-1953 DINGNVWLDE
+1953 YDINGNVWLDE
-1963 NGEPTTAKPRII
+1963 NGKPATTKPRIV

-1988 STTDALVEEMNAL
+1988 STSAALLEEMNAL

-2007 NQYVSGDLT
+2007 NQYVPGDLT

-2035 PESIEGK
+2035 PESVEGK

-2050 GDGKL
+2050 DDGKL
-2055 TIADVTLIASKI
+2055 TIADVTLIATKI
-2067 TNGAFPT
+2067 TKGAFPT
-2074 MGGVTPAPMSSAETM
+2074 IGGVTPAPMSSAETM

-2111 YVGCQMDIVLPT
+2111 YVGCQMDIVLPA
-2123 GMTVV
+2123 GMTIV

-2138 HNVYSMDV
+2138 HNVYSKDV

>member
-1 MEIVI
+1 MVHLII
-6 FHSQWFTLLYIYR
+6 YIG

-24 YKNNLNLY
+24 YKNNLILY

-44 LISLLAVTGAPVV
+44 LISLLAVTGAPVA
-57 ALANADVEITKDM
+57 ALANADVVIDQNVWK
-70 WQGDGL
+70 GDGL

-86 STGKEVSIIKALA
+86 STGKEVSIKKTLA

-114 IVAVYNN
+114 IVAVYDG

-136 RVNVTVKATAVT
+136 IKEVTVKATAVT
-148 PGVFK
+148 PGAFK

-179 EIINSTS
+179 EIINSAS
-186 AAFKAD
+186 AALQAD
-192 PAWNDDKT
+192 PAWKDNET
-200 GLKLIGSG
+200 GLKMEGSK
-208 LADQIKAIKTGVYE
+208 LADKIKAIRTGGYDAYE
-222 AYDKNELWKGE
+222 KNHLWMGE
-233 NSKEL
+233 KSAEL
-238 KALGESITAFGND
+238 KALGESITAYGD
-251 VKNAA
+251 KVEAAA
-256 AYVDAYVAA
+256 AYVDAYAAA
-265 TAAYAI
+265 TAAYAT

-302 GKEIEQFNT
+302 GKEIEKFNE
-311 DAKAAYDAK
+311 DAKAAYNAK
-320 QVTSKEDRDAFTKS
+320 QVTSKEDREAFTKS
-334 VYDQIDALKRNIAKA
+334 VNDQITALKENIAKA
-349 NGDNASWTNIN
+349 NGDNASWTNIDT
-360 SAYQAALGVFNA
+360 AYKAALAVFNA

-426 LKLIQVQQKV
+426 LKLIQEQQKV
-436 IIDTETEYVNK
+436 ITDTQTAYVND

-454 KAAADAKIKTLEDN
+454 KAAADAQIKTLEDN

-480 DFAKKIT
+480 DFAKEIT
-487 EIDKDITALKS
+487 EIDKAITALKS

-510 LTATYDTDVNA
+510 LTATYATDVNA
-521 IQSKIDA
+521 IQGKIDA

-558 DLNDAKKVV
+558 ELTDANKVV

-580 AAAKFKATADNLQ
+580 AAAKFKATADGLK

-627 SAAITQY
+627 SAAIAKY
-634 ETDGK
+634 EADGK

-696 TKIDGDFKA
+696 TKIEGDFTA
-705 ANGKLD
+705 AKGKLD

-776 TKDWKAGN
+776 RNDWKAGN
-784 EDGELGLKYTDLIDR
+784 ADGELGLKYTDLIGR
-799 LADIE
+799 LAAIE
-804 AELATQ
+804 DALNTQ
-810 KAKVTSFAASAD
+810 RAKVTSVAASAD

-839 KDVNKIN
+839 KDDVNKIN
-846 DNLVKLEGEADA
+846 DNLVKLEGEADV
-858 QIALVKAENAAAKA
+858 QIALVKAENAAATA
-872 VETAAKKVEDTLDA
+872 VETAAKKVETTLKE
-886 AKKAFMVTG
+886 AKDKFKVTG

-980 QEVKLDNKNYTG
+980 QNVKLDNTNYTG

-1013 KYYLGLIQNTDPKG
+1013 DYYVGLIQNTDPKG

-1039 IEDAYAAG
+1039 IEDAYTAG
-1047 TAIDQTKEIT
+1047 TAIEQTKEIT

-1085 KEGDAVMTLWNEI
+1085 KEGAAVMTLWNEI

-1122 QKEIKDEQQLVKDSY
+1122 QKEIKDEQQLVKDYY
-1137 AKGESAKQKND
+1137 AKGESATQKND

-1168 GGDEYNNVIA
+1168 GGDEYNSVIA

-1185 NAFLAAAKKAEEQ
+1185 NAFLAAAKAADEQ

-1222 VATIIDAQ
+1222 VTDIIEAQ

-1237 NLIEDLRNEAKS
+1237 TLIADLRNEAKS
-1249 TYDATTSPELWDVKG
+1249 TYDATTSPKLWDVKG
-1264 TYAGT
+1264 TYADT
-1269 AEVYESDLIKA
+1269 AKKYKEELENAEKA
-1280 KNALD
+1280 LND
-1285 KAVNDLVRA
+1285 KVNDKVRD

-1300 TNLNDN
+1300 ANLNDN
-1306 QLTPAKAEIAA
+1306 QLTPAKAKITA
-1317 YDKNVQ
+1317 YDLNVQ
-1323 KTAFKDVVD
+1323 KKAFKDVVD
-1332 FYNKLNDNSYRNNPF
+1332 FYYKLNATSYRNNPF

-1366 GADLEQAAKDEWK
+1366 GADLEQAAKDEWN

-1447 FKENN
+1447 LKENN

-1484 YADNVK
+1484 YADNLK
-1490 AYGELTADYNTLT
+1490 AYDELTADYNTLT
-1503 AKIDAAKKYYEAFNI
+1503 AKIDAVKKYYEAFNI
-1518 ANSAIEAD
+1518 ANSAIEGD
-1526 IEAAYNIVKGWQADL
+1526 IETAYNQVKKWQAAL
-1541 TQQNASAE
+1541 TQDNASAE
-1549 LVNRINGNTIAKDK
+1549 LVDRINGITIGKDK

-1571 TSGNIYNIY
+1571 TGNIYNIY

-1585 SEVAGIRA
+1585 NEIVGIRA
-1593 EIQSIKEE
+1593 EIQSITEE
-1601 KNDAVKK
+1601 KDDAVKK
-1608 FYGSNTEMIKTIE
+1608 FYGTDTEMIKTIE

-1785 ATDEFVAEYNR
+1785 ATDELVAEYNR
-1796 VKTLVDAYQHQTK
+1796 VKTVVDAYQHLTMPYYDTSVYK
-1809 PCIISGYENWSEF
+1809 TWSDL
-1822 YNSYYSIVAANVEVT
+1822 YNFWYSFVDTDVEAT
-1837 NAKIVEA
+1837 NAKIAEA
-1844 ENLLENGPAS
+1844 ENLLENGPAT
-1854 GLMTETEAD
+1854 GLLTEAEVD
-1863 NIVNNFA
+1863 NIVNSFN
-1870 YSALTEVE
+1870 YRALYYVE
-1878 ALGAYYE
+1878 GWGAYNE
-1885 TILVYGPNVANAY
+1885 TGYVYRQNVANAY
-1898 RAMEKAFH
+1898 DAMVNAFY
-1906 SIDIN
+1906 SADSN
-1911 VYDENGELDAAHMAF
+1911 VYDEKGELKNAYRAL
-1926 ENRYIAFMNYIQ
+1926 ENRKEAFMNYTLA
-1938 HFGYDYDGVILTPDK
+1938 FNGTPFVLTPEF
-1953 DINGNVWLDE
+1953 DINGNEWLDE
-1963 NGEPTTAKPRII
+1963 NGEPTTNPTII

-2001 TASAAE
+2001 TASATE

-2035 PESIEGK
+2035 PESVEGK

-2111 YVGCQMDIVLPT
+2111 YVGCQMDIVLPA

-2178 DKLALDNIIF
+2178 DKIALDNIIF

>member
-1 MEIVI
+1 MVHLII
-6 FHSQWFTLLYIYR
+6 YIG

-24 YKNNLNLY
+24 YKNNLILY

-44 LISLLAVTGAPVV
+44 LISLLAVTGAPVA
-57 ALANADVEITKDM
+57 ALANADVVIDQNVWK
-70 WQGDGL
+70 GDGL

-86 STGKEVSIIKALA
+86 STGKEVSIKKTLA

-114 IVAVYNN
+114 IVAVYDG

-136 RVNVTVKATAVT
+136 IKEVTVKATAVT
-148 PGVFK
+148 PGAFK

-179 EIINSTS
+179 EIINSAS
-186 AAFKAD
+186 AALQAD
-192 PAWNDDKT
+192 PAWKDNET
-200 GLKLIGSG
+200 GLKMEGSK
-208 LADQIKAIKTGVYE
+208 LADKIKAIRTGGYDAYE
-222 AYDKNELWKGE
+222 KNHLWMGE
-233 NSKEL
+233 KSAEL
-238 KALGESITAFGND
+238 KALGESITAYGD
-251 VKNAA
+251 KVEAAA
-256 AYVDAYVAA
+256 AYVDAYAAA
-265 TAAYAI
+265 TAAYAT

-302 GKEIEQFNT
+302 GKEIEKFNE
-311 DAKAAYDAK
+311 DAKAAYNAK
-320 QVTSKEDRDAFTKS
+320 QVTSKEDREAFTKS
-334 VYDQIDALKRNIAKA
+334 VNDQITALKENIAKA
-349 NGDNASWTNIN
+349 NGDNASWTNIDT
-360 SAYQAALGVFNA
+360 AYKAALAVFNA

-426 LKLIQVQQKV
+426 LKLIQEQQKV
-436 IIDTETEYVNK
+436 ITDTQTAYVND

-454 KAAADAKIKTLEDN
+454 KAAADAQIKTLEDN

-480 DFAKKIT
+480 DFAKEIT
-487 EIDKDITALKS
+487 EIDKAITALKS

-510 LTATYDTDVNA
+510 LTATYATDVNA
-521 IQSKIDA
+521 IQGKIDA

-558 DLNDAKKVV
+558 ELTDANKVV

-580 AAAKFKATADNLQ
+580 AAAKFKATADGLK

-627 SAAITQY
+627 SAAIAKY
-634 ETDGK
+634 EADGK

-696 TKIDGDFKA
+696 TKIEGDFTA
-705 ANGKLD
+705 AKGKLD

-776 TKDWKAGN
+776 RNDWKAGN
-784 EDGELGLKYTDLIDR
+784 ADGELGLKYTDLIGR
-799 LADIE
+799 LAAIE
-804 AELATQ
+804 DALNTQ
-810 KAKVTSFAASAD
+810 RAKVTSVAASAD

-839 KDVNKIN
+839 KDDVNKIN
-846 DNLVKLEGEADA
+846 DNLVKLEGEADV
-858 QIALVKAENAAAKA
+858 QIALVKAENAAATA
-872 VETAAKKVEDTLDA
+872 VETAAKKVETTLKE
-886 AKKAFMVTG
+886 AKDKFKVTG

-980 QEVKLDNKNYTG
+980 QNVKLDNTNYTG

-1013 KYYLGLIQNTDPKG
+1013 DYYVGLIQNTDPKG

-1039 IEDAYAAG
+1039 IEDAYTAG
-1047 TAIDQTKEIT
+1047 TAIEQTKEIT

-1085 KEGDAVMTLWNEI
+1085 KEGAAVMTLWNEI

-1122 QKEIKDEQQLVKDSY
+1122 QKEIKDEQQLVKDYY
-1137 AKGESAKQKND
+1137 AKGESATQKND

-1168 GGDEYNNVIA
+1168 GGDEYNSVIA

-1185 NAFLAAAKKAEEQ
+1185 NAFLAAAKAADEQ

-1222 VATIIDAQ
+1222 VTDIIEAQ

-1237 NLIEDLRNEAKS
+1237 TLIADLRNEAKS
-1249 TYDATTSPELWDVKG
+1249 TYDATTSPKLWDVKG
-1264 TYAGT
+1264 TYADT
-1269 AEVYESDLIKA
+1269 AKKYKEELENAEKA
-1280 KNALD
+1280 LND
-1285 KAVNDLVRA
+1285 KVNDKVRD

-1300 TNLNDN
+1300 ANLNDN
-1306 QLTPAKAEIAA
+1306 QLTPAKAKITA
-1317 YDKNVQ
+1317 YDLNVQ
-1323 KTAFKDVVD
+1323 KKAFKDVVD
-1332 FYNKLNDNSYRNNPF
+1332 FYDKLNATSYRNNPF

-1366 GADLEQAAKDEWK
+1366 GADLEQAAKDEWN

-1447 FKENN
+1447 LKENN

-1484 YADNVK
+1484 YADNLK
-1490 AYGELTADYNTLT
+1490 AYDELTADYNTLT
-1503 AKIDAAKKYYEAFNI
+1503 AKIDAVKKYYEAFNI
-1518 ANSAIEAD
+1518 ANSAIEGD
-1526 IEAAYNIVKGWQADL
+1526 IETAYNQVKKWQAAL
-1541 TQQNASAE
+1541 TQDNASAE
-1549 LVNRINGNTIAKDK
+1549 LVDRINGITIGKDK

-1571 TSGNIYNIY
+1571 TGNIYNIY

-1585 SEVAGIRA
+1585 NEIVGIRA
-1593 EIQSIKEE
+1593 EIQSITEE
-1601 KNDAVKK
+1601 KDDAVKK
-1608 FYGSNTEMIKTIE
+1608 FYGTDTEMIKTIE

-1768 EDVPYIASEKA
+1768 KDVPYIASEKA

-1785 ATDEFVAEYNR
+1785 ATDELVAEYNR
-1796 VKTLVDAYQHQTK
+1796 VKTVVDAYQHLTMPYYDTSVYK
-1809 PCIISGYENWSEF
+1809 TWSDL
-1822 YNSYYSIVAANVEVT
+1822 YNFWYSFVDTDVEAT
-1837 NAKIVEA
+1837 NAKIAEA
-1844 ENLLENGPAS
+1844 ENLLENGPAT
-1854 GLMTETEAD
+1854 GLLTEAEVD
-1863 NIVNNFA
+1863 NIVNSFN
-1870 YSALTEVE
+1870 YRALYYVE
-1878 ALGAYYE
+1878 GWGAYNE
-1885 TILVYGPNVANAY
+1885 TGYVYRQNVANAY
-1898 RAMEKAFH
+1898 DAMVNAFY
-1906 SIDIN
+1906 SADSN
-1911 VYDENGELDAAHMAF
+1911 VYDEKGELKNAYRAL
-1926 ENRYIAFMNYIQ
+1926 ENRKEAFMNYTLA
-1938 HFGYDYDGVILTPDK
+1938 FNGTPFVLTPEF
-1953 DINGNVWLDE
+1953 DINGNEWLDE
-1963 NGEPTTAKPRII
+1963 NGEPTTNPTII

-2001 TASAAE
+2001 TASATE

-2035 PESIEGK
+2035 PESVEGK

-2111 YVGCQMDIVLPT
+2111 YVGCQMDIVLPA

-2178 DKLALDNIIF
+2178 DKIALDNIIF

>member
-1 MEIVI
+1 
-6 FHSQWFTLLYIYR
+6 
-19 VPPAK
+19 
-24 YKNNLNLY
+24 
-32 NNLKITIMRKNV
+32 MRKNV
-44 LISLLAVTGAPVV
+44 LISLLAVTGAPVA
-57 ALANADVEITKDM
+57 ALANADVVIDQNVWK
-70 WQGDGL
+70 GDGL

-86 STGKEVSIIKALA
+86 STGKEVSIIKTLA

-114 IVAVYNN
+114 IVAVYDG

-136 RVNVTVKATAVT
+136 IKEVTVKATAVT
-148 PGVFK
+148 PGAFK

-165 DNVPAILALETQLS
+165 DNVPAILDLETQLS
-179 EIINSTS
+179 TIINSTS

-208 LADQIKAIKTGVYE
+208 LADQIKAIKTGGYD
-222 AYDKNELWKGE
+222 AYVKNHLWMGK
-233 NSKEL
+233 NSTEL

-251 VKNAA
+251 VNNAA
-256 AYVDAYVAA
+256 AYVDAYAAA
-265 TAAYAI
+265 TAAYAT

-287 TEYTKKLYKE
+287 TDYTKKLYKE

-302 GKEIEQFNT
+302 GKEIEKFNE

-320 QVTSKEDRDAFTKS
+320 KVTSKDDRDAFTKS
-334 VYDQIDALKRNIAKA
+334 VNDQITALKENIAKA
-349 NGDNASWTNIN
+349 NGDNASWTNIDT
-360 SAYQAALGVFNA
+360 AYKAALAVFNA

-426 LKLIQVQQKV
+426 LKLIQEQQKV
-436 IIDTETEYVNK
+436 ITDTQTAYVND

-454 KAAADAKIKTLEDN
+454 KAAADAQIKTLEDN

-480 DFAKKIT
+480 DFAKEIA
-487 EIDKDITALKS
+487 EIDKAITALKS

-510 LTATYDTDVNA
+510 LTATYNTDVNA
-521 IQSKIDA
+521 IQGKIDA

-580 AAAKFKATADNLQ
+580 AAAKFKATADNLK

-634 ETDGK
+634 ETDAK

-648 SAALKDYNAKLKTL
+648 SAAIKDYNAKLKTL

-696 TKIDGDFKA
+696 SKIEGDFTA
-705 ANGKLD
+705 AKGKLD

-716 ALLAISLDASIS
+716 ALIAISLDASIS

-776 TKDWKAGN
+776 TNWKDGN
-784 EDGELGLKYTDLIDR
+784 EDGELGLKYTDLIGR
-799 LADIE
+799 LADIK
-804 AELATQ
+804 AELDAQ
-810 KAKVTSFAASAD
+810 KAKVTSVAASAD

-839 KDVNKIN
+839 KDDVNKIN
-846 DNLVKLEGEADA
+846 DKLVKLEGEADA
-858 QIALVKAENAAAKA
+858 QIALVKAENAAAAA
-872 VETAAKKVEDTLDA
+872 VETAAKKVETTLKEAKDA
-886 AKKAFMVTG
+886 FKVTG

-980 QEVKLDNKNYTG
+980 QKVKLDNTNYTG

-1039 IEDAYAAG
+1039 IEDAYTAG

-1075 NDFKANEAMV
+1075 NDFKANADMV

-1122 QKEIKDEQQLVKDSY
+1122 QKEIKDEQQLVKDYY
-1137 AKGESAKQKND
+1137 ANGESATQKND

-1168 GGDEYNNVIA
+1168 GGDEYNSVIA

-1185 NAFLAAAKKAEEQ
+1185 NAFLAAAKAAEEQ

-1237 NLIEDLRNEAKS
+1237 NLIADLRSEAKS
-1249 TYDATTSPELWDVKG
+1249 TYDATTSPALWDVKG

-1269 AEVYESDLIKA
+1269 ANDYTNELIKA
-1280 KNALD
+1280 KNDLD
-1285 KAVNDLVRA
+1285 KAVNDLVRI

-1300 TNLNDN
+1300 ANLNDN
-1306 QLTPAKAEIAA
+1306 QLTPAKAKITA
-1317 YDKNVQ
+1317 YDLNVQ
-1323 KTAFKDVVD
+1323 KKAFKDVVD
-1332 FYNKLNDNSYRNNPF
+1332 FYDKLNATSYRNNPF

-1366 GADLEQAAKDEWK
+1366 GADLEQAAKDEWN

-1401 GAKNDNEKWLKAL
+1401 GAKNDNDKWLKAL

-1447 FKENN
+1447 LKENN

-1608 FYGSNTEMIKTIE
+1608 FYGNDTEMIKTIE

-1697 YTAAYAAFGKTHK
+1697 YTAAYAAFGKIHK

-1730 KSQIETYGDDI
+1730 KKQIETYGDDI

-1796 VKTLVDAYQHQTK
+1796 VKTLVDAYQHLTK
-1809 PCIISGYENWSEF
+1809 PCIIRGYENWSEF
-1822 YNSYYSIVAANVEVT
+1822 YNSYYSIVDANVEVT

-2035 PESIEGK
+2035 PESVEGK

-2111 YVGCQMDIVLPT
+2111 YVGCQMDIVLPA

-2178 DKLALDNIIF
+2178 DKITLDNIIF

>member
-1 MEIVI
+1 
-6 FHSQWFTLLYIYR
+6 
-19 VPPAK
+19 
-24 YKNNLNLY
+24 
-32 NNLKITIMRKNV
+32 MRKNV
-44 LISLLAVTGAPVV
+44 LISLLAVTGAPVA
-57 ALANADVEITKDM
+57 ALANADVVIDQNVWK
-70 WQGDGL
+70 GDGL

-86 STGKEVSIIKALA
+86 STGKEVSIIKTLA

-114 IVAVYNN
+114 IVAVYDG

-127 APFTIEGND
+127 APFTIAGND
-136 RVNVTVKATAVT
+136 IKEVTVKATAVT
-148 PGVFK
+148 PGAFK

-165 DNVPAILALETQLS
+165 DNVPAILDLETQLS
-179 EIINSTS
+179 TIINSTS

-208 LADQIKAIKTGVYE
+208 LADQIKAIKTGGYDAYE
-222 AYDKNELWKGE
+222 KNHLWMGK
-233 NSKEL
+233 NSTEL
-238 KALGESITAFGND
+238 KALGDRITAFGND
-251 VKNAA
+251 VNNAA
-256 AYVDAYVAA
+256 AYVDAYAAA
-265 TAAYAI
+265 TAAYAT
-271 AKTDYQNLT
+271 AKTNYQNLT

-287 TEYTKKLYKE
+287 TEYTKKLYQK
-297 AYENL
+297 AYDDL
-302 GKEIEQFNT
+302 GKEIEKFNE
-311 DAKAAYDAK
+311 DAKAAYNAK

-334 VYDQIDALKRNIAKA
+334 VNDQITALKENIAKA
-349 NGDNASWTNIN
+349 NGDNASWTNIDT
-360 SAYQAALGVFNA
+360 AYQAALAVFNA

-405 SDAYKAIEK
+405 SDAYKAIAADK
-414 DQTQAAAKETEV
+414 TQAAAKETEV
-426 LKLIQVQQKV
+426 LKLIQDQQKV
-436 IIDTETEYVNK
+436 ITDTQTEYVNK

-454 KAAADAKIKTLEDN
+454 KAAADAQIKTLEDN

-480 DFAKKIT
+480 DFAKEIT
-487 EIDKDITALKS
+487 EIDKAITALKS
-498 KVAKDYAAPHNI
+498 QVAKDYAAPHNI
-510 LTATYDTDVNA
+510 LTATYNTDVNA
-521 IQSKIDA
+521 IQGKIDA

-558 DLNDAKKVV
+558 DLNDANKVV

-580 AAAKFKATADNLQ
+580 AAAKFKATADNLK

-634 ETDGK
+634 ETDAK

-648 SAALKDYNAKLKTL
+648 SAAIKDYNAKLKTL

-690 NLEKKI
+690 NLEKKV
-696 TKIDGDFKA
+696 TKIEGDFTA
-705 ANGKLD
+705 AKGKLD

-776 TKDWKAGN
+776 TNWKDGN
-784 EDGELGLKYTDLIDR
+784 EDGELGLKYTDLIAR
-799 LADIE
+799 LGVINN
-804 AELATQ
+804 ELKTQ
-810 KAKVTSFAASAD
+810 RDKVTAVAANAD
-822 DITADKAVEA
+822 AITADKAVEA

-839 KDVNKIN
+839 KDDVNKIN
-846 DNLVKLEGEADA
+846 DKLVKLEGEADA

-872 VETAAKKVEDTLDA
+872 VETAAKKVETTLDA
-886 AKKAFMVTG
+886 AKKAFKVTG
-895 ENIDTQAKA
+895 ENIDTQAGE
-904 IQDKVDVVRTDAAAE
+904 IQTKVDAVRTDAAAE

-946 LAELQKAADDL
+946 LAELQKAANEL
-957 KTLAQDST
+957 ETLAKDST
-965 ANFDAYVALKKVYTT
+965 ANFNAYEALKKVYTT
-980 QEVKLDNKNYTG
+980 QKVKLDNTNYTG

-1057 ARIKA
+1057 DRIKA
-1062 LTAAVKELPTLAT
+1062 LTAAVKELPTLAK
-1075 NDFKANEAMV
+1075 NDFKANADMV

-1122 QKEIKDEQQLVKDSY
+1122 QKEIKDEQQLVKDYY
-1137 AKGESAKQKND
+1137 ANGESATQKND
-1148 VMKKYSEIRDE
+1148 VMTKYSEIRDE

-1168 GGDEYNNVIA
+1168 GGDEYNSVIA

-1237 NLIEDLRNEAKS
+1237 NLIADLRSEAKT

-1269 AEVYESDLIKA
+1269 ANDYTNELIKA
-1280 KNALD
+1280 KNDLD
-1285 KAVNDLVRA
+1285 KAVNDLVRI

-1300 TNLNDN
+1300 ANLNDN
-1306 QLTPAKAEIAA
+1306 QLTPAKAKITA
-1317 YDKNVQ
+1317 YDLNVQ
-1323 KTAFKDVVD
+1323 KKAFKDVVD
-1332 FYNKLNDNSYRNNPF
+1332 FYDKLNATSYRNNPF

-1401 GAKNDNEKWLKAL
+1401 GAKNDNDKWLKAL

-1421 AADDLKAYEKKTKET
+1421 AADDLKAYEKKAKET

-1447 FKENN
+1447 LKENN

-1601 KNDAVKK
+1601 KNDAVNK
-1608 FYGSNTEMIKTIE
+1608 FYGKDTEMIKTIE

-1757 DIKAARAKVEA
+1757 DIKAARAKVET

-1809 PCIISGYENWSEF
+1809 PCIIRGYENWSEF
-1822 YNSYYSIVAANVEVT
+1822 YNSYYSFVDANVEVT

-1885 TILVYGPNVANAY
+1885 TILVYSPNVANAY
-1898 RAMEKAFH
+1898 SAMEKAFH

-1911 VYDENGELDAAHMAF
+1911 VYDENGELDAAHMAL
-1926 ENRYIAFMNYIQ
+1926 ENRYVAFMNYIQ

-1953 DINGNVWLDE
+1953 DINGNKWLDE
-1963 NGEPTTAKPRII
+1963 NGEPVANPRIV

-1988 STTDALVEEMNAL
+1988 STTDALLEEMNAL

-2035 PESIEGK
+2035 PESVEGK

-2111 YVGCQMDIVLPT
+2111 YVGCQMDIVLPA

-2178 DKLALDNIIF
+2178 DKIALDNIIF

>member
-1 MEIVI
+1 
-6 FHSQWFTLLYIYR
+6 
-19 VPPAK
+19 
-24 YKNNLNLY
+24 
-32 NNLKITIMRKNV
+32 MRKNV
-44 LISLLAVTGAPVV
+44 LISLLAVTGAPVA
-57 ALANADVEITKDM
+57 ALANADVVIDQNVWK
-70 WQGDGL
+70 GDGL

-86 STGKEVSIIKALA
+86 STGKEVSIKMALA
-99 PGKYMLHA
+99 PGEYKLHA

-136 RVNVTVKATAVT
+136 KVNVTVKATAVT

-165 DNVPAILALETQLS
+165 DNVPAILDLETQLS
-179 EIINSTS
+179 EIVNKAS
-186 AAFKAD
+186 AALQAD
-192 PAWNDDKT
+192 PAWNDVNT
-200 GLKLIGSG
+200 GLKYEGSK
-208 LADQIKAIKTGVYE
+208 LADQIDEIKNE
-222 AYDKNELWKGE
+222 IKNDAYDAYVKYHLWKGE
-233 NSKEL
+233 DSEEL
-238 KALGESITAFGND
+238 KALGDSIKAFGKD
-251 VKNAA
+251 VDAA
-256 AYVDAYVAA
+256 AKYVNAYAAA

-271 AKTDYQNLT
+271 AKADYQNLT
-280 DNEWKTA
+280 DNEWKNA
-287 TEYTKKLYKE
+287 KPYTRELKE
-297 AYENL
+297 IKDAYENL
-302 GKEIEQFNT
+302 GNYIEQFNKG
-311 DAKAAYDAK
+311 AKAAYDAK
-320 QVTSKEDRDAFTKS
+320 QETSDDAIKVFTKN
-334 VYDQIDALKRNIAKA
+334 VNDQIDALKKNIAKA
-349 NGDNASWTNIN
+349 NGDNASWENIGV
-360 SAYQAALGVFNA
+360 AYQAALKVFNA

-426 LKLIQVQQKV
+426 LKLIQDQQKV

-454 KAAADAKIKTLEDN
+454 KAAADAQIKTLEDN

-480 DFAKKIT
+480 DFAKEIT

-521 IQSKIDA
+521 IQGKIDA

-648 SAALKDYNAKLKTL
+648 SAAIKDYNAKLKTL

-696 TKIDGDFKA
+696 TKIEGDFTA
-705 ANGKLD
+705 AKGKLD

-776 TKDWKAGN
+776 RNDWKAGN
-784 EDGELGLKYTDLIDR
+784 ADGELGLKYTDLIGR
-799 LADIE
+799 LAAIE
-804 AELATQ
+804 DALNTQ
-810 KAKVTSFAASAD
+810 RAKVTSVAASAD

-839 KDVNKIN
+839 KDDVNKIN
-846 DNLVKLEGEADA
+846 DNLVKLEGEADV
-858 QIALVKAENAAAKA
+858 QIALVKAENAAATA
-872 VETAAKKVEDTLDA
+872 VETAAKKVETTLKE
-886 AKKAFMVTG
+886 AKDKFKVTG

-980 QEVKLDNKNYTG
+980 QNVKLDNTNYTG

-1013 KYYLGLIQNTDPKG
+1013 DYYVGLIQNTDPKG

-1039 IEDAYAAG
+1039 IEDAYTAG
-1047 TAIDQTKEIT
+1047 TAKDQTKEIT

-1085 KEGDAVMTLWNEI
+1085 KEGAAVMTLWNEI

-1122 QKEIKDEQQLVKDSY
+1122 QKEIKDEQQLVKDYY
-1137 AKGESAKQKND
+1137 AKGESATQKND

-1168 GGDEYNNVIA
+1168 GGDEYNSVIA

-1185 NAFLAAAKKAEEQ
+1185 NAFLAAAKAADEQ

-1222 VATIIDAQ
+1222 VTDIIEAQ

-1237 NLIEDLRNEAKS
+1237 TLIADLRNEAKS
-1249 TYDATTSPELWDVKG
+1249 TYDATTSPKLWDVKG
-1264 TYAGT
+1264 TYADT
-1269 AEVYESDLIKA
+1269 AKKYKEELENAEKA
-1280 KNALD
+1280 LND
-1285 KAVNDLVRA
+1285 KVNDKVRD

-1300 TNLNDN
+1300 ANLNDN
-1306 QLTPAKAEIAA
+1306 QLTPAKAKITA
-1317 YDKNVQ
+1317 YDLNVQ
-1323 KTAFKDVVD
+1323 KKAFKDVVD
-1332 FYNKLNDNSYRNNPF
+1332 FYDKLNATSYRNNPF

-1366 GADLEQAAKDEWK
+1366 GADLEQAAKDEWN

-1447 FKENN
+1447 LKENN

-1484 YADNVK
+1484 YADNLK
-1490 AYGELTADYNTLT
+1490 AYDELTADYNTLT
-1503 AKIDAAKKYYEAFNI
+1503 AKIDAVKKYYEAFNI
-1518 ANSAIEAD
+1518 ANSAIEGD
-1526 IEAAYNIVKGWQADL
+1526 IETAYNQVKKWQAAL
-1541 TQQNASAE
+1541 TQDNASAE
-1549 LVNRINGNTIAKDK
+1549 LVDRINGITIGKDK

-1571 TSGNIYNIY
+1571 TGNIYNIY

-1585 SEVAGIRA
+1585 NEIVGIRA
-1593 EIQSIKEE
+1593 EIQSITEE
-1601 KNDAVKK
+1601 KDDAVKK
-1608 FYGSNTEMIKTIE
+1608 FYGTDTEMIKTIE

-1635 DDLLKAFLDN
+1635 DDLLKSFLDN

-1697 YTAAYAAFGKTHK
+1697 YTAAYAAYGKTHK
-1710 PVQKDNEEAFTACR
+1710 PVQKDNEKAFTACR

-1785 ATDEFVAEYNR
+1785 ATDELVAEYNR
-1796 VKTLVDAYQHQTK
+1796 VKTVVDAYQHLTMPYYDTSVYK
-1809 PCIISGYENWSEF
+1809 TWSDL
-1822 YNSYYSIVAANVEVT
+1822 YNFWYSFVDTDVEAT
-1837 NAKIVEA
+1837 NAKIAEA
-1844 ENLLENGPAS
+1844 ENLLENGPAT
-1854 GLMTETEAD
+1854 GLLTEAEVD
-1863 NIVNNFA
+1863 NIVNSFN
-1870 YSALTEVE
+1870 YRALYYVE
-1878 ALGAYYE
+1878 GWGAYNE
-1885 TILVYGPNVANAY
+1885 TGYVYRQNVANAY
-1898 RAMEKAFH
+1898 DAMVNAFY
-1906 SIDIN
+1906 SADSN
-1911 VYDENGELDAAHMAF
+1911 VYDEKGELKNAYRAL
-1926 ENRYIAFMNYIQ
+1926 ENRKEAFMNYTLA
-1938 HFGYDYDGVILTPDK
+1938 FNGTPFVLTPEF
-1953 DINGNVWLDE
+1953 DINGNEWLDE
-1963 NGEPTTAKPRII
+1963 NGEPTTNPTII

-2035 PESIEGK
+2035 PESVEGK

-2111 YVGCQMDIVLPT
+2111 YVGCQMDIVLPA

-2178 DKLALDNIIF
+2178 DKIALDNIIF

>member
-1 MEIVI
+1 
-6 FHSQWFTLLYIYR
+6 
-19 VPPAK
+19 
-24 YKNNLNLY
+24 
-32 NNLKITIMRKNV
+32 MRKNV
-44 LISLLAVTGAPVV
+44 LISLLAVTGAPVA
-57 ALANADVEITKDM
+57 ALANADVVIDQNVWK
-70 WQGDGL
+70 GDGL

-86 STGKEVSIIKALA
+86 STGKDVSIKKTLA

-114 IVAVYNN
+114 IVAVYDG

-136 RVNVTVKATAVT
+136 IKEVTVKATAVT
-148 PGVFK
+148 PGAFK

-179 EIINSTS
+179 EIINSAS
-186 AAFKAD
+186 AALQAD
-192 PAWNDDKT
+192 PAWKDNET
-200 GLKLIGSG
+200 GLKMEGSK
-208 LADQIKAIKTGVYE
+208 LADKIKAIRTGGYDAYE
-222 AYDKNELWKGE
+222 KNHLWMDEK
-233 NSKEL
+233 SAEL
-238 KALGESITAFGND
+238 KALGESITAYGD
-251 VKNAA
+251 KVEAAA
-256 AYVDAYVAA
+256 AYVDAYAAA
-265 TAAYAI
+265 TAAYAT

-302 GKEIEQFNT
+302 GKEIEKFNE
-311 DAKAAYDAK
+311 DAKAAYNAK
-320 QVTSKEDRDAFTKS
+320 QVTSKEDREAFTKS
-334 VYDQIDALKRNIAKA
+334 VNDQIKALKENIAKA
-349 NGDNASWTNIN
+349 NGDNASWTNIDT
-360 SAYQAALGVFNA
+360 AYKAALAVFNA

-385 NYADWNTE
+385 NYADWNTA
-393 ALSKIQGAWKQI
+393 ALGEIQAAWKQI

-426 LKLIQVQQKV
+426 LKLIQEQQKV
-436 IIDTETEYVNK
+436 ITDTQTAYVND

-454 KAAADAKIKTLEDN
+454 KAAADAQIKTLEDN

-480 DFAKKIT
+480 DFAKEIA
-487 EIDKDITALKS
+487 EIDKAITALKS
-498 KVAKDYAAPHNI
+498 QVAKDYAAPHNI
-510 LTATYDTDVNA
+510 LTATYNTDVNA
-521 IQSKIDA
+521 IQGKIDA

-558 DLNDAKKVV
+558 DLNDANKVV

-580 AAAKFKATADNLQ
+580 AAAKFKATADNLK

-634 ETDGK
+634 ETDAK

-648 SAALKDYNAKLKTL
+648 SAAIKDYNAKLKTL

-696 TKIDGDFKA
+696 SKIEGDFTA
-705 ANGKLD
+705 AKGKLD

-716 ALLAISLDASIS
+716 ALIAISLDASIS

-776 TKDWKAGN
+776 TNWKDGN
-784 EDGELGLKYTDLIDR
+784 EDGELGLKYTDLIGR
-799 LADIE
+799 LADIK
-804 AELATQ
+804 AELDAQ
-810 KAKVTSFAASAD
+810 KAKVTSVAASAD

-839 KDVNKIN
+839 KDDVNKIN
-846 DNLVKLEGEADA
+846 DKLVKLEGEADA
-858 QIALVKAENAAAKA
+858 QIALVKAENAAATA
-872 VETAAKKVEDTLDA
+872 VETAAKKVETTLKE
-886 AKKAFMVTG
+886 AKDKFKVTG

-980 QEVKLDNKNYTG
+980 QKVKLDNTNYTG

-1039 IEDAYAAG
+1039 IEDAYTAG

-1075 NDFKANEAMV
+1075 NDFKANADMV

-1122 QKEIKDEQQLVKDSY
+1122 QKEIKDEQQLVKDYY
-1137 AKGESAKQKND
+1137 ANGESATQKND

-1168 GGDEYNNVIA
+1168 GGDEYNSVIA

-1185 NAFLAAAKKAEEQ
+1185 NAFLAAAKAADEQ

-1222 VATIIDAQ
+1222 VTDIIEAQ

-1237 NLIEDLRNEAKS
+1237 TLIADLRNEAKS

-1264 TYAGT
+1264 TYADT
-1269 AEVYESDLIKA
+1269 AKKYKEELENAEKA
-1280 KNALD
+1280 LND
-1285 KAVNDLVRA
+1285 KVNDKVRD

-1300 TNLNDN
+1300 ANLNDN
-1306 QLTPAKAEIAA
+1306 QLTPAKAKITA
-1317 YDKNVQ
+1317 YDLNVQ
-1323 KTAFKDVVD
+1323 KKAFKDVVD
-1332 FYNKLNDNSYRNNPF
+1332 FYDKLNATSYRNNPF

-1366 GADLEQAAKDEWK
+1366 GADLEQAAKDEWN

-1401 GAKNDNEKWLKAL
+1401 GAKNDNDKWLKAL

-1421 AADDLKAYEKKTKET
+1421 AADDLKAYEKKAKET

-1447 FKENN
+1447 LKENN

-1608 FYGSNTEMIKTIE
+1608 FYGNDTEMIKTIE

-1730 KSQIETYGDDI
+1730 KKQIETYGDDI

-1796 VKTLVDAYQHQTK
+1796 VKTLVDAYQHLTK
-1809 PCIISGYENWSEF
+1809 PCIIRGYENWSEF
-1822 YNSYYSIVAANVEVT
+1822 YNSYYSIVDANVEVT

-2035 PESIEGK
+2035 PESVEGK

-2111 YVGCQMDIVLPT
+2111 YVGCQMDIVLPA

-2178 DKLALDNIIF
+2178 DKIALDNIIF

>member
-1 MEIVI
+1 
-6 FHSQWFTLLYIYR
+6 
-19 VPPAK
+19 
-24 YKNNLNLY
+24 
-32 NNLKITIMRKNV
+32 MRKNV
-44 LISLLAVTGAPVV
+44 LISLLAVTGAPVA
-57 ALANADVEITKDM
+57 ALANADVVIDQNVWK
-70 WQGDGL
+70 GDGL

-86 STGKEVSIIKALA
+86 STGKEVSIKMALA
-99 PGKYMLHA
+99 PGEYKLHA

-136 RVNVTVKATAVT
+136 KVNVTVKATAVT

-165 DNVPAILALETQLS
+165 DNVPAILDLETQLS
-179 EIINSTS
+179 EIVNKAS
-186 AAFKAD
+186 AALQAD
-192 PAWNDDKT
+192 PAWNDVNT
-200 GLKLIGSG
+200 GLKYEGSK
-208 LADQIKAIKTGVYE
+208 LADQIDEIKNE
-222 AYDKNELWKGE
+222 IKNDAYDAYVKYHLWKGE
-233 NSKEL
+233 DSEEL
-238 KALGESITAFGND
+238 KALGDSIKAFGKD
-251 VKNAA
+251 VDAA
-256 AYVDAYVAA
+256 AKYVNAYAAA

-271 AKTDYQNLT
+271 AKADYQNLT
-280 DNEWKTA
+280 DNEWKNA
-287 TEYTKKLYKE
+287 KPYTRELKE
-297 AYENL
+297 IKDAYENL
-302 GKEIEQFNT
+302 GNYIEQFNKG
-311 DAKAAYDAK
+311 AKAAYDAK
-320 QVTSKEDRDAFTKS
+320 QETSDDAIKVFTKN
-334 VYDQIDALKRNIAKA
+334 VNDQIDALKKNIAKA
-349 NGDNASWTNIN
+349 NGDNASWENIGV
-360 SAYQAALGVFNA
+360 AYQAALKVFNA

-426 LKLIQVQQKV
+426 LKLIQDQQKV

-454 KAAADAKIKTLEDN
+454 KAAADAQIKTLEDN

-480 DFAKKIT
+480 DFAKEIT

-521 IQSKIDA
+521 IQGKIDA

-648 SAALKDYNAKLKTL
+648 SAAIKDYNAKLKTL

-696 TKIDGDFKA
+696 TKIEGDFTA
-705 ANGKLD
+705 AKGKLD

-776 TKDWKAGN
+776 RNDWKAGN
-784 EDGELGLKYTDLIDR
+784 ADGELGLKYTDLIGR
-799 LADIE
+799 LAAIE
-804 AELATQ
+804 DALNTQ
-810 KAKVTSFAASAD
+810 RAKVTSVAASAD

-839 KDVNKIN
+839 KDDVNKIN
-846 DNLVKLEGEADA
+846 DNLVKLEGEADV
-858 QIALVKAENAAAKA
+858 QIALVKAENAAATA
-872 VETAAKKVEDTLDA
+872 VETAAKKVETTLKE
-886 AKKAFMVTG
+886 AKDKFKVTG

-980 QEVKLDNKNYTG
+980 QNVKLDNTNYTG

-1013 KYYLGLIQNTDPKG
+1013 DYYVGLIQNTDPKG

-1039 IEDAYAAG
+1039 IEDAYTAG
-1047 TAIDQTKEIT
+1047 TAKDQTKEIT

-1085 KEGDAVMTLWNEI
+1085 KEGAAVMTLWNEI

-1122 QKEIKDEQQLVKDSY
+1122 QKEIKDEQQLVKDYY
-1137 AKGESAKQKND
+1137 AKGESATQKND

-1168 GGDEYNNVIA
+1168 GGDEYNSVIA

-1185 NAFLAAAKKAEEQ
+1185 NAFLAAAKAADEQ

-1222 VATIIDAQ
+1222 VTDIIEAQ

-1237 NLIEDLRNEAKS
+1237 TLIADLRNEAKS
-1249 TYDATTSPELWDVKG
+1249 TYDATTSPKLWDVKG
-1264 TYAGT
+1264 TYADT
-1269 AEVYESDLIKA
+1269 AKKYKEELENAEKA
-1280 KNALD
+1280 LND
-1285 KAVNDLVRA
+1285 KVNDKVRD

-1300 TNLNDN
+1300 ANLNDN
-1306 QLTPAKAEIAA
+1306 QLTPAKAKITA
-1317 YDKNVQ
+1317 YDLNVQ
-1323 KTAFKDVVD
+1323 KKAFKDVVD
-1332 FYNKLNDNSYRNNPF
+1332 FYDKLNATSYRNNPF

-1366 GADLEQAAKDEWK
+1366 GADLEQAAKDEWN

-1447 FKENN
+1447 LKENN

-1484 YADNVK
+1484 YADNLK
-1490 AYGELTADYNTLT
+1490 AYDELTADYNTLT
-1503 AKIDAAKKYYEAFNI
+1503 AKIDAVKKYYEAFNI
-1518 ANSAIEAD
+1518 ANSAIEGD
-1526 IEAAYNIVKGWQADL
+1526 IETAYNQVKKWQAAL
-1541 TQQNASAE
+1541 TQDNASAE
-1549 LVNRINGNTIAKDK
+1549 LVDRINGITIGKDK

-1571 TSGNIYNIY
+1571 TGNIYNIY

-1585 SEVAGIRA
+1585 NEIVGIRA
-1593 EIQSIKEE
+1593 EIQSITEE
-1601 KNDAVKK
+1601 KDDAVKK
-1608 FYGSNTEMIKTIE
+1608 FYGTDTEMIKTIE

-1635 DDLLKAFLDN
+1635 DDLLKSFLDN

-1697 YTAAYAAFGKTHK
+1697 YTAAYAAYGKTHK
-1710 PVQKDNEEAFTACR
+1710 PVQKDNEKAFTACR

-1779 LGKLKT
+1779 LGELKT

-1796 VKTLVDAYQHQTK
+1796 VKTVVDAYQHLTMPYYDTSVYK
-1809 PCIISGYENWSEF
+1809 TWSDL
-1822 YNSYYSIVAANVEVT
+1822 YNFWYSFVDTDVEAT
-1837 NAKIVEA
+1837 NAKIAEA
-1844 ENLLENGPAS
+1844 ENLLENGPA
-1854 GLMTETEAD
+1854 TELLTEAEVD
-1863 NIVNNFA
+1863 NIVNSFN
-1870 YSALTEVE
+1870 YRALYYVE
-1878 ALGAYYE
+1878 GWGAYNE
-1885 TILVYGPNVANAY
+1885 TGYVYRQNVANAY

-1988 STTDALVEEMNAL
+1988 STTDALVEEMNTL
-2001 TASAAE
+2001 TASATE
-2007 NQYVSGDLT
+2007 NQYVPGDLSGDHK
-2016 GDREVLGDDYIAI
+2016 VLGDDYIAI

-2035 PESIEGK
+2035 PESVEGK

-2055 TIADVTLIASKI
+2055 TIADVTLIATKI
-2067 TNGAFPT
+2067 TKGAFPT

-2111 YVGCQMDIVLPT
+2111 YVGCQMDIVLPA

-2178 DKLALDNIIF
+2178 DKIALDNIIF

>member
-1 MEIVI
+1 
-6 FHSQWFTLLYIYR
+6 
-19 VPPAK
+19 
-24 YKNNLNLY
+24 
-32 NNLKITIMRKNV
+32 MRKNV

-114 IVAVYNN
+114 IVAVYDG

-136 RVNVTVKATAVT
+136 KVNVTVKATAVT
-148 PGVFK
+148 PGAFK

-208 LADQIKAIKTGVYE
+208 LADQIKAIKTGGYDAYE
-222 AYDKNELWKGE
+222 KNELWKGE
-233 NSKEL
+233 NSTEL

-256 AYVDAYVAA
+256 AYVDAYAAA
-265 TAAYAI
+265 TAAYAT

-334 VYDQIDALKRNIAKA
+334 VYDQINALKRNIAKA

-426 LKLIQVQQKV
+426 LKLIQDQQKV

-454 KAAADAKIKTLEDN
+454 KAAADAQIKTLEDN

-480 DFAKKIT
+480 DFAKEIT

-521 IQSKIDA
+521 IQGKIDA

-776 TKDWKAGN
+776 RKDWKAGN
-784 EDGELGLKYTDLIDR
+784 GDGELGLKYTDLIGR
-799 LADIE
+799 LAAIE
-804 AELATQ
+804 DDLNTQ
-810 KAKVTSFAASAD
+810 RAKVTSVAASAD

-839 KDVNKIN
+839 KDDVNKIN
-846 DNLVKLEGEADA
+846 DNLVKLEGDADA

-872 VETAAKKVEDTLDA
+872 VETAAKNVEETLDA
-886 AKKAFMVTG
+886 AKKAFKVTG
-895 ENIDTQAKA
+895 ENIDTQAGE
-904 IQDKVDVVRTDAAAE
+904 IQTKVDAVRTDAAAE

-980 QEVKLDNKNYTG
+980 QKVKLDNKNYTG

-1013 KYYLGLIQNTDPKG
+1013 DYYVGLIQNTDPKG

-1039 IEDAYAAG
+1039 IEDAYTAG

-1075 NDFKANEAMV
+1075 NDFKANADMV
-1085 KEGDAVMTLWNEI
+1085 KEGDAVMTLWNEV

-1122 QKEIKDEQQLVKDSY
+1122 QKEIKDEQQLVKDYY
-1137 AKGESAKQKND
+1137 AKGESATQKND

-1168 GGDEYNNVIA
+1168 GGDEYNSVIA

-1185 NAFLAAAKKAEEQ
+1185 NAFLAAAKAADEQ

-1222 VATIIDAQ
+1222 VTDIIEAQ

-1237 NLIEDLRNEAKS
+1237 TLIADLRNEAKS
-1249 TYDATTSPELWDVKG
+1249 TYDATTSPKLWDVKG
-1264 TYAGT
+1264 TYADT
-1269 AEVYESDLIKA
+1269 AKKYKEELENAEKA
-1280 KNALD
+1280 LND
-1285 KAVNDLVRA
+1285 KVNDKVRD

-1300 TNLNDN
+1300 ANLNDN
-1306 QLTPAKAEIAA
+1306 QLTPAKAKITA
-1317 YDKNVQ
+1317 YDLNVQ
-1323 KTAFKDVVD
+1323 KKAFKDVVD
-1332 FYNKLNDNSYRNNPF
+1332 FYDKLNATSYRNNPF

-1366 GADLEQAAKDEWK
+1366 GADLEQAAKDEWN

-1447 FKENN
+1447 LKENN

-1484 YADNVK
+1484 YADNLK
-1490 AYGELTADYNTLT
+1490 AYDELTADYNTLT
-1503 AKIDAAKKYYEAFNI
+1503 AKIDAVKKYYEAFNI
-1518 ANSAIEAD
+1518 ANSAIEGD
-1526 IEAAYNIVKGWQADL
+1526 IETAYNQVKKWQTAL
-1541 TQQNASAE
+1541 TQDNASAE
-1549 LVNRINGNTIAKDK
+1549 LVDRINGITIGKDK
-1563 KWYDYDPI
+1563 KWYDYNPI
-1571 TSGNIYNIY
+1571 TGNIYNIY

-1585 SEVAGIRA
+1585 NEIVGIRA
-1593 EIQSIKEE
+1593 EIQSITEE
-1601 KNDAVKK
+1601 KDDAVKK
-1608 FYGSNTEMIKTIE
+1608 FYGTDTEMIKTIE

-1785 ATDEFVAEYNR
+1785 ATDELVAEYNR
-1796 VKTLVDAYQHQTK
+1796 VKTVVDAYQHLTMPYYDTSVYK
-1809 PCIISGYENWSEF
+1809 TWSDL
-1822 YNSYYSIVAANVEVT
+1822 YNFWYSFVDTDVEAT
-1837 NAKIVEA
+1837 NAKIAEA
-1844 ENLLENGPAS
+1844 ENLLENGPAT
-1854 GLMTETEAD
+1854 GLLTEAEVD
-1863 NIVNNFA
+1863 NIVNSFN
-1870 YSALTEVE
+1870 YRALYYVE
-1878 ALGAYYE
+1878 GWGAYNE
-1885 TILVYGPNVANAY
+1885 TGYVYRQNVANAY
-1898 RAMEKAFH
+1898 DAMVNAFY
-1906 SIDIN
+1906 SADSN
-1911 VYDENGELDAAHMAF
+1911 VYDEKGELKNAYRAL
-1926 ENRYIAFMNYIQ
+1926 ENRKEAFMNYTLA
-1938 HFGYDYDGVILTPDK
+1938 FNGTPFVLTPEF
-1953 DINGNVWLDE
+1953 DINGNEWLDE
-1963 NGEPTTAKPRII
+1963 NGEPTTNPTII

-2001 TASAAE
+2001 TASATE

-2035 PESIEGK
+2035 PESVEGK

-2111 YVGCQMDIVLPT
+2111 YVGCQMDIVLPA

-2178 DKLALDNIIF
+2178 DKIALDNIIF

>member
-1 MEIVI
+1 MVHLII
-6 FHSQWFTLLYIYR
+6 YIG

-44 LISLLAVTGAPVV
+44 LISLLAVTGAPVA
-57 ALANADVEITKDM
+57 ALANADVVIDQNVWK
-70 WQGDGL
+70 GDGL

-86 STGKEVSIIKALA
+86 STGKDVSIKKTLA

-114 IVAVYNN
+114 IVAVYDG

-136 RVNVTVKATAVT
+136 IKEVTVKATAVT
-148 PGVFK
+148 PGAFK

-165 DNVPAILALETQLS
+165 DNVPAILDLETQLS
-179 EIINSTS
+179 TIINSTS

-208 LADQIKAIKTGVYE
+208 LADQIKAIKTGGYD
-222 AYDKNELWKGE
+222 AYVKNHLWMGK
-233 NSKEL
+233 NSTEL

-251 VKNAA
+251 VNNAA
-256 AYVDAYVAA
+256 AYVDAYAAA
-265 TAAYAI
+265 TAAYAT

-287 TEYTKKLYKE
+287 TDYTKKLYKE

-302 GKEIEQFNT
+302 GKEIEKFNE

-320 QVTSKEDRDAFTKS
+320 KVTSKDDRDAFTKS
-334 VYDQIDALKRNIAKA
+334 VNDQITALKENIAKA
-349 NGDNASWTNIN
+349 NGDNASWTNIDT
-360 SAYQAALGVFNA
+360 AYKAALAVFNA

-426 LKLIQVQQKV
+426 LKLIQEQQKV
-436 IIDTETEYVNK
+436 ITDTQTAYVND

-454 KAAADAKIKTLEDN
+454 KAAADAQIKTLEDN

-480 DFAKKIT
+480 DFAKEIA
-487 EIDKDITALKS
+487 EIDKAITALKS

-510 LTATYDTDVNA
+510 LTATYNTDVNA
-521 IQSKIDA
+521 IQGKIDA

-558 DLNDAKKVV
+558 DLNDANKVV

-580 AAAKFKATADNLQ
+580 AAAKFKATADNLK

-634 ETDGK
+634 ETDAK
-639 AAMARFDVV
+639 AAMAHFDVV
-648 SAALKDYNAKLKTL
+648 SAAIKDYNAKLKTL

-696 TKIDGDFKA
+696 SKIEGDFTA
-705 ANGKLD
+705 AKGKLD

-716 ALLAISLDASIS
+716 ALIAISLDASIS

-776 TKDWKAGN
+776 TNWKDGN
-784 EDGELGLKYTDLIDR
+784 EDGELGLKYTDLIGR
-799 LADIE
+799 LADIK
-804 AELATQ
+804 AELDAQ
-810 KAKVTSFAASAD
+810 KAKVTSVAASAD

-839 KDVNKIN
+839 KDDVNKIN
-846 DNLVKLEGEADA
+846 DKLVKLEGEADA
-858 QIALVKAENAAAKA
+858 QIALVKAENAAAAA
-872 VETAAKKVEDTLDA
+872 VETAAKKVETTLKEAKDA
-886 AKKAFMVTG
+886 FKVTG

-980 QEVKLDNKNYTG
+980 QKVKLDNTNYTG

-1039 IEDAYAAG
+1039 IEDAYTAG

-1075 NDFKANEAMV
+1075 NDFKANADMV

-1122 QKEIKDEQQLVKDSY
+1122 QKEIKDEQQLVKDYY
-1137 AKGESAKQKND
+1137 ANGESATQKND

-1168 GGDEYNNVIA
+1168 GGDEYNSVIA

-1185 NAFLAAAKKAEEQ
+1185 NAFLAAAKAAEEQ

-1237 NLIEDLRNEAKS
+1237 NLIADLRSEAKS
-1249 TYDATTSPELWDVKG
+1249 TYDATTSPALWDVKG

-1269 AEVYESDLIKA
+1269 ANDYTNELIKA
-1280 KNALD
+1280 KNDLD
-1285 KAVNDLVRA
+1285 KAVNDLVRI

-1300 TNLNDN
+1300 ANLNDN
-1306 QLTPAKAEIAA
+1306 QLTPAKAKITA
-1317 YDKNVQ
+1317 YDLNVQ
-1323 KTAFKDVVD
+1323 KKAFKDVVD
-1332 FYNKLNDNSYRNNPF
+1332 FYDKLNATSYRNNPF

-1366 GADLEQAAKDEWK
+1366 GADLEQAAKDEWN

-1401 GAKNDNEKWLKAL
+1401 GAKNDNDKWLKAL

-1447 FKENN
+1447 LKENN

-1608 FYGSNTEMIKTIE
+1608 FYGNDTEMIKTIE

-1730 KSQIETYGDDI
+1730 KKQIETYGDDI

-1796 VKTLVDAYQHQTK
+1796 VKTLVDAYQHLTK
-1809 PCIISGYENWSEF
+1809 PCIIRGYENWSEF
-1822 YNSYYSIVAANVEVT
+1822 YNSYYSIVDANVEVT

-2035 PESIEGK
+2035 PESVEGK

-2111 YVGCQMDIVLPT
+2111 YVGCQMDIVLPA

-2178 DKLALDNIIF
+2178 DKIALDNIIF

-2202 ATGIDGVEAESGL
+2202 ATGIDGVEAENGL

>member
-1 MEIVI
+1 MVHLI
-6 FHSQWFTLLYIYR
+6 IYR
-19 VPPAK
+19 APPAK

-44 LISLLAVTGAPVV
+44 LISLLAVTGAPVA
-57 ALANADVEITKDM
+57 ALANADVVIDQNVWK
-70 WQGDGL
+70 GDGL

-86 STGKEVSIIKALA
+86 STGKDVSIIKTLA

-114 IVAVYNN
+114 IVAVYDG

-136 RVNVTVKATAVT
+136 IKEVTVKATAVT
-148 PGVFK
+148 PGAFK

-165 DNVPAILALETQLS
+165 DKVPAILALETQLS
-179 EIINSTS
+179 NIIKDRSD
-186 AAFKAD
+186 AFMTD
-192 PAWNDDKT
+192 PAWNDNKT
-200 GLKLIGSG
+200 GFKLIYSE
-208 LADQIKAIKTGVYE
+208 LANKIDAIKKGSDPYQGRYD
-222 AYDKNELWKGE
+222 AYVKNHLWMGE
-233 NSKEL
+233 NSTEL
-238 KALGESITAFGND
+238 MALGESITAFGKD
-251 VKNAA
+251 VETAV
-256 AYVDAYVAA
+256 AYVDAYAAA

-271 AKTDYQNLT
+271 AKADYQNLT
-280 DNEWKTA
+280 DNEWKNA
-287 TEYTKKLYKE
+287 TDYTKKLYQK
-297 AYENL
+297 AYDDL
-302 GKEIEQFNT
+302 DKEIEKFNE
-311 DAKAAYDAK
+311 DAKAAYDNK
-320 QVTSKEDRDAFTKS
+320 QVTSKEVRDAFTKR
-334 VYDQIDALKRNIAKA
+334 VNDQITALKENIAKA
-349 NGDNASWTNIN
+349 NGDNASWTNIDN
-360 SAYQAALGVFNA
+360 AYKAALAVFNA

-385 NYADWNTE
+385 NYADWNTA
-393 ALSKIQGAWKQI
+393 ALGKIQGAWKQI
-405 SDAYKAIEK
+405 YDAYKAIAADK
-414 DQTQAAAKETEV
+414 TQAAAKETEV
-426 LKLIQVQQKV
+426 LKLIQDQQKV
-436 IIDTETEYVNK
+436 ITDTQTAYVND
-447 YTTAEAN
+447 YTKAEAN
-454 KAAADAKIKTLEDN
+454 KAAADAQIKTLEDN

-480 DFAKKIT
+480 DFAKEIA
-487 EIDKDITALKS
+487 EIDKDIAALKS
-498 KVAKDYAAPHNI
+498 QVDKDYAAPHNI

-521 IQSKIDA
+521 IQGKIDA

-558 DLNDAKKVV
+558 ELTDANNVV
-567 ADLKPAAKEDTYD
+567 ADLKPAAKEDSSYD
-580 AAAKFKATADNLQ
+580 VAAKFKATADNLK

-634 ETDGK
+634 ETDAK
-639 AAMARFDVV
+639 AAMARFDEV
-648 SAALKDYNAKLKTL
+648 SAAIRDYNAKLKTL

-676 STTVEGAT
+676 STAVEGAT
-684 YGECIT
+684 YGECMDK
-690 NLEKKI
+690 LQEKIEKI
-696 TKIDGDFKA
+696 EGDFTA
-705 ANGKLD
+705 AKGKLD

-728 NDAEALNAQFKADK
+728 NDAETLNTSFPTDK
-742 DKSEADAKVNA
+742 SKSEADAKVNA

-776 TKDWKAGN
+776 RNDWKAGN
-784 EDGELGLKYTDLIDR
+784 KDGELGLKYTDLIGR
-799 LADIE
+799 LAAIE
-804 AELATQ
+804 DDLNTQ
-810 KAKVTSFAASAD
+810 RKRVEAVANTAD

-839 KDVNKIN
+839 KDDVNKIN
-846 DNLVKLEGEADA
+846 DNLVKLEGEADV
-858 QIALVKAENAAAKA
+858 QIALVKAENAAAQE
-872 VETAAKKVEDTLDA
+872 VETAAKKVETTLDA
-886 AKKAFMVTG
+886 AKDAFKVTG
-895 ENIDTQAKA
+895 ENIDAQTDDIKTKVKA
-904 IQDKVDVVRTDAAAE
+904 VRTDAAAE

-929 KDSKD
+929 VDSKD

-980 QEVKLDNKNYTG
+980 QKVKLDNKNYTG

-1013 KYYLGLIQNTDPKG
+1013 DYYVGLIQNTDPKG

-1039 IEDAYAAG
+1039 IEDAYTAG

-1085 KEGDAVMTLWNEI
+1085 KEGAAVMTYWNEI
-1098 NTKYNGSDIA
+1098 NTKYNASDIA
-1108 YETLKPLLDELAKI
+1108 YETLKPRLDELAKI
-1122 QKEIKDEQQLVKDSY
+1122 QKEIKEEQQLVTESY
-1137 AKGESAKQKND
+1137 AKGESAKKKRV
-1148 VMKKYSEIRDE
+1148 VMDKYSEIRKNLQE
-1159 LKKKEAFIN
+1159 KEAFIN
-1168 GGDEYNNVIA
+1168 GGTEYNNVIA

-1185 NAFLAAAKKAEEQ
+1185 NAFCALADSAMTE
-1198 YTAGR
+1198 YTTGR
-1203 DMIKKY
+1203 EMIKKY

-1237 NLIEDLRNEAKS
+1237 NLITDLTTEAKR
-1249 TYDATTSPELWDVKG
+1249 TYDETVSPELWDVDS
-1264 TYAGT
+1264 TYAKT
-1269 AEVYESDLIKA
+1269 AKVYISELITA
-1280 KNALD
+1280 KKDLD
-1285 KAVNDLVRA
+1285 KKVNDLVRK

-1300 TNLNDN
+1300 ANLNDN
-1306 QLTPAKAEIAA
+1306 QLTPAKAKITA
-1317 YDKNVQ
+1317 YDLNVQ
-1323 KTAFKDVVD
+1323 KKAFKDVVD
-1332 FYNKLNDNSYRNNPF
+1332 FYDKLNDTSYRNNPF

-1401 GAKNDNEKWLKAL
+1401 GAKNDNDKWLKAL

-1421 AADDLKAYEKKTKET
+1421 AADDLKAYEKKAKET

-1447 FKENN
+1447 LKENN

-1608 FYGSNTEMIKTIE
+1608 FYGNDTEMIKTIE

-1697 YTAAYAAFGKTHK
+1697 YTAAYAAYGKTHK

-1730 KSQIETYGDDI
+1730 KSQIEAYGDDI

-1752 ENIVE
+1752 KNIVE

-1785 ATDEFVAEYNR
+1785 ATDELVAEYNR
-1796 VKTLVDAYQHQTK
+1796 VKTVVDAYQHLTM
-1809 PCIISGYENWSEF
+1809 IYYDIASGKEVKYSDL
-1822 YNSYYSIVAANVEVT
+1822 YNSLYSNVDADVEAA
-1837 NAKIVEA
+1837 NAKIAEA
-1844 ENLLENGPAS
+1844 ENLLENGPAA
-1854 GLMTETEAD
+1854 GLLTETEVD
-1863 NIVNNFA
+1863 YIVNSFA
-1870 YSALTEVE
+1870 YSKLIE
-1878 ALGAYYE
+1878 AEGKGAYNE
-1885 TILVYGPNVANAY
+1885 TMLVYRQTLANAY
-1898 RAMEKAFH
+1898 SAMRKTFNGD
-1906 SIDIN
+1906 SK
-1911 VYDENGELDAAHMAF
+1911 VYDENGELKATYWTLI
-1926 ENRYIAFMNYIQ
+1926 NRYSAFK
-1938 HFGYDYDGVILTPDK
+1938 DYTQAFNGSEYILTPEY
-1953 DINGNVWLDE
+1953 DINGNNWLDE
-1963 NGEPTTAKPRII
+1963 EGNVLPYKVI
-1975 YAKDEKLGVKLVA
+1975 YPYYSDELGVKLVKT
-1988 STTDALVEEMNAL
+1988 TTDALLEEMNAL

-2035 PESIEGK
+2035 PESVEGK

-2111 YVGCQMDIVLPT
+2111 YVGCQMDIVLPA

-2178 DKLALDNIIF
+2178 DKIALDNIIF